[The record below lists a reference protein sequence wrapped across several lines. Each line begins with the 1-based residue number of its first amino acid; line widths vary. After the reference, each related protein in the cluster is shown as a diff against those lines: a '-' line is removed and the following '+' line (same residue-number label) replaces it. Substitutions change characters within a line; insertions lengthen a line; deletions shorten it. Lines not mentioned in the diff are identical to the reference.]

1 MANKYVDIQ
10 VLTYAVQSLAQ
21 SITNTF
27 AMRKMAVSAL
37 EIIKDIPTGST
48 STDTEWC
55 IKVTYADD
63 ATATPHFVLLGL
75 KQIFSDIDLSK
86 YYTKDEID
94 TTLADYYLKTEI
106 DTILND
112 YYLKTEIDTILL
124 DYYDK
129 TEVDTKLGDY
139 YTKTETDTKLGDYY
153 KKTETYSKTE
163 VDGLI
168 PDVSN
173 FITDGDVNTKL
184 TDYYKKTEVDGLIPD
199 VSNFVTDT
207 DVNNKL
213 TNYYDKTTIDGMIPD
228 VSTYYTKT
236 EVDGLIPDVS
246 NFVTDSDVDTKLGNY
261 YDKTTVDGM
270 IPDTSSF
277 ITDSDVNTKLTDY
290 YKKTEVDGLI
300 PDVSNFVTD
309 SDVNTKLG
317 DYYKKTETYN
327 KIELDQK
334 LVDITPD
341 MTDYYTKTE
350 IDTTFTNYYDKPEI
364 DTKFADYY
372 KKTETYSKT
381 ETDGFLDKKAQQSD
395 VDVLSSKVA
404 QIFSSMVDNTTLDSI
419 IQDVKTEVA
428 NKLEDSDLN
437 VIRSDITILQNRA
450 KNLEDG
456 KLDKKDLPKKVSAFE
471 NDAKYQTDLEVSSA
485 VSTSATKT
493 LDDAK
498 KYVNERISDINT
510 LDPNDFYNK
519 NQVDNKFHDYYLKT
533 ETYNKTEIDGKLDT
547 KAGLDTATDTADG
560 LLSHE
565 LYSII
570 KEIDPDAMGK
580 NGADG
585 LTPECEI
592 TTVGNVHTITFI
604 TGDQSKSF
612 QLIDGKDG
620 TNGKDG
626 KNGTNGTN
634 GTNGISVTSAKIN
647 TKNHLIM
654 YLSNGTTVDCGNIDS
669 EALDIHKIEIVN
681 DQLTVTMSDGSVKKL
696 GNVKGA
702 TGKGI
707 DKMVLDETTHE
718 IMVYYDDG
726 TVNNA
731 GLIQGVKGDKGDKG
745 DSGTG
750 LTHLDITDGENIIA
764 TYADGS
770 TQNLGTITG
779 AKGDKG
785 DPGKNGTSI
794 SAVSADKNNNLIVT
808 LSDGQKFNL
817 GNYVGPTGRG
827 IKSVGVN
834 GDYELILT
842 MTDGTVINTGKL
854 EVNVK
859 DIFVTDA
866 KLNDEGELIFT
877 FSDGSTQ
884 NNGRINGAEGFSIR
898 EYAKL
903 TNGQT
908 IHAGCMM
915 LWENMIYKVDKDF
928 TCTTNFNVDKA
939 NMSKITTDA
948 TLIDLYNASIASLPS
963 TATPPTFD
971 EWMHEWMEQKFD
983 NPIVSYATV
992 VNRTSFSANAV
1003 YNLTYKDCI
1012 GGTTFNGDL
1021 ITLPDDGAY
1030 MLMLETPYYGSS
1042 TATGYRYSYIYDL
1055 QQNKYIYD
1063 ECIHSYTG
1071 TIEYR
1076 FAYPSMK
1083 CILTGCAGDMFQIK
1097 VKNRT
1102 ATNYGGAPENKIY
1115 LYKLT
1120 TPNHVVNIHD
1130 LYKVYLDSTADT
1142 DPMSEEEWIKS
1153 IYNRDSFRM
1162 EGVFNQSY
1170 TDATDVLLT
1179 GFSFSNGNEDM
1190 MCDDFGR
1197 FTALY
1202 SGLYYVRLQLRLETT
1217 NNYPSRFYLIKNG
1230 KYGESGYSTKVIA
1243 QSTEGYQTNSAFLQS
1258 LNAVFW
1264 LTKGDY
1270 FTIGF
1275 QSSVQDT
1282 NTLKSISNG
1291 FEYGLLG
1298 GGSGS
1303 SGGGGSSDSGASTG
1317 AGIQLYDTLGI
1328 GSLVRENAVVQYQ
1341 RRLYRVVE
1349 NFFCTNVFV
1358 NDRVHMIQFYGS
1370 GHGII
1375 DYDDT
1380 RLDHTEEFLPGE
1392 FILKRVK
1399 REITDI
1405 DGEHYTADVDDIY
1418 EVVSAFKWSGNFD
1431 YDKVNLVK
1439 ILGSFDDYDQVI
1451 KRLEGQIDAI
1461 NQTNKDLEDI
1471 IDDLGLIL
1479 DDINRTVV

>member
-1 MANKYVDIQ
+1 MANKYVDIR

-63 ATATPHFVLLGL
+63 NTTIPHFVLLGL

-94 TTLADYYLKTEI
+94 TTLADYYLKTDI

-112 YYLKTEIDTILL
+112 YYLKSEIDTILL
-124 DYYDK
+124 DYYTK
-129 TEVDTKLGDY
+129 TEVDTKLD
-139 YTKTETDTKLGDYY
+139 
-153 KKTETYSKTE
+153 
-163 VDGLI
+163 
-168 PDVSN
+168 
-173 FITDGDVNTKL
+173 
-184 TDYYKKTEVDGLIPD
+184 
-199 VSNFVTDT
+199 
-207 DVNNKL
+207 
-213 TNYYDKTTIDGMIPD
+213 
-228 VSTYYTKT
+228 
-236 EVDGLIPDVS
+236 
-246 NFVTDSDVDTKLGNY
+246 
-261 YDKTTVDGM
+261 
-270 IPDTSSF
+270 
-277 ITDSDVNTKLTDY
+277 
-290 YKKTEVDGLI
+290 
-300 PDVSNFVTD
+300 
-309 SDVNTKLG
+309 

-327 KIELDQK
+327 QAEVDALIPDISSFITDTEVDTK
-334 LVDITPD
+334 LNDYVKSADVYTKTEVDSKLTSITPD
-341 MTDYYTKTE
+341 MSDYYKKTE
-350 IDTTFTNYYDKPEI
+350 IDTTFANYYDKPEI

-372 KKTETYSKT
+372 KKSETYNKT
-381 ETDGFLDKKAQQSD
+381 ETDGLLDKKAQQSD
-395 VDVLSSKVA
+395 VDILSSKVS

-437 VIRSDITILQNRA
+437 VIRSDITILQNKA
-450 KNLEDG
+450 KSLDEN
-456 KLDKKDLPKKVSAFE
+456 KLDKKDLPTKVSAFE
-471 NDAKYQTDLEVSSA
+471 NDAKYQTDIEVASA
-485 VSTSATKT
+485 VSTSAIKT

-498 KYVNERISDINT
+498 KYVSERITDINT

-533 ETYNKTEIDGKLDT
+533 ETYNKTEIDGKLNT
-547 KAGLDTATDTADG
+547 KAGLDIATDTADG

-592 TTVGNVHTITFI
+592 TTIGNVHTITFT
-604 TGDQSKSF
+604 TGDQIKSF
-612 QLIDGKDG
+612 QLVDGKDG
-620 TNGKDG
+620 ANGKDG

-647 TKNHLIM
+647 TQNHLIM
-654 YLSNGTTVDCGNIDS
+654 TLSNGTTVDCGNIDS
-669 EALDIHKIEIVN
+669 EALEIHKIEILN
-681 DQLTVTMSDGSVKKL
+681 DQLTVTMSDGSIKKL

-702 TGKGI
+702 PGRGI
-707 DKMVLDETTHE
+707 DKMVLDENTHE

-726 TVNNA
+726 TSNNA
-731 GLIQGVKGDKGDKG
+731 GLIQGIKGDKGDKG
-745 DSGTG
+745 DTGTG
-750 LTHLDITDGENIIA
+750 LTNLDITDGENIIA

-794 SAVSADKNNNLIVT
+794 SAVSADKNKNLIVT

-817 GNYVGPTGRG
+817 GSYVGPTGRG

-834 GDYELILT
+834 GNYELILT
-842 MTDGTVINTGKL
+842 MTDGTIINTGKL

-884 NNGRINGAEGFSIR
+884 NNGKINGAEGFSIR
-898 EYAKL
+898 EYVKL
-903 TNGQT
+903 TNGQI

-915 LWENMIYKVDKDF
+915 LWKNMIYKVVNDF
-928 TCTTNFNVDKA
+928 TCTTNFQIDKA
-939 NMSKITTDA
+939 NMQKITTDA
-948 TLIDLYNASIASLPS
+948 TLIDLYNAYIAELP
-963 TATPPTFD
+963 AEAANPTFD

-992 VNRTSFSANAV
+992 VNRTSFGANVA
-1003 YNLTYKDCI
+1003 YNLSYKNCV
-1012 GGTTFNGDL
+1012 GGAVFNGDL
-1021 ITLPDDGAY
+1021 ITLPDDGVY
-1030 MLMLETPYYGSS
+1030 ILELETPYYSNS
-1042 TATGYRYSYIYDL
+1042 NNSGYRYTYVYDMQKNVYIH
-1055 QQNKYIYD
+1055 D
-1063 ECIHSYTG
+1063 EFAYGYSG
-1071 TIEYR
+1071 TIGYR
-1076 FAYPSMK
+1076 IAYPSIK
-1083 CILTGCAGDMFQIK
+1083 CILAGSAGDMFQ
-1097 VKNRT
+1097 VRTQNRS
-1102 ATNYGGAPENKIY
+1102 ATTYSGAPENKIY

-1120 TPNHVVNIHD
+1120 TQNHVVNVHD
-1130 LYKVYLDSTADT
+1130 LYKVYLDSTSDT
-1142 DPMSEEEWIKS
+1142 DPMSEEEWVKS
-1153 IYNRDSFRM
+1153 IYNHDSFRM

-1190 MCDDFGR
+1190 MCDDNGK

-1202 SGLYYVRLQLRLETT
+1202 SGLYYIRLQLRLETT

-1230 KYGESGYSTKVIA
+1230 MYGEPGYSTKVIA
-1243 QSTEGYQTNSAFLQS
+1243 QSTEGYQTSSAFLQS

-1275 QSSVQDT
+1275 QSSVQDS

-1303 SGGGGSSDSGASTG
+1303 SGGDSSGSGVSAG
-1317 AGIQLYDTLGI
+1317 AGIQLYDTIGI
-1328 GSLVRENAVVQYQ
+1328 GSLVRENAVIQYQ

-1358 NDRVHMIQFYGS
+1358 NDRAHMVQFYGS

-1392 FILKRVK
+1392 FILKRVE

-1405 DGEHYTADVDDIY
+1405 DGNHYTADVDDIY

-1451 KRLEGQIDAI
+1451 KRLENQIDAI
-1461 NQTNKDLEDI
+1461 NQTNQNLEDI
-1471 IDDLGLIL
+1471 IADLASIL

>member
-1 MANKYVDIQ
+1 MANKYVDIR

-48 STDTEWC
+48 STDTEWY

-63 ATATPHFVLLGL
+63 NTTIPHFVLLGL

-94 TTLADYYLKTEI
+94 TTLADYYLKTDI

-112 YYLKTEIDTILL
+112 YYLKSEIDTILL
-124 DYYDK
+124 DYYTK
-129 TEVDTKLGDY
+129 TEVDTKLD
-139 YTKTETDTKLGDYY
+139 DYY
-153 KKTETYSKTE
+153 KKTETYSQAE
-163 VDGLI
+163 VNALI
-168 PDVSN
+168 PDVSG
-173 FITDGDVNTKL
+173 FITDSEVDTKL
-184 TDYYKKTEVDGLIPD
+184 NDYAKSVD
-199 VSNFVTDT
+199 V
-207 DVNNKL
+207 
-213 TNYYDKTTIDGMIPD
+213 
-228 VSTYYTKT
+228 YTKT
-236 EVDGLIPDVS
+236 EVDS
-246 NFVTDSDVDTKLGNY
+246 
-261 YDKTTVDGM
+261 
-270 IPDTSSF
+270 
-277 ITDSDVNTKLTDY
+277 KLT
-290 YKKTEVDGLI
+290 
-300 PDVSNFVTD
+300 S
-309 SDVNTKLG
+309 
-317 DYYKKTETYN
+317 
-327 KIELDQK
+327 
-334 LVDITPD
+334 ITPD
-341 MTDYYTKTE
+341 MSDYYKKTE
-350 IDTTFTNYYDKPEI
+350 IDTTFANYYDKPEI

-372 KKTETYSKT
+372 KKSETYNKT
-381 ETDGFLDKKAQQSD
+381 ETDGLLDKKAQQSD
-395 VDVLSSKVA
+395 VDILSSKVS

-437 VIRSDITILQNRA
+437 VIRSDITILQNKA
-450 KNLEDG
+450 KSLDEN
-456 KLDKKDLPKKVSAFE
+456 KLDKKDLPTKVSAFE
-471 NDAKYQTDLEVSSA
+471 NDAKYQTDIEVASA
-485 VSTSATKT
+485 VSTSAIKT

-498 KYVNERISDINT
+498 KYVSERITDINT

-547 KAGLDTATDTADG
+547 KAGLDIATDTADG

-592 TTVGNVHTITFI
+592 TTIGNVHTITFT
-604 TGDQSKSF
+604 TGDQIKSF
-612 QLIDGKDG
+612 QLVDGKDG
-620 TNGKDG
+620 ANGKDG

-647 TKNHLIM
+647 TQNHLIM
-654 YLSNGTTVDCGNIDS
+654 TLSNGTTVDCGNIDS
-669 EALDIHKIEIVN
+669 EALEIHKIEILN
-681 DQLTVTMSDGSVKKL
+681 DQLTVTMSDGSIKKL

-702 TGKGI
+702 PGRGI
-707 DKMVLDETTHE
+707 DKMVLDENTHE

-726 TVNNA
+726 TSNNA
-731 GLIQGVKGDKGDKG
+731 GLIQGIKGDKGDKG
-745 DSGTG
+745 DTGTG
-750 LTHLDITDGENIIA
+750 LTNLDITDGENIIA

-794 SAVSADKNNNLIVT
+794 SAVSADKNKNLIVT

-817 GNYVGPTGRG
+817 GSYVGPTGRG

-834 GDYELILT
+834 GNYELILT
-842 MTDGTVINTGKL
+842 MTDGTIINTGKL

-884 NNGRINGAEGFSIR
+884 NNGKINGAEGFSIR
-898 EYAKL
+898 EYVKL
-903 TNGQT
+903 TNGQI

-915 LWENMIYKVDKDF
+915 LWKNMIYKVVNDF
-928 TCTTNFNVDKA
+928 TCTTNFQIDKA
-939 NMSKITTDA
+939 NMQKITTDA
-948 TLIDLYNASIASLPS
+948 TLIDLYNAYIAELP
-963 TATPPTFD
+963 AEAANPTFD

-992 VNRTSFSANAV
+992 VNRTSFGANVA
-1003 YNLTYKDCI
+1003 YNLSYKNCV
-1012 GGTTFNGDL
+1012 GGAVFNGDL
-1021 ITLPDDGAY
+1021 ITLPDDGVY
-1030 MLMLETPYYGSS
+1030 ILELETPYYSNS
-1042 TATGYRYSYIYDL
+1042 NNSGYRYTYVYDMQKNVYIH
-1055 QQNKYIYD
+1055 D
-1063 ECIHSYTG
+1063 EFAYGYSG
-1071 TIEYR
+1071 TIGYR
-1076 FAYPSMK
+1076 IAYPSIK
-1083 CILTGCAGDMFQIK
+1083 CILAGSAGDMFQ
-1097 VKNRT
+1097 VRTQNRS
-1102 ATNYGGAPENKIY
+1102 ATTYSGAPENKIY

-1120 TPNHVVNIHD
+1120 TQNHVVNVHD
-1130 LYKVYLDSTADT
+1130 LYKVYLDSTSDT
-1142 DPMSEEEWIKS
+1142 DPMSEEEWVKS
-1153 IYNRDSFRM
+1153 IYNHDSFRM

-1190 MCDDFGR
+1190 MCDDNGK

-1202 SGLYYVRLQLRLETT
+1202 SGLYYIRLQLRLETT

-1230 KYGESGYSTKVIA
+1230 KYGEPGYSTKVIA
-1243 QSTEGYQTNSAFLQS
+1243 QSTEGYQTSSAFLQS

-1275 QSSVQDT
+1275 QSSVQDS

-1303 SGGGGSSDSGASTG
+1303 SGGDSSGSGVSAG
-1317 AGIQLYDTLGI
+1317 AGIQLYDTIGI
-1328 GSLVRENAVVQYQ
+1328 GSLVRENAVIQYQ

-1358 NDRVHMIQFYGS
+1358 NDRAHMVQFYGS

-1392 FILKRVK
+1392 FILKRVE

-1405 DGEHYTADVDDIY
+1405 DGNHYTADVDDIY

-1451 KRLEGQIDAI
+1451 KRLENQIDAI
-1461 NQTNKDLEDI
+1461 NQTNQNLTDI
-1471 IDDLGLIL
+1471 IADLASIL

>member
-1 MANKYVDIQ
+1 MANKYVDIR

-63 ATATPHFVLLGL
+63 NTTIPHFVLLGL

-94 TTLADYYLKTEI
+94 TTLADYYLKTDI

-112 YYLKTEIDTILL
+112 YYLKSEIDTILL
-124 DYYDK
+124 DYYTK
-129 TEVDTKLGDY
+129 TEVDTKLD
-139 YTKTETDTKLGDYY
+139 
-153 KKTETYSKTE
+153 
-163 VDGLI
+163 
-168 PDVSN
+168 
-173 FITDGDVNTKL
+173 
-184 TDYYKKTEVDGLIPD
+184 
-199 VSNFVTDT
+199 
-207 DVNNKL
+207 
-213 TNYYDKTTIDGMIPD
+213 
-228 VSTYYTKT
+228 
-236 EVDGLIPDVS
+236 
-246 NFVTDSDVDTKLGNY
+246 
-261 YDKTTVDGM
+261 
-270 IPDTSSF
+270 
-277 ITDSDVNTKLTDY
+277 
-290 YKKTEVDGLI
+290 
-300 PDVSNFVTD
+300 
-309 SDVNTKLG
+309 

-327 KIELDQK
+327 QAEVDALIPDISSFITDTEVDTK
-334 LVDITPD
+334 LNDYVKSADVYTKTEVDSKLTSITPD
-341 MTDYYTKTE
+341 MSDYYKKTE
-350 IDTTFTNYYDKPEI
+350 IDTTFANYYDKPEI

-372 KKTETYSKT
+372 KKSETYNKT
-381 ETDGFLDKKAQQSD
+381 ETDGLLDKKAQQSD
-395 VDVLSSKVA
+395 VDILSSKVS

-437 VIRSDITILQNRA
+437 VIRSDITILQNKA
-450 KNLEDG
+450 KSLDEN
-456 KLDKKDLPKKVSAFE
+456 KLDKKDLPTKVSAFE
-471 NDAKYQTDLEVSSA
+471 NDAKYQTDIEVASA
-485 VSTSATKT
+485 VSTSAIKT

-498 KYVNERISDINT
+498 KYVSERITDINT

-547 KAGLDTATDTADG
+547 KAGLDIATDTADG

-592 TTVGNVHTITFI
+592 TTIGNVHTITFT
-604 TGDQSKSF
+604 TGDQIKSF
-612 QLIDGKDG
+612 QLVDGKDG
-620 TNGKDG
+620 ANGKDG

-647 TKNHLIM
+647 TQNHLIM
-654 YLSNGTTVDCGNIDS
+654 TLSNGTTVDCGNIDS
-669 EALDIHKIEIVN
+669 EALEIHKIEILN
-681 DQLTVTMSDGSVKKL
+681 DQLTVTMSDGSIKKL

-702 TGKGI
+702 PGRGI
-707 DKMVLDETTHE
+707 DKMVLDENTHE

-726 TVNNA
+726 TSNNA
-731 GLIQGVKGDKGDKG
+731 GLIQGIKGDKGDKG
-745 DSGTG
+745 DTGTG
-750 LTHLDITDGENIIA
+750 LTNLDITDGENIIA

-794 SAVSADKNNNLIVT
+794 SAVSADKNKNLIVT

-817 GNYVGPTGRG
+817 GSYVGPTGRG

-834 GDYELILT
+834 GNYELILT
-842 MTDGTVINTGKL
+842 MTDGTIINTGKL

-884 NNGRINGAEGFSIR
+884 NNGKINGAEGFSIR
-898 EYAKL
+898 EYVKL
-903 TNGQT
+903 TNGQI

-915 LWENMIYKVDKDF
+915 LWKNMIYKVVNDF
-928 TCTTNFNVDKA
+928 TCTTNFQIDKA
-939 NMSKITTDA
+939 NMQKITTDA
-948 TLIDLYNASIASLPS
+948 TLIDLYNAYIAELP
-963 TATPPTFD
+963 AEAANPTFD

-992 VNRTSFSANAV
+992 VNRTSFGANVA
-1003 YNLTYKDCI
+1003 YNLSYKNCV
-1012 GGTTFNGDL
+1012 GGAVFNGDL
-1021 ITLPDDGAY
+1021 ITLPDDGVY
-1030 MLMLETPYYGSS
+1030 ILELETPYYSNS
-1042 TATGYRYSYIYDL
+1042 NNSGYRYTYVYDMQKNVYIH
-1055 QQNKYIYD
+1055 D
-1063 ECIHSYTG
+1063 EFAYGYSG
-1071 TIEYR
+1071 TIGYR
-1076 FAYPSMK
+1076 IAYPSIK
-1083 CILTGCAGDMFQIK
+1083 CILAGSAGDMFQ
-1097 VKNRT
+1097 VRTQNRS
-1102 ATNYGGAPENKIY
+1102 ATTYSGAPENKIY

-1120 TPNHVVNIHD
+1120 TQNHVVNVHD
-1130 LYKVYLDSTADT
+1130 LYKVYLDSTSDT
-1142 DPMSEEEWIKS
+1142 DPMSEEEWVKS
-1153 IYNRDSFRM
+1153 IYNHDSFRM

-1190 MCDDFGR
+1190 MCDDNGK

-1202 SGLYYVRLQLRLETT
+1202 SGLYYIRLQLRLETT

-1230 KYGESGYSTKVIA
+1230 MYGEPGYSTKVIA
-1243 QSTEGYQTNSAFLQS
+1243 QSTEGYQTSSAFLQS

-1275 QSSVQDT
+1275 QSSVQDS

-1303 SGGGGSSDSGASTG
+1303 SGGDSSGSGVSAG
-1317 AGIQLYDTLGI
+1317 AGIQLYDTIGI
-1328 GSLVRENAVVQYQ
+1328 GSLVRENAVIQYQ

-1358 NDRVHMIQFYGS
+1358 NDRAHMVQFYGS

-1392 FILKRVK
+1392 FILKRVE

-1405 DGEHYTADVDDIY
+1405 DGNHYTADVDDIY

-1451 KRLEGQIDAI
+1451 KRLENQIDAI
-1461 NQTNKDLEDI
+1461 NQTNQNLEDI
-1471 IDDLGLIL
+1471 IADLASIL

>member
-1 MANKYVDIQ
+1 MANKYVDIR

-63 ATATPHFVLLGL
+63 NTTIPHFVLLGL

-94 TTLADYYLKTEI
+94 TTLADYYLKTDI

-112 YYLKTEIDTILL
+112 YYLKSEIDTILL
-124 DYYDK
+124 DYYTK
-129 TEVDTKLGDY
+129 TEVDTKLD
-139 YTKTETDTKLGDYY
+139 
-153 KKTETYSKTE
+153 
-163 VDGLI
+163 
-168 PDVSN
+168 
-173 FITDGDVNTKL
+173 
-184 TDYYKKTEVDGLIPD
+184 
-199 VSNFVTDT
+199 
-207 DVNNKL
+207 
-213 TNYYDKTTIDGMIPD
+213 
-228 VSTYYTKT
+228 
-236 EVDGLIPDVS
+236 
-246 NFVTDSDVDTKLGNY
+246 
-261 YDKTTVDGM
+261 
-270 IPDTSSF
+270 
-277 ITDSDVNTKLTDY
+277 
-290 YKKTEVDGLI
+290 
-300 PDVSNFVTD
+300 
-309 SDVNTKLG
+309 

-327 KIELDQK
+327 QAEVDALIPDISSFITDTEVDTK
-334 LVDITPD
+334 LNDYVKSADVYTKTEVDSKLTSITPD
-341 MTDYYTKTE
+341 MSDYYKKTE
-350 IDTTFTNYYDKPEI
+350 IDTTFANYYDKPEI

-372 KKTETYSKT
+372 KKSETYNKT
-381 ETDGFLDKKAQQSD
+381 ETDGLLDKKAQQSD
-395 VDVLSSKVA
+395 VDILSSKVS

-437 VIRSDITILQNRA
+437 VIRSDITILQNKA
-450 KNLEDG
+450 KSLDEN
-456 KLDKKDLPKKVSAFE
+456 KLDKKDLPTKVSAFE
-471 NDAKYQTDLEVSSA
+471 NDAKYQTDIEVASA
-485 VSTSATKT
+485 VSTSAIKT

-498 KYVNERISDINT
+498 KYVSERITDINT

-547 KAGLDTATDTADG
+547 KAGLDIATDTADG

-592 TTVGNVHTITFI
+592 TTIGNVHTITFT
-604 TGDQSKSF
+604 TGDQIKSF
-612 QLIDGKDG
+612 QLVDGKDG
-620 TNGKDG
+620 ANGKDG

-647 TKNHLIM
+647 TQNHLIM
-654 YLSNGTTVDCGNIDS
+654 TLSNGTTVDCGNIDS
-669 EALDIHKIEIVN
+669 EALEIHKIEILN
-681 DQLTVTMSDGSVKKL
+681 DQLTVTMSDGSIKKL

-702 TGKGI
+702 PGRGI
-707 DKMVLDETTHE
+707 DKMVLDENTHE

-726 TVNNA
+726 TSNNA
-731 GLIQGVKGDKGDKG
+731 GLIQGIKGDKGDKG
-745 DSGTG
+745 DTGTG
-750 LTHLDITDGENIIA
+750 LTNLDITDGENIIA

-794 SAVSADKNNNLIVT
+794 SAVSADKNKNLIVT

-817 GNYVGPTGRG
+817 GSYVGPTGRG

-842 MTDGTVINTGKL
+842 MTDGTIINTGKL

-884 NNGRINGAEGFSIR
+884 NNGKINGAEGFSIR
-898 EYAKL
+898 EYVKL
-903 TNGQT
+903 TNGQI

-915 LWENMIYKVDKDF
+915 LWKNMIYKVVNDF
-928 TCTTNFNVDKA
+928 TCTTNFQVDKA
-939 NMSKITTDA
+939 NMQKITTDA
-948 TLIDLYNASIASLPS
+948 TLIDLYNAYIAELP
-963 TATPPTFD
+963 AEAANPTFD

-992 VNRTSFSANAV
+992 VNRTSFGANVA
-1003 YNLTYKDCI
+1003 YNLSYKNCV
-1012 GGTTFNGDL
+1012 GGAVFNGDL
-1021 ITLPDDGAY
+1021 ITLPDDGVY
-1030 MLMLETPYYGSS
+1030 ILELETPYYSNS
-1042 TATGYRYSYIYDL
+1042 NNSGYRYTYVYDMQKNVYIH
-1055 QQNKYIYD
+1055 D
-1063 ECIHSYTG
+1063 EFVYGYSG
-1071 TIEYR
+1071 TIGYR
-1076 FAYPSMK
+1076 IAYPSIK
-1083 CILTGCAGDMFQIK
+1083 CILAGSAGDMFQ
-1097 VKNRT
+1097 VRTQNRS
-1102 ATNYGGAPENKIY
+1102 ATTYSGAPENKIY

-1120 TPNHVVNIHD
+1120 TQNHVVNVHD
-1130 LYKVYLDSTADT
+1130 LYKVYLDSTSDT
-1142 DPMSEEEWIKS
+1142 DPMSEEEWVKS
-1153 IYNRDSFRM
+1153 IYNHDSFRM

-1190 MCDDFGR
+1190 MCDDNGK

-1202 SGLYYVRLQLRLETT
+1202 SGLYYIRLQLRLETT

-1230 KYGESGYSTKVIA
+1230 MYGEPGYSTKVIA
-1243 QSTEGYQTNSAFLQS
+1243 QSTEGYQTSSAFLQS

-1275 QSSVQDT
+1275 QSSVQDS

-1303 SGGGGSSDSGASTG
+1303 SGGDSSGSGVSAG
-1317 AGIQLYDTLGI
+1317 AGIQLYDTIGI
-1328 GSLVRENAVVQYQ
+1328 GSLVRENAVIQYQ

-1358 NDRVHMIQFYGS
+1358 NDRAHMVQFYGS

-1392 FILKRVK
+1392 FILKRVE

-1405 DGEHYTADVDDIY
+1405 DGNHYTADVDDIY

-1451 KRLEGQIDAI
+1451 KRLENQIDAI
-1461 NQTNKDLEDI
+1461 NQTNQNLEDI
-1471 IDDLGLIL
+1471 IADLASIL

>member
-1 MANKYVDIQ
+1 MANKYVDIR

-63 ATATPHFVLLGL
+63 NTTIPHFVLLGL

-94 TTLADYYLKTEI
+94 TTLADYYLKTDI

-112 YYLKTEIDTILL
+112 YYLKSEIDTILL
-124 DYYDK
+124 DYYTK
-129 TEVDTKLGDY
+129 TEVDTKLD
-139 YTKTETDTKLGDYY
+139 
-153 KKTETYSKTE
+153 
-163 VDGLI
+163 
-168 PDVSN
+168 
-173 FITDGDVNTKL
+173 
-184 TDYYKKTEVDGLIPD
+184 
-199 VSNFVTDT
+199 
-207 DVNNKL
+207 
-213 TNYYDKTTIDGMIPD
+213 
-228 VSTYYTKT
+228 
-236 EVDGLIPDVS
+236 
-246 NFVTDSDVDTKLGNY
+246 
-261 YDKTTVDGM
+261 
-270 IPDTSSF
+270 
-277 ITDSDVNTKLTDY
+277 
-290 YKKTEVDGLI
+290 
-300 PDVSNFVTD
+300 
-309 SDVNTKLG
+309 

-327 KIELDQK
+327 QAEVDALIPDISSFITDTEVDTK
-334 LVDITPD
+334 LNDYVKSADVYTKTEVDSKLTSITPD
-341 MTDYYTKTE
+341 MSDYYKKSE
-350 IDTTFTNYYDKPEI
+350 IDTTFANYYDKPEI

-372 KKTETYSKT
+372 KKSETYNKT
-381 ETDGFLDKKAQQSD
+381 ETDGLLDKKAQQSD
-395 VDVLSSKVA
+395 VDILSSKVS

-437 VIRSDITILQNRA
+437 VIRSDITILQNKA
-450 KNLEDG
+450 KSLDEN
-456 KLDKKDLPKKVSAFE
+456 KLDKKDLPTKVSAFE
-471 NDAKYQTDLEVSSA
+471 NDAKYQTDIEVASA
-485 VSTSATKT
+485 VSTSAIKT

-498 KYVNERISDINT
+498 KYVSERITDINT

-533 ETYNKTEIDGKLDT
+533 ETYNKTEIDGKLNT
-547 KAGLDTATDTADG
+547 KAGLDIATDTADG

-592 TTVGNVHTITFI
+592 TTIGNVHTITFT
-604 TGDQSKSF
+604 TGDQIKSF
-612 QLIDGKDG
+612 QLVDGKDG
-620 TNGKDG
+620 ANGKDG

-647 TKNHLIM
+647 TQNHLIM
-654 YLSNGTTVDCGNIDS
+654 TLSNGTTVDCGNIDS
-669 EALDIHKIEIVN
+669 EALEIHKIEILN
-681 DQLTVTMSDGSVKKL
+681 DQLTVTMSDGSIKKL

-702 TGKGI
+702 PGRGI
-707 DKMVLDETTHE
+707 DKMVLDENTHE

-726 TVNNA
+726 TSNNA
-731 GLIQGVKGDKGDKG
+731 GLIQGIKGDKGDKG
-745 DSGTG
+745 DTGTG
-750 LTHLDITDGENIIA
+750 LTNLDITDGENIIA

-794 SAVSADKNNNLIVT
+794 SAVSADKNKNLIVT

-817 GNYVGPTGRG
+817 GSYVGPTGRG

-834 GDYELILT
+834 GNYELILT
-842 MTDGTVINTGKL
+842 MTDGTIINTGKL

-884 NNGRINGAEGFSIR
+884 NNGKINGAEGFSIR
-898 EYAKL
+898 EYVKL
-903 TNGQT
+903 TNGQI

-915 LWENMIYKVDKDF
+915 LWKNMIYKVVNDF
-928 TCTTNFNVDKA
+928 TCTTNFQIDKA
-939 NMSKITTDA
+939 NMQKITTDA
-948 TLIDLYNASIASLPS
+948 TLIDLYNAYIAELP
-963 TATPPTFD
+963 AEAANPTFD

-992 VNRTSFSANAV
+992 VNRTSFGANVA
-1003 YNLTYKDCI
+1003 YNLSYKNCV
-1012 GGTTFNGDL
+1012 GGAVFNGDL
-1021 ITLPDDGAY
+1021 ITLPDDGVY
-1030 MLMLETPYYGSS
+1030 ILELETPYYSNS
-1042 TATGYRYSYIYDL
+1042 NNSGYRYTYVYDMQKNVYIH
-1055 QQNKYIYD
+1055 D
-1063 ECIHSYTG
+1063 EFAYGYSG
-1071 TIEYR
+1071 TIGYR
-1076 FAYPSMK
+1076 IAYPSIK
-1083 CILTGCAGDMFQIK
+1083 CILVGSAGDMFQ
-1097 VKNRT
+1097 VRTQNRP
-1102 ATNYGGAPENKIY
+1102 ATTYSGAPENKIY

-1120 TPNHVVNIHD
+1120 TQNHVVNVHD
-1130 LYKVYLDSTADT
+1130 LYKVYLDSTSDT
-1142 DPMSEEEWIKS
+1142 DPMSEEEWVKS
-1153 IYNRDSFRM
+1153 IYNHDSFRM

-1190 MCDDFGR
+1190 MCDDNGK

-1202 SGLYYVRLQLRLETT
+1202 SGLYYIRLQLRLETT

-1230 KYGESGYSTKVIA
+1230 MYGEPGYSTKVIA
-1243 QSTEGYQTNSAFLQS
+1243 QSTEGYQTSSAFLQS

-1275 QSSVQDT
+1275 QSSVQDS

-1303 SGGGGSSDSGASTG
+1303 SGGDSSGSGVSAG
-1317 AGIQLYDTLGI
+1317 AGIQLYDTIGI
-1328 GSLVRENAVVQYQ
+1328 GSLVRENAVIQYQ

-1358 NDRVHMIQFYGS
+1358 NDRAHMVQFYGS

-1392 FILKRVK
+1392 FILKRVE

-1405 DGEHYTADVDDIY
+1405 DGNHYTADVDDIY

-1451 KRLEGQIDAI
+1451 KRLENQIDAI
-1461 NQTNKDLEDI
+1461 NQTNQNLEDI
-1471 IDDLGLIL
+1471 ITDLASIL

>member
-1 MANKYVDIQ
+1 MANKYVDIR

-63 ATATPHFVLLGL
+63 NTTIPHFVLLGL

-94 TTLADYYLKTEI
+94 TTLADYYLKTDI

-112 YYLKTEIDTILL
+112 YYLKSEIDTILL
-124 DYYDK
+124 DYYTK
-129 TEVDTKLGDY
+129 TEVDTKLD
-139 YTKTETDTKLGDYY
+139 
-153 KKTETYSKTE
+153 
-163 VDGLI
+163 
-168 PDVSN
+168 
-173 FITDGDVNTKL
+173 
-184 TDYYKKTEVDGLIPD
+184 
-199 VSNFVTDT
+199 
-207 DVNNKL
+207 
-213 TNYYDKTTIDGMIPD
+213 
-228 VSTYYTKT
+228 
-236 EVDGLIPDVS
+236 
-246 NFVTDSDVDTKLGNY
+246 
-261 YDKTTVDGM
+261 
-270 IPDTSSF
+270 
-277 ITDSDVNTKLTDY
+277 
-290 YKKTEVDGLI
+290 
-300 PDVSNFVTD
+300 
-309 SDVNTKLG
+309 

-327 KIELDQK
+327 QAEVDALIPDISSFITDTEVDTK
-334 LVDITPD
+334 LNDYVKSADVYTKTEVDSKLTSITPD
-341 MTDYYTKTE
+341 MSDYYKKTE
-350 IDTTFTNYYDKPEI
+350 IDTTFANYYDKPEI

-372 KKTETYSKT
+372 KKSETYNKT
-381 ETDGFLDKKAQQSD
+381 ETDGLLDKKAQQSD
-395 VDVLSSKVA
+395 VDILSSKVS

-437 VIRSDITILQNRA
+437 VIRSDITILQNKA
-450 KNLEDG
+450 KSLDEN
-456 KLDKKDLPKKVSAFE
+456 KLDKKDLPTKVSAFE
-471 NDAKYQTDLEVSSA
+471 NDAKYQTDIEVASA
-485 VSTSATKT
+485 VSASAIKT

-498 KYVNERISDINT
+498 KYVSERITDINT

-533 ETYNKTEIDGKLDT
+533 ETYNKTEIDGKLNT
-547 KAGLDTATDTADG
+547 KAGLDIATDTADG

-592 TTVGNVHTITFI
+592 TTIGNVHTITFT
-604 TGDQSKSF
+604 TGDQIKSF
-612 QLIDGKDG
+612 QLVDGKDG
-620 TNGKDG
+620 ANGKDG

-647 TKNHLIM
+647 TQNHLIM
-654 YLSNGTTVDCGNIDS
+654 TLSNGTTVDCGNIDS
-669 EALDIHKIEIVN
+669 EALEIHKIEILN
-681 DQLTVTMSDGSVKKL
+681 DQLTVTMSDGSIKKL

-702 TGKGI
+702 PGRGI
-707 DKMVLDETTHE
+707 DKMVLDENTHE

-726 TVNNA
+726 TSNNA
-731 GLIQGVKGDKGDKG
+731 GLIQGIKGDKGDKG
-745 DSGTG
+745 DTGTG
-750 LTHLDITDGENIIA
+750 LTNLDITDGENIIA

-794 SAVSADKNNNLIVT
+794 SAVSADKNKNLIVT

-817 GNYVGPTGRG
+817 GSYVGPTGRG

-834 GDYELILT
+834 GNYELILT
-842 MTDGTVINTGKL
+842 MTDGTIINTGKL

-884 NNGRINGAEGFSIR
+884 NNGKINGAEGFSIR
-898 EYAKL
+898 EYVKL
-903 TNGQT
+903 TNGQI

-915 LWENMIYKVDKDF
+915 LWKNMIYKVVNDF
-928 TCTTNFNVDKA
+928 TCTTNFQIDKA
-939 NMSKITTDA
+939 NMQKITTDA
-948 TLIDLYNASIASLPS
+948 TLIDLYNAYIAELP
-963 TATPPTFD
+963 AEAANPTFD

-992 VNRTSFSANAV
+992 VNRTSFGANVA
-1003 YNLTYKDCI
+1003 YNLSYKNCV
-1012 GGTTFNGDL
+1012 GGAVFNGDL
-1021 ITLPDDGAY
+1021 ITLPDDGVY
-1030 MLMLETPYYGSS
+1030 ILELETPYYSNS
-1042 TATGYRYSYIYDL
+1042 NNSGYRYTYVYDMQKNVYIH
-1055 QQNKYIYD
+1055 D
-1063 ECIHSYTG
+1063 EFAYGYSG
-1071 TIEYR
+1071 TIGYR
-1076 FAYPSMK
+1076 IAYPSIK
-1083 CILTGCAGDMFQIK
+1083 CILAGSAGDMFQ
-1097 VKNRT
+1097 VRTQNRS
-1102 ATNYGGAPENKIY
+1102 ATTYSGAPENKIY

-1120 TPNHVVNIHD
+1120 TQNHVVNVHD
-1130 LYKVYLDSTADT
+1130 LYKVYLDSTSDT
-1142 DPMSEEEWIKS
+1142 DPMSEEEWVKS
-1153 IYNRDSFRM
+1153 IYNHDSFRM

-1190 MCDDFGR
+1190 MCDDNGK

-1202 SGLYYVRLQLRLETT
+1202 SGLYYIRLQLRLETT

-1230 KYGESGYSTKVIA
+1230 KYGEPGYSTKVIA
-1243 QSTEGYQTNSAFLQS
+1243 QSTEGYQTSSAFLQS

-1275 QSSVQDT
+1275 QSSVQDS

-1303 SGGGGSSDSGASTG
+1303 SGGDSSGSGVSAG
-1317 AGIQLYDTLGI
+1317 AGIQLYDTIGI
-1328 GSLVRENAVVQYQ
+1328 GSLVRENAVIQYQ

-1358 NDRVHMIQFYGS
+1358 NDRAHMVQFYGS

-1392 FILKRVK
+1392 FILKRVE

-1405 DGEHYTADVDDIY
+1405 DGNHYTADVDDIY

-1451 KRLEGQIDAI
+1451 KRLENQIDAI
-1461 NQTNKDLEDI
+1461 NQTNQNLEDI
-1471 IDDLGLIL
+1471 IADLASIL

>member
-1 MANKYVDIQ
+1 MANKYVDIR

-63 ATATPHFVLLGL
+63 NTTIPHFVLLGL

-94 TTLADYYLKTEI
+94 TTLADYYLKTDI

-112 YYLKTEIDTILL
+112 YYLKSEIDTILL
-124 DYYDK
+124 DYYTK
-129 TEVDTKLGDY
+129 TEVDTKLD
-139 YTKTETDTKLGDYY
+139 
-153 KKTETYSKTE
+153 
-163 VDGLI
+163 
-168 PDVSN
+168 
-173 FITDGDVNTKL
+173 
-184 TDYYKKTEVDGLIPD
+184 
-199 VSNFVTDT
+199 
-207 DVNNKL
+207 
-213 TNYYDKTTIDGMIPD
+213 
-228 VSTYYTKT
+228 
-236 EVDGLIPDVS
+236 
-246 NFVTDSDVDTKLGNY
+246 
-261 YDKTTVDGM
+261 
-270 IPDTSSF
+270 
-277 ITDSDVNTKLTDY
+277 
-290 YKKTEVDGLI
+290 
-300 PDVSNFVTD
+300 
-309 SDVNTKLG
+309 

-327 KIELDQK
+327 QAEVDALIPDISSFITDTEVDTK
-334 LVDITPD
+334 LNDYAKSVDVYTKTEVDSKLTSITPD
-341 MTDYYTKTE
+341 MSDYYKKTE
-350 IDTTFTNYYDKPEI
+350 IDTTFANYYDKPEI

-372 KKTETYSKT
+372 KKSETYNKT
-381 ETDGFLDKKAQQSD
+381 ETDGLLDKKAQQSD
-395 VDVLSSKVA
+395 VDILSSKVS

-437 VIRSDITILQNRA
+437 VIRSDITILQNKA
-450 KNLEDG
+450 KSLDEN
-456 KLDKKDLPKKVSAFE
+456 KLDKKDLPTKVSAFE
-471 NDAKYQTDLEVSSA
+471 NDAKYQTDIEVASA
-485 VSTSATKT
+485 VSTSAIKT

-498 KYVNERISDINT
+498 KYVSERITDINT

-533 ETYNKTEIDGKLDT
+533 ETYNKTEIDGKLNT
-547 KAGLDTATDTADG
+547 KAGLDIATDTADG

-592 TTVGNVHTITFI
+592 TTIGNVHTITFT
-604 TGDQSKSF
+604 TGDQIKSF
-612 QLIDGKDG
+612 QLVDGKDG
-620 TNGKDG
+620 ANGKDG
-626 KNGTNGTN
+626 KNGTN

-647 TKNHLIM
+647 TQNHLIM
-654 YLSNGTTVDCGNIDS
+654 TLSNGTTVDCGNIDS
-669 EALDIHKIEIVN
+669 EALEIHKIEILN
-681 DQLTVTMSDGSVKKL
+681 DQLTVTMSDGSIKKL

-702 TGKGI
+702 PGRGI
-707 DKMVLDETTHE
+707 DKMVLDENTHE

-726 TVNNA
+726 TSNNA
-731 GLIQGVKGDKGDKG
+731 GLIQGIKGDKGDKG
-745 DSGTG
+745 DTGTG
-750 LTHLDITDGENIIA
+750 LTNLDITDGENIIA

-794 SAVSADKNNNLIVT
+794 SAVSADKNKNLIVT

-817 GNYVGPTGRG
+817 GSYVGPTGRG

-834 GDYELILT
+834 GNYELILT
-842 MTDGTVINTGKL
+842 MTDGTIINTGKL

-884 NNGRINGAEGFSIR
+884 NNGKINGAEGFSIR
-898 EYAKL
+898 EYVKL
-903 TNGQT
+903 TNGQI

-915 LWENMIYKVDKDF
+915 LWKNMIYKVVNDF
-928 TCTTNFNVDKA
+928 TCTTNFQIDKA
-939 NMSKITTDA
+939 NMQKITTDA
-948 TLIDLYNASIASLPS
+948 TLIDLYNAYIAELP
-963 TATPPTFD
+963 AEAANPTFD

-992 VNRTSFSANAV
+992 VNRTSFGANVA
-1003 YNLTYKDCI
+1003 YNLSYKNCV
-1012 GGTTFNGDL
+1012 GGAVFNGDL
-1021 ITLPDDGAY
+1021 ITLPDDGVY
-1030 MLMLETPYYGSS
+1030 ILELETPYYSNS
-1042 TATGYRYSYIYDL
+1042 NNSGYRYTYVYDMQKNVYIH
-1055 QQNKYIYD
+1055 D
-1063 ECIHSYTG
+1063 EFVYGYSG
-1071 TIEYR
+1071 TIGYR
-1076 FAYPSMK
+1076 IAYPSIK
-1083 CILTGCAGDMFQIK
+1083 CILAGSAGDMFQ
-1097 VKNRT
+1097 VRTQNRS
-1102 ATNYGGAPENKIY
+1102 ATTYSGAPENKIY

-1120 TPNHVVNIHD
+1120 TQNHVVNVHD
-1130 LYKVYLDSTADT
+1130 LYKVYLDSTSDT
-1142 DPMSEEEWIKS
+1142 DPMSEEEWVKS
-1153 IYNRDSFRM
+1153 IYNHDSFRM

-1190 MCDDFGR
+1190 MCDDNGK

-1202 SGLYYVRLQLRLETT
+1202 SGLYYIRLQLRLETT

-1230 KYGESGYSTKVIA
+1230 MYGEPGYSTKVIA
-1243 QSTEGYQTNSAFLQS
+1243 QSTEGYQTSSAFLQS

-1275 QSSVQDT
+1275 QSSVQDS

-1303 SGGGGSSDSGASTG
+1303 SGGDSSGSGVSAG
-1317 AGIQLYDTLGI
+1317 AGIQLYDTIGI
-1328 GSLVRENAVVQYQ
+1328 GSLVRENAVIQYQ

-1358 NDRVHMIQFYGS
+1358 NDRAHMVQFYGS

-1392 FILKRVK
+1392 FILKRVE

-1405 DGEHYTADVDDIY
+1405 DGNHYTADVDDIY

-1451 KRLEGQIDAI
+1451 KRLENQIDAI
-1461 NQTNKDLEDI
+1461 NQTNQNLEDI
-1471 IDDLGLIL
+1471 IADLASIL

>member
-1 MANKYVDIQ
+1 MANKYVDIR

-63 ATATPHFVLLGL
+63 NTTIPHFVLLGL

-94 TTLADYYLKTEI
+94 TTLADYYLKTDI

-112 YYLKTEIDTILL
+112 YYLKSEIDTILL
-124 DYYDK
+124 DYYTK
-129 TEVDTKLGDY
+129 TEVDTKLD
-139 YTKTETDTKLGDYY
+139 DYY
-153 KKTETYSKTE
+153 KKTETYSQAE
-163 VDGLI
+163 VNALI
-168 PDVSN
+168 PDVSG
-173 FITDGDVNTKL
+173 FITDSEVDTKL
-184 TDYYKKTEVDGLIPD
+184 NDYAKSVD
-199 VSNFVTDT
+199 V
-207 DVNNKL
+207 
-213 TNYYDKTTIDGMIPD
+213 
-228 VSTYYTKT
+228 YTKT
-236 EVDGLIPDVS
+236 EVDS
-246 NFVTDSDVDTKLGNY
+246 
-261 YDKTTVDGM
+261 
-270 IPDTSSF
+270 
-277 ITDSDVNTKLTDY
+277 KLT
-290 YKKTEVDGLI
+290 
-300 PDVSNFVTD
+300 S
-309 SDVNTKLG
+309 
-317 DYYKKTETYN
+317 
-327 KIELDQK
+327 
-334 LVDITPD
+334 ITPD
-341 MTDYYTKTE
+341 MSDYYKKTE
-350 IDTTFTNYYDKPEI
+350 IDTTFANYYDKPEI

-372 KKTETYSKT
+372 KKSETYNKT
-381 ETDGFLDKKAQQSD
+381 ETDGLLDKKAQQSD
-395 VDVLSSKVA
+395 VDILSSKVS

-437 VIRSDITILQNRA
+437 VIRSDITILQNKA
-450 KNLEDG
+450 KSLDEN
-456 KLDKKDLPKKVSAFE
+456 KLDKKDLPTKVSAFE
-471 NDAKYQTDLEVSSA
+471 NDAKYQTDIEVASA
-485 VSTSATKT
+485 VSTSAIKT

-498 KYVNERISDINT
+498 KYVSERITDINT

-547 KAGLDTATDTADG
+547 KAGLDIATDTADG

-592 TTVGNVHTITFI
+592 TTIGNVHTITFT
-604 TGDQSKSF
+604 TGDQIKSF
-612 QLIDGKDG
+612 QLVDGKDG
-620 TNGKDG
+620 ANGKDG

-647 TKNHLIM
+647 TQNHLIM
-654 YLSNGTTVDCGNIDS
+654 TLSNGTTVDCGNIDS
-669 EALDIHKIEIVN
+669 EALEIHKIEILN
-681 DQLTVTMSDGSVKKL
+681 DQLTVTMSDGSIKKL

-702 TGKGI
+702 PGRGI
-707 DKMVLDETTHE
+707 DKMVLDENTHE

-726 TVNNA
+726 TSNNA
-731 GLIQGVKGDKGDKG
+731 GLIQGIKGDKGDKG
-745 DSGTG
+745 DTGTG
-750 LTHLDITDGENIIA
+750 LTNLDITDGENIIA

-794 SAVSADKNNNLIVT
+794 SAVSADKNKNLIVT

-817 GNYVGPTGRG
+817 GSYVGPTGRG

-834 GDYELILT
+834 GNYELILT
-842 MTDGTVINTGKL
+842 MTDGTIINTGKL

-884 NNGRINGAEGFSIR
+884 NNGKINGAEGFSIR
-898 EYAKL
+898 EYVKL
-903 TNGQT
+903 TNGQI

-915 LWENMIYKVDKDF
+915 LWKNMIYKVVNDF
-928 TCTTNFNVDKA
+928 TCTTNFQIDKA
-939 NMSKITTDA
+939 NMQKITTDA
-948 TLIDLYNASIASLPS
+948 TLIDLYNAYIAELP
-963 TATPPTFD
+963 AEAANPTFD

-992 VNRTSFSANAV
+992 VNRTSFGANVA
-1003 YNLTYKDCI
+1003 YNLSYKNCV
-1012 GGTTFNGDL
+1012 GGAVFNGDL
-1021 ITLPDDGAY
+1021 ITLPDDGVY
-1030 MLMLETPYYGSS
+1030 ILELETPYYSNS
-1042 TATGYRYSYIYDL
+1042 NNSGYRYTYVYDMQKNVYIH
-1055 QQNKYIYD
+1055 D
-1063 ECIHSYTG
+1063 EFVYGYSG
-1071 TIEYR
+1071 TIGYR
-1076 FAYPSMK
+1076 IAYPSIK
-1083 CILTGCAGDMFQIK
+1083 CILAGSAGDMFQ
-1097 VKNRT
+1097 VRTQNRS
-1102 ATNYGGAPENKIY
+1102 ATTYSGAPENKIY

-1120 TPNHVVNIHD
+1120 TQNHVVNVHD
-1130 LYKVYLDSTADT
+1130 LYKVYLDSTSDT
-1142 DPMSEEEWIKS
+1142 DPMSEEEWVKS
-1153 IYNRDSFRM
+1153 IYNHDSFRM

-1190 MCDDFGR
+1190 MCDDNGK

-1202 SGLYYVRLQLRLETT
+1202 SGLYYIRLQLRLETT

-1230 KYGESGYSTKVIA
+1230 MYGEPGYSTKVIA
-1243 QSTEGYQTNSAFLQS
+1243 QSTEGYQTSSAFLQS

-1275 QSSVQDT
+1275 QSSVQDS

-1303 SGGGGSSDSGASTG
+1303 SGGDSSGSGVSAG
-1317 AGIQLYDTLGI
+1317 AGIQLYDTIGI
-1328 GSLVRENAVVQYQ
+1328 GSLVRENAVIQYQ

-1358 NDRVHMIQFYGS
+1358 NDRAHMVQFYGS

-1392 FILKRVK
+1392 FILKRVE

-1405 DGEHYTADVDDIY
+1405 DGNHYTADVDDIY

-1451 KRLEGQIDAI
+1451 KRLENQIDAI
-1461 NQTNKDLEDI
+1461 NQTNQNLTDI
-1471 IDDLGLIL
+1471 IADLASIL

>member
-1 MANKYVDIQ
+1 MANKYVDIR

-63 ATATPHFVLLGL
+63 NTTIPHFVLLGL

-94 TTLADYYLKTEI
+94 TTLADYYLKTDI

-112 YYLKTEIDTILL
+112 YYLKSEIDTILL
-124 DYYDK
+124 DYYTK
-129 TEVDTKLGDY
+129 TEVDTKLD
-139 YTKTETDTKLGDYY
+139 
-153 KKTETYSKTE
+153 
-163 VDGLI
+163 
-168 PDVSN
+168 
-173 FITDGDVNTKL
+173 
-184 TDYYKKTEVDGLIPD
+184 
-199 VSNFVTDT
+199 
-207 DVNNKL
+207 
-213 TNYYDKTTIDGMIPD
+213 
-228 VSTYYTKT
+228 
-236 EVDGLIPDVS
+236 
-246 NFVTDSDVDTKLGNY
+246 
-261 YDKTTVDGM
+261 
-270 IPDTSSF
+270 
-277 ITDSDVNTKLTDY
+277 
-290 YKKTEVDGLI
+290 
-300 PDVSNFVTD
+300 
-309 SDVNTKLG
+309 

-327 KIELDQK
+327 QAEVDALIPDISSFITDTEVDTK
-334 LVDITPD
+334 LNDYVKSADVYTKTEVDSKLTSITPD
-341 MTDYYTKTE
+341 MSDYYKKTE
-350 IDTTFTNYYDKPEI
+350 IDTTFANYYDKPEI

-372 KKTETYSKT
+372 KKSETYNKT
-381 ETDGFLDKKAQQSD
+381 ETDGLLDKKAQQSD
-395 VDVLSSKVA
+395 VDILSSKVS

-437 VIRSDITILQNRA
+437 VIRSDITILQNKA
-450 KNLEDG
+450 KSLDEN
-456 KLDKKDLPKKVSAFE
+456 KLDKKDLPTKVSAFE
-471 NDAKYQTDLEVSSA
+471 NDAKYQTDIEVASA
-485 VSTSATKT
+485 VSTSAIKT

-498 KYVNERISDINT
+498 KYVSERITDINT

-547 KAGLDTATDTADG
+547 KAGLDIATDTADG

-592 TTVGNVHTITFI
+592 TTIGNVHTITFT
-604 TGDQSKSF
+604 TGDQIKSF
-612 QLIDGKDG
+612 QLVDGKDG
-620 TNGKDG
+620 ANGKDG
-626 KNGTNGTN
+626 KNGTN

-647 TKNHLIM
+647 TQNHLIM
-654 YLSNGTTVDCGNIDS
+654 TLSNGTTVDCGNIDS
-669 EALDIHKIEIVN
+669 EALEIHKIEILN
-681 DQLTVTMSDGSVKKL
+681 DQLTVTMSDGSIKKL

-702 TGKGI
+702 PGRGI
-707 DKMVLDETTHE
+707 DKMVLDENTHE

-726 TVNNA
+726 TSNNA
-731 GLIQGVKGDKGDKG
+731 GLIQGIKGDKGDKG
-745 DSGTG
+745 DTGTG
-750 LTHLDITDGENIIA
+750 LTNLDITDGENIIA

-794 SAVSADKNNNLIVT
+794 SAVSADKNKNLIVT

-817 GNYVGPTGRG
+817 GSYVGPTGRG

-834 GDYELILT
+834 GNYELILT
-842 MTDGTVINTGKL
+842 MTDGTIINTGKL

-884 NNGRINGAEGFSIR
+884 NNGKINGAEGFSIR
-898 EYAKL
+898 EYVKL
-903 TNGQT
+903 TNGQI

-915 LWENMIYKVDKDF
+915 LWKNMIYKVVNDF
-928 TCTTNFNVDKA
+928 TCTTNFQIDKA
-939 NMSKITTDA
+939 NMQKITTDA
-948 TLIDLYNASIASLPS
+948 TLIDLYNAYIAELP
-963 TATPPTFD
+963 AEAANPTFD

-992 VNRTSFSANAV
+992 VNRTSFGANVA
-1003 YNLTYKDCI
+1003 YNLSYKNCV
-1012 GGTTFNGDL
+1012 GGAVFNGDL
-1021 ITLPDDGAY
+1021 ITLPDDGVY
-1030 MLMLETPYYGSS
+1030 ILELETPYYSNS
-1042 TATGYRYSYIYDL
+1042 NNSGYRYTYVYDMQKNVYIH
-1055 QQNKYIYD
+1055 D
-1063 ECIHSYTG
+1063 EFVYGYSG
-1071 TIEYR
+1071 TIGYR
-1076 FAYPSMK
+1076 IAYPSIK
-1083 CILTGCAGDMFQIK
+1083 CILAGSAGDMFQ
-1097 VKNRT
+1097 VRTQNRS
-1102 ATNYGGAPENKIY
+1102 ATTYSGAPENKIY

-1120 TPNHVVNIHD
+1120 TQNHVVNVHD
-1130 LYKVYLDSTADT
+1130 LYKVYLDSTSDT
-1142 DPMSEEEWIKS
+1142 DPMSEEEWVKS
-1153 IYNRDSFRM
+1153 IYNHDSFRM

-1190 MCDDFGR
+1190 MCDDNGK

-1202 SGLYYVRLQLRLETT
+1202 SGLYYIRLQLRLETT

-1230 KYGESGYSTKVIA
+1230 KYGEPGYSTKVIA
-1243 QSTEGYQTNSAFLQS
+1243 QSTEGYQTSSAFLQS

-1275 QSSVQDT
+1275 QSSVQDS

-1303 SGGGGSSDSGASTG
+1303 SGGDSSGSGVSAG
-1317 AGIQLYDTLGI
+1317 AGIQLYDTIGI
-1328 GSLVRENAVVQYQ
+1328 GSLVRENAVIQYQ

-1358 NDRVHMIQFYGS
+1358 NDRAHMVQFYGS

-1392 FILKRVK
+1392 FILKRVE

-1405 DGEHYTADVDDIY
+1405 DGNHYTADVDDIY

-1451 KRLEGQIDAI
+1451 KRLENQIDAI
-1461 NQTNKDLEDI
+1461 NQTNQNLEDI
-1471 IDDLGLIL
+1471 ITDLASIL

>member
-1 MANKYVDIQ
+1 MANKYVDIR

-63 ATATPHFVLLGL
+63 NTTIPHFVLLGL

-94 TTLADYYLKTEI
+94 TTLADYYLKTDI

-112 YYLKTEIDTILL
+112 YYLKSEIDTILL
-124 DYYDK
+124 DYYTK
-129 TEVDTKLGDY
+129 TEVDTKLD
-139 YTKTETDTKLGDYY
+139 
-153 KKTETYSKTE
+153 
-163 VDGLI
+163 
-168 PDVSN
+168 
-173 FITDGDVNTKL
+173 
-184 TDYYKKTEVDGLIPD
+184 
-199 VSNFVTDT
+199 
-207 DVNNKL
+207 
-213 TNYYDKTTIDGMIPD
+213 
-228 VSTYYTKT
+228 
-236 EVDGLIPDVS
+236 
-246 NFVTDSDVDTKLGNY
+246 
-261 YDKTTVDGM
+261 
-270 IPDTSSF
+270 
-277 ITDSDVNTKLTDY
+277 
-290 YKKTEVDGLI
+290 
-300 PDVSNFVTD
+300 
-309 SDVNTKLG
+309 

-327 KIELDQK
+327 QAEVDALIPDISSFITDTEVDTK
-334 LVDITPD
+334 LNDYVKSADVYTKTEVDSKLTSITPD
-341 MTDYYTKTE
+341 MSDYYKKTE
-350 IDTTFTNYYDKPEI
+350 IDTTFANYYDKPEI

-372 KKTETYSKT
+372 KKSETYNKT
-381 ETDGFLDKKAQQSD
+381 ETDGLLDKKAQQSD
-395 VDVLSSKVA
+395 VDILSSKVS

-437 VIRSDITILQNRA
+437 VIRSDITILQNKA
-450 KNLEDG
+450 KSLDEN
-456 KLDKKDLPKKVSAFE
+456 KLDKKDLPTKVSAFE
-471 NDAKYQTDLEVSSA
+471 NDAKYQTDIEVASA
-485 VSTSATKT
+485 VSASAIKT

-498 KYVNERISDINT
+498 KYVSERITDINT

-547 KAGLDTATDTADG
+547 KAGLDIATDTADG

-592 TTVGNVHTITFI
+592 TTIGNVHTITFT
-604 TGDQSKSF
+604 TGDQIKSF
-612 QLIDGKDG
+612 QLVDGKDG
-620 TNGKDG
+620 ANGKDG

-647 TKNHLIM
+647 TQNHLIM
-654 YLSNGTTVDCGNIDS
+654 TLSNGTTVDCGNIDS
-669 EALDIHKIEIVN
+669 EALEIHKIEILN
-681 DQLTVTMSDGSVKKL
+681 DQLTVTMSDGSIKKL

-702 TGKGI
+702 PGRGI
-707 DKMVLDETTHE
+707 DKMVLDENTHE

-726 TVNNA
+726 TSNNA
-731 GLIQGVKGDKGDKG
+731 GLIQGIKGDKGDKG
-745 DSGTG
+745 DTGTG
-750 LTHLDITDGENIIA
+750 LTNLDITDGENIIA

-794 SAVSADKNNNLIVT
+794 SAVSADKNKNLIVT

-817 GNYVGPTGRG
+817 GSYVGPTGRG

-834 GDYELILT
+834 GNYELILT
-842 MTDGTVINTGKL
+842 MTDGTIINTGKL

-884 NNGRINGAEGFSIR
+884 NNGKINGAEGFSIR
-898 EYAKL
+898 EYVKL
-903 TNGQT
+903 TNGQI

-915 LWENMIYKVDKDF
+915 LWKNMIYKVVNDF
-928 TCTTNFNVDKA
+928 TCTTNFQIDKA
-939 NMSKITTDA
+939 NMQKITTDA
-948 TLIDLYNASIASLPS
+948 TLIDLYNAYIAELP
-963 TATPPTFD
+963 AEAANPTFD

-992 VNRTSFSANAV
+992 VNRTSFGANVA
-1003 YNLTYKDCI
+1003 YNLSYKNCV
-1012 GGTTFNGDL
+1012 GGAVFNGDL
-1021 ITLPDDGAY
+1021 ITLPDDGVY
-1030 MLMLETPYYGSS
+1030 ILELETPYYSNS
-1042 TATGYRYSYIYDL
+1042 NNSGYRYTYVYDMQKNVYIH
-1055 QQNKYIYD
+1055 D
-1063 ECIHSYTG
+1063 EFAYGYSG
-1071 TIEYR
+1071 TIGYR
-1076 FAYPSMK
+1076 IAYPSIK
-1083 CILTGCAGDMFQIK
+1083 CILASSAGDMFQ
-1097 VKNRT
+1097 VRTQNRS
-1102 ATNYGGAPENKIY
+1102 ATTYSGAPENKIY

-1120 TPNHVVNIHD
+1120 TQNHVVNVHD
-1130 LYKVYLDSTADT
+1130 LYKVYLDSTSDT
-1142 DPMSEEEWIKS
+1142 DPMSEEEWVKS
-1153 IYNRDSFRM
+1153 IYNHDSFRM

-1190 MCDDFGR
+1190 MCDDNGK

-1202 SGLYYVRLQLRLETT
+1202 SGLYYIRLQLRLETT

-1230 KYGESGYSTKVIA
+1230 MYGEPGYSTKVIA
-1243 QSTEGYQTNSAFLQS
+1243 QSTEGYQTSSAFLQS

-1275 QSSVQDT
+1275 QSSVQDS

-1303 SGGGGSSDSGASTG
+1303 SGGDSSGSGVSAG
-1317 AGIQLYDTLGI
+1317 AGIQLYDTIGI
-1328 GSLVRENAVVQYQ
+1328 GSLVRENAVIQYQ

-1358 NDRVHMIQFYGS
+1358 NDRAHMVQFYGS

-1392 FILKRVK
+1392 FILKRVE

-1405 DGEHYTADVDDIY
+1405 DGNHYTADVDDIY

-1451 KRLEGQIDAI
+1451 KRLENQIDAI
-1461 NQTNKDLEDI
+1461 NQTNQNLEDI
-1471 IDDLGLIL
+1471 ITDLASIL

>member
-1 MANKYVDIQ
+1 MANKYVDIR

-63 ATATPHFVLLGL
+63 NTTIPHFVLLGL

-94 TTLADYYLKTEI
+94 TTLADYYLKTDI

-112 YYLKTEIDTILL
+112 YYLKSEIDTILL
-124 DYYDK
+124 DYYTK
-129 TEVDTKLGDY
+129 TEVDTKLD
-139 YTKTETDTKLGDYY
+139 
-153 KKTETYSKTE
+153 
-163 VDGLI
+163 
-168 PDVSN
+168 
-173 FITDGDVNTKL
+173 
-184 TDYYKKTEVDGLIPD
+184 
-199 VSNFVTDT
+199 
-207 DVNNKL
+207 
-213 TNYYDKTTIDGMIPD
+213 
-228 VSTYYTKT
+228 
-236 EVDGLIPDVS
+236 
-246 NFVTDSDVDTKLGNY
+246 
-261 YDKTTVDGM
+261 
-270 IPDTSSF
+270 
-277 ITDSDVNTKLTDY
+277 
-290 YKKTEVDGLI
+290 
-300 PDVSNFVTD
+300 
-309 SDVNTKLG
+309 

-327 KIELDQK
+327 QAEVDALIPDISSFITDTEVDTK
-334 LVDITPD
+334 LNDYVKSADVYTKTEVDSKLTSITPD
-341 MTDYYTKTE
+341 MSDYYKKTE
-350 IDTTFTNYYDKPEI
+350 IDTTFANYYDKPEI

-372 KKTETYSKT
+372 KKSETYNKT
-381 ETDGFLDKKAQQSD
+381 ETDGLLDKKAQQSD
-395 VDVLSSKVA
+395 VDILSSKVS

-437 VIRSDITILQNRA
+437 VIRSDITILQNKA
-450 KNLEDG
+450 KSLDEN
-456 KLDKKDLPKKVSAFE
+456 KLDKKDLPTKVSAFE
-471 NDAKYQTDLEVSSA
+471 NDAKYQTDIEVASA
-485 VSTSATKT
+485 VSTSAIKT

-498 KYVNERISDINT
+498 KYVSERITDINT

-547 KAGLDTATDTADG
+547 KAGLDIATDTADC

-592 TTVGNVHTITFI
+592 TTIGNVHTITFT
-604 TGDQSKSF
+604 TGDQIKSF
-612 QLIDGKDG
+612 QLVDGKDG
-620 TNGKDG
+620 ANGKDG

-647 TKNHLIM
+647 TQNHLIM
-654 YLSNGTTVDCGNIDS
+654 TLSNGTTVDCGNIDS
-669 EALDIHKIEIVN
+669 EALEIHKIEILN
-681 DQLTVTMSDGSVKKL
+681 DQLTVTMSDGSIKKL

-702 TGKGI
+702 PGRGI
-707 DKMVLDETTHE
+707 DKMVLDENTHE

-726 TVNNA
+726 TSNNA
-731 GLIQGVKGDKGDKG
+731 GLIQGIKGDKGDKG
-745 DSGTG
+745 DTGTG
-750 LTHLDITDGENIIA
+750 LTNLDITDGENIIA

-794 SAVSADKNNNLIVT
+794 SAVSADKNKNLIVT

-817 GNYVGPTGRG
+817 GSYVGPTGRG

-834 GDYELILT
+834 GNYELILT
-842 MTDGTVINTGKL
+842 MTDGTIINTGKL

-884 NNGRINGAEGFSIR
+884 NNGKINGAEGFSIR
-898 EYAKL
+898 EYVKL
-903 TNGQT
+903 TNGQI

-915 LWENMIYKVDKDF
+915 LWKNMIYKVVNDF
-928 TCTTNFNVDKA
+928 TCTTNFQIDKA
-939 NMSKITTDA
+939 NMQKITTDA
-948 TLIDLYNASIASLPS
+948 TLIDLYNAYIAELP
-963 TATPPTFD
+963 AEAANPTFD

-992 VNRTSFSANAV
+992 VNRTSFGANVA
-1003 YNLTYKDCI
+1003 YNLSYKNCV
-1012 GGTTFNGDL
+1012 GGAVFNGDL
-1021 ITLPDDGAY
+1021 ITLPDDGVY
-1030 MLMLETPYYGSS
+1030 ILELETPYYSNS
-1042 TATGYRYSYIYDL
+1042 NNSGYRYTYVYDMQKNVYIH
-1055 QQNKYIYD
+1055 D
-1063 ECIHSYTG
+1063 EFVYGYSG
-1071 TIEYR
+1071 TIGYR
-1076 FAYPSMK
+1076 IAYPSIK
-1083 CILTGCAGDMFQIK
+1083 CILAGSAGDMFQ
-1097 VKNRT
+1097 VRTQNRS
-1102 ATNYGGAPENKIY
+1102 ATTYSGAPENKIY

-1120 TPNHVVNIHD
+1120 TQNHVVNVHD
-1130 LYKVYLDSTADT
+1130 LYKVYLDSTSDT
-1142 DPMSEEEWIKS
+1142 DPMSEEEWVKS
-1153 IYNRDSFRM
+1153 IYNHDSFRM

-1190 MCDDFGR
+1190 MCDDNGK

-1202 SGLYYVRLQLRLETT
+1202 SGLYYIRLQLRLETT

-1230 KYGESGYSTKVIA
+1230 MYGEPGYSTKVIA
-1243 QSTEGYQTNSAFLQS
+1243 QSTEGYQTSSAFLQS

-1275 QSSVQDT
+1275 QSSVQDS

-1303 SGGGGSSDSGASTG
+1303 SGGDSSGSGVSAG
-1317 AGIQLYDTLGI
+1317 AGIQLYDTIGI
-1328 GSLVRENAVVQYQ
+1328 GSLVRENAVIQYQ

-1358 NDRVHMIQFYGS
+1358 NDRAHMVQFYGS

-1392 FILKRVK
+1392 FILKRVE

-1405 DGEHYTADVDDIY
+1405 DGNHYTADVDDIY

-1451 KRLEGQIDAI
+1451 KRLENQIDAI
-1461 NQTNKDLEDI
+1461 NQTNQNLEDI
-1471 IDDLGLIL
+1471 IADLASIL

>member
-1 MANKYVDIQ
+1 MANKYVDIR

-63 ATATPHFVLLGL
+63 NTTIPHFVLLGL

-94 TTLADYYLKTEI
+94 TTLADYYLKTDI

-112 YYLKTEIDTILL
+112 YYLKSEIDTILL
-124 DYYDK
+124 DYYTK
-129 TEVDTKLGDY
+129 TEVDTKLD
-139 YTKTETDTKLGDYY
+139 DYY
-153 KKTETYSKTE
+153 KKTETYSQAE
-163 VDGLI
+163 VNALI
-168 PDVSN
+168 PDVSG
-173 FITDGDVNTKL
+173 FITDSEVDTKL
-184 TDYYKKTEVDGLIPD
+184 NDYAKSVD
-199 VSNFVTDT
+199 V
-207 DVNNKL
+207 
-213 TNYYDKTTIDGMIPD
+213 
-228 VSTYYTKT
+228 YTKT
-236 EVDGLIPDVS
+236 EVDS
-246 NFVTDSDVDTKLGNY
+246 
-261 YDKTTVDGM
+261 
-270 IPDTSSF
+270 
-277 ITDSDVNTKLTDY
+277 KLT
-290 YKKTEVDGLI
+290 
-300 PDVSNFVTD
+300 S
-309 SDVNTKLG
+309 
-317 DYYKKTETYN
+317 
-327 KIELDQK
+327 
-334 LVDITPD
+334 ITPD
-341 MTDYYTKTE
+341 MSDYYKKTE
-350 IDTTFTNYYDKPEI
+350 IDTTFANYYDKPEI

-372 KKTETYSKT
+372 KKSETYNKT
-381 ETDGFLDKKAQQSD
+381 ETDGLLDKKAQQSD
-395 VDVLSSKVA
+395 VDILSSKVS

-437 VIRSDITILQNRA
+437 VIRSDITILQNKA
-450 KNLEDG
+450 KSLDEN
-456 KLDKKDLPKKVSAFE
+456 KLDKTDLPTKVSAFE
-471 NDAKYQTDLEVSSA
+471 NDAKYQTDIEVASA
-485 VSTSATKT
+485 VSTSAIKT

-498 KYVNERISDINT
+498 KYVSERITDINT

-547 KAGLDTATDTADG
+547 KAGLDIATDTADG

-592 TTVGNVHTITFI
+592 TTIGNVHTITFT
-604 TGDQSKSF
+604 TGDQIKSF
-612 QLIDGKDG
+612 QLVDGKDG
-620 TNGKDG
+620 ANGKDG

-647 TKNHLIM
+647 TQNHLIM
-654 YLSNGTTVDCGNIDS
+654 TLSNGTTVDCGNIDS
-669 EALDIHKIEIVN
+669 EALEIHKIEILN
-681 DQLTVTMSDGSVKKL
+681 DQLTVTMSDGSIKKL
-696 GNVKGA
+696 GNIKGA
-702 TGKGI
+702 PGRGI
-707 DKMVLDETTHE
+707 DKMVLDENTHE

-726 TVNNA
+726 TSNNA
-731 GLIQGVKGDKGDKG
+731 GLIQGIKGDKGDKG
-745 DSGTG
+745 DTGTG
-750 LTHLDITDGENIIA
+750 LTNLDITDGENIIA

-794 SAVSADKNNNLIVT
+794 SAVSADKNKNLIVT

-817 GNYVGPTGRG
+817 GSYVGPTGRG

-834 GDYELILT
+834 GNYELILT
-842 MTDGTVINTGKL
+842 MTDGTIINTGKL

-884 NNGRINGAEGFSIR
+884 NNGKINGAEGFSIR
-898 EYAKL
+898 EYVKL
-903 TNGQT
+903 TNGQI

-915 LWENMIYKVDKDF
+915 LWKNMIYKVVNDF
-928 TCTTNFNVDKA
+928 TCTTNFQIDKA
-939 NMSKITTDA
+939 NMQKITTDA
-948 TLIDLYNASIASLPS
+948 TLIDLYNAYIAELP
-963 TATPPTFD
+963 AEAANPTFD

-992 VNRTSFSANAV
+992 VNRTSFGANVA
-1003 YNLTYKDCI
+1003 YNLSYKNCV
-1012 GGTTFNGDL
+1012 GGAVFNGDL
-1021 ITLPDDGAY
+1021 ITLPDDGVY
-1030 MLMLETPYYGSS
+1030 ILELETPYYSNS
-1042 TATGYRYSYIYDL
+1042 NNSGYRYTYVYDMQKNVYIH
-1055 QQNKYIYD
+1055 D
-1063 ECIHSYTG
+1063 EFAYGYSG
-1071 TIEYR
+1071 TIGYR
-1076 FAYPSMK
+1076 IAYPSIK
-1083 CILTGCAGDMFQIK
+1083 CILAGSAGDMFQ
-1097 VKNRT
+1097 VRTQNRS
-1102 ATNYGGAPENKIY
+1102 ATTYSGAPENKIY

-1120 TPNHVVNIHD
+1120 TQNHVVNVHD
-1130 LYKVYLDSTADT
+1130 LYKVYLDSTSDT
-1142 DPMSEEEWIKS
+1142 NPMSEEEWVKS
-1153 IYNRDSFRM
+1153 IYNHDSFRM

-1190 MCDDFGR
+1190 MCDDNGK

-1202 SGLYYVRLQLRLETT
+1202 SGLYYIRLQLRLETT

-1230 KYGESGYSTKVIA
+1230 KYGEPGYSTKVIA
-1243 QSTEGYQTNSAFLQS
+1243 QSTEGYQTSSAFLQS

-1275 QSSVQDT
+1275 QSSVQDS

-1303 SGGGGSSDSGASTG
+1303 SGGDSSGSGVSAG
-1317 AGIQLYDTLGI
+1317 AGIQLYDTIGI
-1328 GSLVRENAVVQYQ
+1328 GSLVRENAVIQYQ

-1358 NDRVHMIQFYGS
+1358 NDRAHMVQFYGS

-1392 FILKRVK
+1392 FILKRVE

-1405 DGEHYTADVDDIY
+1405 DGNHYTADVDDIY

-1451 KRLEGQIDAI
+1451 KRLENQIDAI
-1461 NQTNKDLEDI
+1461 NQTNQNLTDI
-1471 IDDLGLIL
+1471 IADLASIL

>member
-1 MANKYVDIQ
+1 MANKYVDIR

-63 ATATPHFVLLGL
+63 NTTIPHFVLLGL

-94 TTLADYYLKTEI
+94 TTLADYYLKTDI

-112 YYLKTEIDTILL
+112 YYLKSEIDTILL
-124 DYYDK
+124 DYYTK
-129 TEVDTKLGDY
+129 TEVDTKLD
-139 YTKTETDTKLGDYY
+139 DYY
-153 KKTETYSKTE
+153 KKTETYSQAE
-163 VDGLI
+163 VNALI
-168 PDVSN
+168 PDVSG
-173 FITDGDVNTKL
+173 FITDSEVDTKL
-184 TDYYKKTEVDGLIPD
+184 NDYAKSVD
-199 VSNFVTDT
+199 V
-207 DVNNKL
+207 
-213 TNYYDKTTIDGMIPD
+213 
-228 VSTYYTKT
+228 YTKT
-236 EVDGLIPDVS
+236 EVDS
-246 NFVTDSDVDTKLGNY
+246 
-261 YDKTTVDGM
+261 
-270 IPDTSSF
+270 
-277 ITDSDVNTKLTDY
+277 KLT
-290 YKKTEVDGLI
+290 
-300 PDVSNFVTD
+300 S
-309 SDVNTKLG
+309 
-317 DYYKKTETYN
+317 
-327 KIELDQK
+327 
-334 LVDITPD
+334 ITPD
-341 MTDYYTKTE
+341 MSDYYKKTE
-350 IDTTFTNYYDKPEI
+350 IDTTFANYYDKPEI

-372 KKTETYSKT
+372 KKSETYNKT
-381 ETDGFLDKKAQQSD
+381 ETDGLLDKKAQQSD
-395 VDVLSSKVA
+395 VDILSSKVS

-437 VIRSDITILQNRA
+437 VIRSDITILQNKA
-450 KNLEDG
+450 KSLDEN
-456 KLDKKDLPKKVSAFE
+456 KLDKKDLPTKVSAFE
-471 NDAKYQTDLEVSSA
+471 NDAKYQTDIEVASA
-485 VSTSATKT
+485 VSTSAIKT

-498 KYVNERISDINT
+498 KYVSERITDINT

-547 KAGLDTATDTADG
+547 KAGLDIATDTADG

-592 TTVGNVHTITFI
+592 TTIGNVHTITFT
-604 TGDQSKSF
+604 TGDQIKSF
-612 QLIDGKDG
+612 QLVDGKDG
-620 TNGKDG
+620 ANGKDG

-647 TKNHLIM
+647 TQNHLIM
-654 YLSNGTTVDCGNIDS
+654 TLSNGTTVDCGNIDS
-669 EALDIHKIEIVN
+669 EALEIHKIEILN
-681 DQLTVTMSDGSVKKL
+681 DQLTVTMSDGSIKKL

-702 TGKGI
+702 PGRGI
-707 DKMVLDETTHE
+707 DKMVLDENTHE

-726 TVNNA
+726 TSNNA
-731 GLIQGVKGDKGDKG
+731 GLIQGIKGDKGDKG
-745 DSGTG
+745 DTGTG
-750 LTHLDITDGENIIA
+750 LTNLDITDGENIIA

-794 SAVSADKNNNLIVT
+794 SAVSADKNKNLIVT

-817 GNYVGPTGRG
+817 GSYVGPTGRG

-834 GDYELILT
+834 GNYELILT
-842 MTDGTVINTGKL
+842 MTDGTIINTGKL

-884 NNGRINGAEGFSIR
+884 NNGKINGAEGFSIR
-898 EYAKL
+898 EYVKL
-903 TNGQT
+903 TNGQI

-915 LWENMIYKVDKDF
+915 LWKNMIYKVVNDF
-928 TCTTNFNVDKA
+928 TCTTNFQIDKA
-939 NMSKITTDA
+939 NMQKITTDA
-948 TLIDLYNASIASLPS
+948 TLIDLYNAYIAELP
-963 TATPPTFD
+963 AEAANPTFD

-992 VNRTSFSANAV
+992 VNRTSFGANVA
-1003 YNLTYKDCI
+1003 YNLSYKNCV
-1012 GGTTFNGDL
+1012 GGAVFNGDL
-1021 ITLPDDGAY
+1021 ITLPDDGVY
-1030 MLMLETPYYGSS
+1030 ILELETPYYSNS
-1042 TATGYRYSYIYDL
+1042 NNSGYRYTYVYDMQKNVYIH
-1055 QQNKYIYD
+1055 D
-1063 ECIHSYTG
+1063 EFAYGYSG
-1071 TIEYR
+1071 TIGYR
-1076 FAYPSMK
+1076 IAYPSIK
-1083 CILTGCAGDMFQIK
+1083 CILAGSAGDMFQ
-1097 VKNRT
+1097 VRTQNRS
-1102 ATNYGGAPENKIY
+1102 ATTYSGAPENKIY

-1120 TPNHVVNIHD
+1120 TQNHVVNVHD
-1130 LYKVYLDSTADT
+1130 LYKVYLDSTSDT
-1142 DPMSEEEWIKS
+1142 NPMSEEEWVKS
-1153 IYNRDSFRM
+1153 IYNHDSFRM

-1190 MCDDFGR
+1190 MCDDNGK

-1202 SGLYYVRLQLRLETT
+1202 SGLYYIRLQLRLETT

-1230 KYGESGYSTKVIA
+1230 KYGEPGYSTKVIA
-1243 QSTEGYQTNSAFLQS
+1243 QSTEGYQTSSAFLQS

-1275 QSSVQDT
+1275 QSSVQDS

-1303 SGGGGSSDSGASTG
+1303 SGGDSSGSGVSAG
-1317 AGIQLYDTLGI
+1317 AGIQLYDTIGI
-1328 GSLVRENAVVQYQ
+1328 GSLVRENAVIQYQ

-1358 NDRVHMIQFYGS
+1358 NDRAHMVQFYGS

-1392 FILKRVK
+1392 FILKRVE

-1405 DGEHYTADVDDIY
+1405 DGNHYTADVDDIY

-1451 KRLEGQIDAI
+1451 KRLENQIDAI
-1461 NQTNKDLEDI
+1461 NQTNQNLTDI
-1471 IDDLGLIL
+1471 IADLASIL

>member
-1 MANKYVDIQ
+1 MANKYVDIR

-63 ATATPHFVLLGL
+63 NTTIPHFVLLGL

-94 TTLADYYLKTEI
+94 TTLADYYLKTDI

-112 YYLKTEIDTILL
+112 YYLKSEIDTILL
-124 DYYDK
+124 DYYTK
-129 TEVDTKLGDY
+129 TEVDTKLD
-139 YTKTETDTKLGDYY
+139 
-153 KKTETYSKTE
+153 
-163 VDGLI
+163 
-168 PDVSN
+168 
-173 FITDGDVNTKL
+173 
-184 TDYYKKTEVDGLIPD
+184 
-199 VSNFVTDT
+199 
-207 DVNNKL
+207 
-213 TNYYDKTTIDGMIPD
+213 
-228 VSTYYTKT
+228 
-236 EVDGLIPDVS
+236 
-246 NFVTDSDVDTKLGNY
+246 
-261 YDKTTVDGM
+261 
-270 IPDTSSF
+270 
-277 ITDSDVNTKLTDY
+277 
-290 YKKTEVDGLI
+290 
-300 PDVSNFVTD
+300 
-309 SDVNTKLG
+309 

-327 KIELDQK
+327 QAEVDALIPDISSFITDTEVDTK
-334 LVDITPD
+334 LNDYVKSADVYTKTEVDSKLTSITPD
-341 MTDYYTKTE
+341 MSDYYKKTE
-350 IDTTFTNYYDKPEI
+350 IDTTFANYYDKPEI

-372 KKTETYSKT
+372 KKSETYNKT
-381 ETDGFLDKKAQQSD
+381 ETDGLLDKKAQQSD
-395 VDVLSSKVA
+395 VDILSSKVS

-437 VIRSDITILQNRA
+437 VIRSDITILQNKA
-450 KNLEDG
+450 KSLDEN
-456 KLDKKDLPKKVSAFE
+456 KLDKKDLPTKVSAFE
-471 NDAKYQTDLEVSSA
+471 NDAKYQTDIEVASA
-485 VSTSATKT
+485 VSTSAIKT

-498 KYVNERISDINT
+498 KYVSERITDINT

-547 KAGLDTATDTADG
+547 KAGLDIATDTADG

-592 TTVGNVHTITFI
+592 TTIGNVHTITFT
-604 TGDQSKSF
+604 TGDQIKSF
-612 QLIDGKDG
+612 QLVDGKDG
-620 TNGKDG
+620 ANGKDG
-626 KNGTNGTN
+626 KNGTN

-647 TKNHLIM
+647 TQNHLIM
-654 YLSNGTTVDCGNIDS
+654 TLSNGTTVDCGNIDS
-669 EALDIHKIEIVN
+669 EALEIHKIEILN
-681 DQLTVTMSDGSVKKL
+681 DQLTVTMSDGSIKKL

-702 TGKGI
+702 PGRGI
-707 DKMVLDETTHE
+707 DKMVLDENTHE

-726 TVNNA
+726 TSNNA
-731 GLIQGVKGDKGDKG
+731 GLIQGIKGDKGDKG
-745 DSGTG
+745 DTGTG
-750 LTHLDITDGENIIA
+750 LTNLDITDGENIIA

-794 SAVSADKNNNLIVT
+794 SAVSADKNKNLIVT

-817 GNYVGPTGRG
+817 GSYVGPTGRG

-834 GDYELILT
+834 GNYELILT
-842 MTDGTVINTGKL
+842 MTDGTIINTGKL

-884 NNGRINGAEGFSIR
+884 NNGKINGAEGFSIR
-898 EYAKL
+898 EYVKL
-903 TNGQT
+903 TNGQI

-915 LWENMIYKVDKDF
+915 LWKNMIYKVVNDF
-928 TCTTNFNVDKA
+928 TCTTNFQIDKA
-939 NMSKITTDA
+939 NMQKITTDA
-948 TLIDLYNASIASLPS
+948 TLIDLYNAYIAELP
-963 TATPPTFD
+963 AEAANPTFD

-992 VNRTSFSANAV
+992 VNRTSFGANVA
-1003 YNLTYKDCI
+1003 YNLSYKNCV
-1012 GGTTFNGDL
+1012 GGAVFNGDL
-1021 ITLPDDGAY
+1021 ITLPDDGVY
-1030 MLMLETPYYGSS
+1030 ILELETPYYSNS
-1042 TATGYRYSYIYDL
+1042 NNSGYRYTYVYDMQKNVYIH
-1055 QQNKYIYD
+1055 D
-1063 ECIHSYTG
+1063 EFVYGYSG
-1071 TIEYR
+1071 TIGYR
-1076 FAYPSMK
+1076 IAYPSIK
-1083 CILTGCAGDMFQIK
+1083 CILAGSAGDMFQ
-1097 VKNRT
+1097 VRTQNRS
-1102 ATNYGGAPENKIY
+1102 ATTYSGAPENKIY

-1120 TPNHVVNIHD
+1120 TQNHVVNVHD
-1130 LYKVYLDSTADT
+1130 LYKVYLDSTSDT
-1142 DPMSEEEWIKS
+1142 DPMSEEEWVKS
-1153 IYNRDSFRM
+1153 IYNHDSFRM

-1190 MCDDFGR
+1190 MCDDNGK

-1202 SGLYYVRLQLRLETT
+1202 SGLYYIRLQLRLETT

-1230 KYGESGYSTKVIA
+1230 MYGEPGYSTKVIA
-1243 QSTEGYQTNSAFLQS
+1243 QSTEGYQTSSAFLQS

-1275 QSSVQDT
+1275 QSSVQDS

-1303 SGGGGSSDSGASTG
+1303 SGGDSSGSGVSAG
-1317 AGIQLYDTLGI
+1317 AGIQLYDTIGI
-1328 GSLVRENAVVQYQ
+1328 GSLVRENAVIQYQ

-1358 NDRVHMIQFYGS
+1358 NDRAHMVQFYGS

-1392 FILKRVK
+1392 FILKRVE

-1405 DGEHYTADVDDIY
+1405 DGNHYTADVDDIY

-1451 KRLEGQIDAI
+1451 KRLENQIDAI
-1461 NQTNKDLEDI
+1461 NQTNQNLEDI
-1471 IDDLGLIL
+1471 IADLASIL

>member
-1 MANKYVDIQ
+1 MANKYVDIR

-63 ATATPHFVLLGL
+63 NTTIPHFVLLGL

-94 TTLADYYLKTEI
+94 TTLADYYLKTDI

-112 YYLKTEIDTILL
+112 YYLKSEIDTILL
-124 DYYDK
+124 DYYTK
-129 TEVDTKLGDY
+129 TEVDTKLD
-139 YTKTETDTKLGDYY
+139 
-153 KKTETYSKTE
+153 
-163 VDGLI
+163 
-168 PDVSN
+168 
-173 FITDGDVNTKL
+173 
-184 TDYYKKTEVDGLIPD
+184 
-199 VSNFVTDT
+199 
-207 DVNNKL
+207 
-213 TNYYDKTTIDGMIPD
+213 
-228 VSTYYTKT
+228 
-236 EVDGLIPDVS
+236 
-246 NFVTDSDVDTKLGNY
+246 
-261 YDKTTVDGM
+261 
-270 IPDTSSF
+270 
-277 ITDSDVNTKLTDY
+277 
-290 YKKTEVDGLI
+290 
-300 PDVSNFVTD
+300 
-309 SDVNTKLG
+309 

-327 KIELDQK
+327 QAEVDALIPDISSFITDTEVDTK
-334 LVDITPD
+334 LNDYVKSADVYTKTEVDSKLTSITPD
-341 MTDYYTKTE
+341 MSDYYKKTE
-350 IDTTFTNYYDKPEI
+350 IDTTFANYYDKPEI

-372 KKTETYSKT
+372 KKSETYNKT
-381 ETDGFLDKKAQQSD
+381 ETDGLLDKKAQQSD
-395 VDVLSSKVA
+395 VDILSSKVS

-437 VIRSDITILQNRA
+437 VIRSDITILQNKA
-450 KNLEDG
+450 KSLDEN
-456 KLDKKDLPKKVSAFE
+456 KLDKKDLPTKVSAFE
-471 NDAKYQTDLEVSSA
+471 NDAKYQTDIEVASA
-485 VSTSATKT
+485 VSTSAIKT

-498 KYVNERISDINT
+498 KYVSERITDINT

-547 KAGLDTATDTADG
+547 KAGLDIATDTADG

-592 TTVGNVHTITFI
+592 TTIGNVHTITFT
-604 TGDQSKSF
+604 TGDQIKSF
-612 QLIDGKDG
+612 QLVDGKDG
-620 TNGKDG
+620 ANGKDG
-626 KNGTNGTN
+626 KNGTN

-647 TKNHLIM
+647 TQNHLIM
-654 YLSNGTTVDCGNIDS
+654 TLSNGTTVDCGNIDS
-669 EALDIHKIEIVN
+669 EALEIHKIEILN
-681 DQLTVTMSDGSVKKL
+681 DQLTVTMSDGSIKKL

-702 TGKGI
+702 PGRGI
-707 DKMVLDETTHE
+707 DKMVLDENTYE

-726 TVNNA
+726 TSNNA
-731 GLIQGVKGDKGDKG
+731 GLIQGIKGDKGDKG
-745 DSGTG
+745 DTGTG
-750 LTHLDITDGENIIA
+750 LTNLDITDGENIIA

-794 SAVSADKNNNLIVT
+794 SAVSADKNKNLIVT

-817 GNYVGPTGRG
+817 GSYVGPTGRG

-834 GDYELILT
+834 GNYELILT
-842 MTDGTVINTGKL
+842 MTDGTIINTGKL

-884 NNGRINGAEGFSIR
+884 NNGKINGAEGFSIR
-898 EYAKL
+898 EYVKL
-903 TNGQT
+903 TNGQI

-915 LWENMIYKVDKDF
+915 LWKNMIYKVVNDF
-928 TCTTNFNVDKA
+928 TCTTNFQIDKA
-939 NMSKITTDA
+939 NMQKITTDA
-948 TLIDLYNASIASLPS
+948 TLIDLYNAYIAELP
-963 TATPPTFD
+963 AEAANPTFD

-992 VNRTSFSANAV
+992 VNRTSFGANVA
-1003 YNLTYKDCI
+1003 YNLSYKNCV
-1012 GGTTFNGDL
+1012 GGAVFNGDL
-1021 ITLPDDGAY
+1021 ITLPDDGVY
-1030 MLMLETPYYGSS
+1030 ILELETPYYSNS
-1042 TATGYRYSYIYDL
+1042 NNSGYRYTYVYDMQKNVYIH
-1055 QQNKYIYD
+1055 D
-1063 ECIHSYTG
+1063 EFAYGYSG
-1071 TIEYR
+1071 TIGYR
-1076 FAYPSMK
+1076 IAYPSIK
-1083 CILTGCAGDMFQIK
+1083 CILVGSAGDMFQ
-1097 VKNRT
+1097 VRTQNRP
-1102 ATNYGGAPENKIY
+1102 ATTYSGAPENKIY

-1120 TPNHVVNIHD
+1120 TQNHVVNVHD
-1130 LYKVYLDSTADT
+1130 LYKVYLDSTSDT
-1142 DPMSEEEWIKS
+1142 DPMSEEEWVKS
-1153 IYNRDSFRM
+1153 IYNHDSFRM

-1190 MCDDFGR
+1190 MCDDNGK

-1202 SGLYYVRLQLRLETT
+1202 SGLYYIRLQLRLETT

-1230 KYGESGYSTKVIA
+1230 MYGEPGYSTKVIA
-1243 QSTEGYQTNSAFLQS
+1243 QSTEGYQTSSAFLQS

-1275 QSSVQDT
+1275 QSSVQDS

-1303 SGGGGSSDSGASTG
+1303 SGGDSSGSGVSAG
-1317 AGIQLYDTLGI
+1317 AGIQLYDTIGI
-1328 GSLVRENAVVQYQ
+1328 GSLVRENAVIQYQ

-1358 NDRVHMIQFYGS
+1358 NDRAHMVQFYGS

-1392 FILKRVK
+1392 FILKRVE

-1405 DGEHYTADVDDIY
+1405 DGNHYTADVDDIY

-1451 KRLEGQIDAI
+1451 KRLENQIDAI
-1461 NQTNKDLEDI
+1461 NQTNQNLEDI
-1471 IDDLGLIL
+1471 ITDLASIL

>member
-1 MANKYVDIQ
+1 MANKYVDIR

-63 ATATPHFVLLGL
+63 NTTIPHFVLLGL

-94 TTLADYYLKTEI
+94 TTLADYYLKTDI

-112 YYLKTEIDTILL
+112 YYLKSEIDTILL
-124 DYYDK
+124 DYYTK
-129 TEVDTKLGDY
+129 TEVDTKLD
-139 YTKTETDTKLGDYY
+139 
-153 KKTETYSKTE
+153 
-163 VDGLI
+163 
-168 PDVSN
+168 
-173 FITDGDVNTKL
+173 
-184 TDYYKKTEVDGLIPD
+184 
-199 VSNFVTDT
+199 
-207 DVNNKL
+207 
-213 TNYYDKTTIDGMIPD
+213 
-228 VSTYYTKT
+228 
-236 EVDGLIPDVS
+236 
-246 NFVTDSDVDTKLGNY
+246 
-261 YDKTTVDGM
+261 
-270 IPDTSSF
+270 
-277 ITDSDVNTKLTDY
+277 
-290 YKKTEVDGLI
+290 
-300 PDVSNFVTD
+300 
-309 SDVNTKLG
+309 

-327 KIELDQK
+327 QAEVDALIPDISSFITDTEVDTK
-334 LVDITPD
+334 LNDYVKSADVYTKTEVDSKLTSITPD
-341 MTDYYTKTE
+341 MSDYYKKSE
-350 IDTTFTNYYDKPEI
+350 IDTTFANYYDKPEI

-372 KKTETYSKT
+372 KKSETYNKT
-381 ETDGFLDKKAQQSD
+381 ETDSLLDKKAQQSD
-395 VDVLSSKVA
+395 VDILSSKVS

-437 VIRSDITILQNRA
+437 VIRSDITILQNKA
-450 KNLEDG
+450 KSLDEN
-456 KLDKKDLPKKVSAFE
+456 KLDKKDLPTKVSAFE
-471 NDAKYQTDLEVSSA
+471 NDAKYQTDIEVASA
-485 VSTSATKT
+485 VSTSAIKT

-498 KYVNERISDINT
+498 KYVSERITDINT

-547 KAGLDTATDTADG
+547 KAGLDIATDTADG

-592 TTVGNVHTITFI
+592 TTIGNVHTITFT
-604 TGDQSKSF
+604 TGDQIKSF
-612 QLIDGKDG
+612 QLVDGKDG
-620 TNGKDG
+620 ANGKDG

-647 TKNHLIM
+647 TQNHLIM
-654 YLSNGTTVDCGNIDS
+654 TLSNGTTVDCGNIDS
-669 EALDIHKIEIVN
+669 EALEIHKIEILN
-681 DQLTVTMSDGSVKKL
+681 DQLTVTMSDGSIKKL

-702 TGKGI
+702 PGRGI
-707 DKMVLDETTHE
+707 DKMVLDENTHE

-726 TVNNA
+726 TSNNA
-731 GLIQGVKGDKGDKG
+731 GLIQGIKGDKGDKG
-745 DSGTG
+745 DTGTG
-750 LTHLDITDGENIIA
+750 LTNLDITDGENIIA

-794 SAVSADKNNNLIVT
+794 SAVSADKNKNLIVT

-817 GNYVGPTGRG
+817 GSYVGPTGRG

-834 GDYELILT
+834 GNYELILT
-842 MTDGTVINTGKL
+842 MTDGTIINTGKL

-884 NNGRINGAEGFSIR
+884 NNGKINGAEGFSIR
-898 EYAKL
+898 EYVKL
-903 TNGQT
+903 TNGQI

-915 LWENMIYKVDKDF
+915 LWKNMIYKVVNDF
-928 TCTTNFNVDKA
+928 TCTTNFQIDKA
-939 NMSKITTDA
+939 NMQKITTDA
-948 TLIDLYNASIASLPS
+948 TLIDLYNAYIAELP
-963 TATPPTFD
+963 AEAANPTFD

-992 VNRTSFSANAV
+992 VNRTSFGANVA
-1003 YNLTYKDCI
+1003 YNLSYKNCV
-1012 GGTTFNGDL
+1012 GGAVFNGDL
-1021 ITLPDDGAY
+1021 ITLPDDGVY
-1030 MLMLETPYYGSS
+1030 ILELETPYYSNS
-1042 TATGYRYSYIYDL
+1042 NNSGYRYTYVYDMQKNVYIH
-1055 QQNKYIYD
+1055 D
-1063 ECIHSYTG
+1063 EFAYGYSG
-1071 TIEYR
+1071 TIGYR
-1076 FAYPSMK
+1076 IAYPSIK
-1083 CILTGCAGDMFQIK
+1083 CILAGSAGDMFQ
-1097 VKNRT
+1097 VRTQNRS
-1102 ATNYGGAPENKIY
+1102 ATTYSGAPENKIY

-1120 TPNHVVNIHD
+1120 TQNHVVNVHD
-1130 LYKVYLDSTADT
+1130 LYKVYLDSTSDT
-1142 DPMSEEEWIKS
+1142 DPMSEEEWVKS
-1153 IYNRDSFRM
+1153 IYNHDSFRM

-1190 MCDDFGR
+1190 MCDDNGK

-1202 SGLYYVRLQLRLETT
+1202 SGLYYIRLQLRLETT

-1230 KYGESGYSTKVIA
+1230 KYGEPGYSTKVIA
-1243 QSTEGYQTNSAFLQS
+1243 QSTEGYQTSSAFLQS

-1275 QSSVQDT
+1275 QSSVQDS

-1303 SGGGGSSDSGASTG
+1303 SGGDSSGSGVSAG
-1317 AGIQLYDTLGI
+1317 AGIQLYDTIGI
-1328 GSLVRENAVVQYQ
+1328 GSLVRENAVIQYQ

-1358 NDRVHMIQFYGS
+1358 NDRAHMVQFYGS

-1392 FILKRVK
+1392 FILKRVE

-1405 DGEHYTADVDDIY
+1405 DGNHYTADVDDIY

-1451 KRLEGQIDAI
+1451 KRLENQIDAI
-1461 NQTNKDLEDI
+1461 NQTNQNLEDI
-1471 IDDLGLIL
+1471 IADLASIL

>member
-1 MANKYVDIQ
+1 MANKYVDIR

-63 ATATPHFVLLGL
+63 NTTIPHFVLLGL

-94 TTLADYYLKTEI
+94 TTLADYYLKTDI

-112 YYLKTEIDTILL
+112 YYLKSEIDTILL
-124 DYYDK
+124 DYYTK
-129 TEVDTKLGDY
+129 TEVDTKLD
-139 YTKTETDTKLGDYY
+139 
-153 KKTETYSKTE
+153 
-163 VDGLI
+163 
-168 PDVSN
+168 
-173 FITDGDVNTKL
+173 
-184 TDYYKKTEVDGLIPD
+184 
-199 VSNFVTDT
+199 
-207 DVNNKL
+207 
-213 TNYYDKTTIDGMIPD
+213 
-228 VSTYYTKT
+228 
-236 EVDGLIPDVS
+236 
-246 NFVTDSDVDTKLGNY
+246 
-261 YDKTTVDGM
+261 
-270 IPDTSSF
+270 
-277 ITDSDVNTKLTDY
+277 
-290 YKKTEVDGLI
+290 
-300 PDVSNFVTD
+300 
-309 SDVNTKLG
+309 

-327 KIELDQK
+327 QAEVDALIPDISSFITDTEVDTK
-334 LVDITPD
+334 LNDYVKSADVYTKTEVDSKLTSITPD
-341 MTDYYTKTE
+341 MSDYYKKTE
-350 IDTTFTNYYDKPEI
+350 IDTTFANYYDKPEI

-372 KKTETYSKT
+372 KKSETYNKT
-381 ETDGFLDKKAQQSD
+381 ETDGLLDKKAQQSD
-395 VDVLSSKVA
+395 VDILSSKVS

-437 VIRSDITILQNRA
+437 VIRSDITILQNKA
-450 KNLEDG
+450 KSLDEN
-456 KLDKKDLPKKVSAFE
+456 KLDKKDLPTKVSAFE
-471 NDAKYQTDLEVSSA
+471 NDAKYQTDIEVASA
-485 VSTSATKT
+485 VSTSAIKT

-498 KYVNERISDINT
+498 KYVSERITDINT

-547 KAGLDTATDTADG
+547 KAGLDIATDTADG

-592 TTVGNVHTITFI
+592 TTIGNVHTITFT
-604 TGDQSKSF
+604 TGDQIKSF
-612 QLIDGKDG
+612 QLVDGKDG
-620 TNGKDG
+620 ANGKDG
-626 KNGTNGTN
+626 KNGTN

-647 TKNHLIM
+647 TQNHLIM
-654 YLSNGTTVDCGNIDS
+654 TLSNGTTVDCGNIDS
-669 EALDIHKIEIVN
+669 EALEIHKIEILN
-681 DQLTVTMSDGSVKKL
+681 DQLTVTMSDGSIKKL

-702 TGKGI
+702 PGRGI
-707 DKMVLDETTHE
+707 DKMVLDENTHE

-726 TVNNA
+726 TSNNA
-731 GLIQGVKGDKGDKG
+731 GLIQGIKGDKGDKG
-745 DSGTG
+745 DTGTG
-750 LTHLDITDGENIIA
+750 LTNLDITDGENIIA

-794 SAVSADKNNNLIVT
+794 SAVSADKNKNLIVT

-817 GNYVGPTGRG
+817 GSYVGPTGRG

-834 GDYELILT
+834 GNYELILT
-842 MTDGTVINTGKL
+842 MTDGTIINTGKL

-884 NNGRINGAEGFSIR
+884 NNGKINGAEGFSIR
-898 EYAKL
+898 EYVKL
-903 TNGQT
+903 TNGQI

-915 LWENMIYKVDKDF
+915 LWKNMIYKVVNDF
-928 TCTTNFNVDKA
+928 TCTTNFQIDKA
-939 NMSKITTDA
+939 NMQKITTDA
-948 TLIDLYNASIASLPS
+948 TLIDLYNAYIAELP
-963 TATPPTFD
+963 AEAANPTFD

-992 VNRTSFSANAV
+992 VNRTSFGANVA
-1003 YNLTYKDCI
+1003 YNLSYKNCV
-1012 GGTTFNGDL
+1012 GGAVFNGDL
-1021 ITLPDDGAY
+1021 ITLPDDGVY
-1030 MLMLETPYYGSS
+1030 ILELETPYYSNS
-1042 TATGYRYSYIYDL
+1042 NNSGYRYTYVYDMQKNVYIH
-1055 QQNKYIYD
+1055 D
-1063 ECIHSYTG
+1063 EFVYGYSG
-1071 TIEYR
+1071 TIGYR
-1076 FAYPSMK
+1076 IAYPSIK
-1083 CILTGCAGDMFQIK
+1083 CILAGSAGDMFQ
-1097 VKNRT
+1097 VRTQNRS
-1102 ATNYGGAPENKIY
+1102 ATTYSGAPENKIY

-1120 TPNHVVNIHD
+1120 TQNHVVNVHD
-1130 LYKVYLDSTADT
+1130 LYKVYLDSTSDT
-1142 DPMSEEEWIKS
+1142 DPMSEEEWVKS
-1153 IYNRDSFRM
+1153 IYNHDSFRM

-1190 MCDDFGR
+1190 MCDDNGK

-1202 SGLYYVRLQLRLETT
+1202 SGLYYIRLQLRLETT

-1230 KYGESGYSTKVIA
+1230 MYGEPGYSTKVIA
-1243 QSTEGYQTNSAFLQS
+1243 QSTEGYQTSSAFLQS

-1275 QSSVQDT
+1275 QSSVQDS

-1303 SGGGGSSDSGASTG
+1303 SGGDSSGSGVSAG
-1317 AGIQLYDTLGI
+1317 AGIQLYDTIGI
-1328 GSLVRENAVVQYQ
+1328 GSLVRENAVIQYQ

-1358 NDRVHMIQFYGS
+1358 NDRAHMVQFYGS

-1392 FILKRVK
+1392 FILKRVE

-1405 DGEHYTADVDDIY
+1405 DGNHYTADVDDIY

-1451 KRLEGQIDAI
+1451 KRLENQIDAI
-1461 NQTNKDLEDI
+1461 NQTNQNLEDI
-1471 IDDLGLIL
+1471 ITDLASIL

>member
-1 MANKYVDIQ
+1 MANKYVDIR

-63 ATATPHFVLLGL
+63 NTTIPHFVLLGL

-94 TTLADYYLKTEI
+94 TTLADYYLKTDI

-112 YYLKTEIDTILL
+112 YYLKSEIDTILL
-124 DYYDK
+124 DYYTK
-129 TEVDTKLGDY
+129 TEVDTKLD
-139 YTKTETDTKLGDYY
+139 DYY
-153 KKTETYSKTE
+153 KKTETYSQAE
-163 VDGLI
+163 VNALI
-168 PDVSN
+168 PDVSG
-173 FITDGDVNTKL
+173 FITDSEVDTKL
-184 TDYYKKTEVDGLIPD
+184 NDYAKSVD
-199 VSNFVTDT
+199 V
-207 DVNNKL
+207 
-213 TNYYDKTTIDGMIPD
+213 
-228 VSTYYTKT
+228 YTKT
-236 EVDGLIPDVS
+236 EVDS
-246 NFVTDSDVDTKLGNY
+246 
-261 YDKTTVDGM
+261 
-270 IPDTSSF
+270 
-277 ITDSDVNTKLTDY
+277 KLT
-290 YKKTEVDGLI
+290 
-300 PDVSNFVTD
+300 S
-309 SDVNTKLG
+309 
-317 DYYKKTETYN
+317 
-327 KIELDQK
+327 
-334 LVDITPD
+334 ITPD
-341 MTDYYTKTE
+341 MSDYYKKTE
-350 IDTTFTNYYDKPEI
+350 IDTTFANYYDKPEI

-372 KKTETYSKT
+372 KKSETYNKT
-381 ETDGFLDKKAQQSD
+381 ETDGLLDKKAQQSD
-395 VDVLSSKVA
+395 VDILSSKVS

-437 VIRSDITILQNRA
+437 VIRSDITILQNKA
-450 KNLEDG
+450 KSLDEN
-456 KLDKKDLPKKVSAFE
+456 KLDKKYLPTKVSAFE
-471 NDAKYQTDLEVSSA
+471 NDAKYQTDIEVASA
-485 VSTSATKT
+485 VSTSAIKT

-498 KYVNERISDINT
+498 KYVSERITDINT

-547 KAGLDTATDTADG
+547 KAGLDIATDTADG

-592 TTVGNVHTITFI
+592 TTIGNVHTITFT
-604 TGDQSKSF
+604 TGDQIKSF
-612 QLIDGKDG
+612 QLVDGKDG
-620 TNGKDG
+620 ANGKDG

-647 TKNHLIM
+647 TQNHLIM
-654 YLSNGTTVDCGNIDS
+654 TLSNGTTVDCGNIDS
-669 EALDIHKIEIVN
+669 EALEIHKIEILN
-681 DQLTVTMSDGSVKKL
+681 DQLTVTMSDGSIKKL
-696 GNVKGA
+696 GNIKGA
-702 TGKGI
+702 PGRGI
-707 DKMVLDETTHE
+707 DKMVLDENTHE

-726 TVNNA
+726 TSNNA
-731 GLIQGVKGDKGDKG
+731 GLIQGIKGDKGDKG
-745 DSGTG
+745 DTGTG
-750 LTHLDITDGENIIA
+750 LTNLDITDGENIIA

-794 SAVSADKNNNLIVT
+794 SAVSADKNKNLIVT

-817 GNYVGPTGRG
+817 GSYVGPTGRG

-834 GDYELILT
+834 GNYELILT
-842 MTDGTVINTGKL
+842 MTDGTIINTGKL

-884 NNGRINGAEGFSIR
+884 NNGKINGAEGFSIR
-898 EYAKL
+898 EYVKL
-903 TNGQT
+903 TNGQI

-915 LWENMIYKVDKDF
+915 LWKNMIYKVVNDF
-928 TCTTNFNVDKA
+928 TCTTNFQIDKA
-939 NMSKITTDA
+939 NMQKITTDA
-948 TLIDLYNASIASLPS
+948 TLIDLYNAYIAELP
-963 TATPPTFD
+963 AEAANPTFD

-992 VNRTSFSANAV
+992 VNRTSFGANVA
-1003 YNLTYKDCI
+1003 YNLSYKNCV
-1012 GGTTFNGDL
+1012 GGAVFNGDL
-1021 ITLPDDGAY
+1021 ITLPDDGVY
-1030 MLMLETPYYGSS
+1030 ILELETPYYSNS
-1042 TATGYRYSYIYDL
+1042 NNSGYRYTYVYDMQKNVYIH
-1055 QQNKYIYD
+1055 D
-1063 ECIHSYTG
+1063 EFAYGYSG
-1071 TIEYR
+1071 TIGYR
-1076 FAYPSMK
+1076 IAYPSIK
-1083 CILTGCAGDMFQIK
+1083 CILAGSAGDMFQ
-1097 VKNRT
+1097 VRTQNRS
-1102 ATNYGGAPENKIY
+1102 ATTYSGAPENKIY

-1120 TPNHVVNIHD
+1120 TQNHVVNVHD
-1130 LYKVYLDSTADT
+1130 LYKVYLDSTSDT
-1142 DPMSEEEWIKS
+1142 NPMSEEEWVKS
-1153 IYNRDSFRM
+1153 IYNHDSFRM

-1190 MCDDFGR
+1190 MCDDNGK

-1202 SGLYYVRLQLRLETT
+1202 SGLYYIRLQLRLETT

-1230 KYGESGYSTKVIA
+1230 KYGEPGYSTKVIA
-1243 QSTEGYQTNSAFLQS
+1243 QSTEGYQTSSAFLQS

-1275 QSSVQDT
+1275 QSSVQDS

-1303 SGGGGSSDSGASTG
+1303 SGGDSSGSGVSAG
-1317 AGIQLYDTLGI
+1317 AGIQLYDTIGI
-1328 GSLVRENAVVQYQ
+1328 GSLVRENAVIQYQ

-1358 NDRVHMIQFYGS
+1358 NDRAHMVQFYGS

-1392 FILKRVK
+1392 FILKRVE

-1405 DGEHYTADVDDIY
+1405 DGNHYTADVDDIY

-1451 KRLEGQIDAI
+1451 KRLENQIDAI
-1461 NQTNKDLEDI
+1461 NQTNQNLTDI
-1471 IDDLGLIL
+1471 IADLASIL

>member
-1 MANKYVDIQ
+1 MANKYVDIR

-63 ATATPHFVLLGL
+63 NTTIPHFVLLGL

-94 TTLADYYLKTEI
+94 TTLADYYLKTDI

-112 YYLKTEIDTILL
+112 YYLKSEIDTILL
-124 DYYDK
+124 DYYTK
-129 TEVDTKLGDY
+129 TEVDTKLD
-139 YTKTETDTKLGDYY
+139 
-153 KKTETYSKTE
+153 
-163 VDGLI
+163 
-168 PDVSN
+168 
-173 FITDGDVNTKL
+173 
-184 TDYYKKTEVDGLIPD
+184 
-199 VSNFVTDT
+199 
-207 DVNNKL
+207 
-213 TNYYDKTTIDGMIPD
+213 
-228 VSTYYTKT
+228 
-236 EVDGLIPDVS
+236 
-246 NFVTDSDVDTKLGNY
+246 
-261 YDKTTVDGM
+261 
-270 IPDTSSF
+270 
-277 ITDSDVNTKLTDY
+277 
-290 YKKTEVDGLI
+290 
-300 PDVSNFVTD
+300 
-309 SDVNTKLG
+309 

-327 KIELDQK
+327 QAEVDALIPDISSFITDTEVDTK
-334 LVDITPD
+334 LNDYVKSADVYTKTEVDSKLTSITPD
-341 MTDYYTKTE
+341 MSDYYKKTE
-350 IDTTFTNYYDKPEI
+350 IDTTFANYYDKPEI

-372 KKTETYSKT
+372 KKSETYNKT
-381 ETDGFLDKKAQQSD
+381 ETDGLLDKKAQQSD
-395 VDVLSSKVA
+395 VDILSSKVS

-437 VIRSDITILQNRA
+437 VIRSDITILQNKA
-450 KNLEDG
+450 KSLDEN
-456 KLDKKDLPKKVSAFE
+456 KLDKKDLPTKVSAFE
-471 NDAKYQTDLEVSSA
+471 NDAKYQTDIEVASA
-485 VSTSATKT
+485 VSTSAIKT

-498 KYVNERISDINT
+498 KYVSERITDINT

-547 KAGLDTATDTADG
+547 KAGLDIATDTADG

-592 TTVGNVHTITFI
+592 TTIGNVHTITFT
-604 TGDQSKSF
+604 TGDQIKSF
-612 QLIDGKDG
+612 QLVDGKDG
-620 TNGKDG
+620 ANGKDG
-626 KNGTNGTN
+626 KNGTN

-647 TKNHLIM
+647 TQNHLIM
-654 YLSNGTTVDCGNIDS
+654 TLSNGTTVDCGNIDS
-669 EALDIHKIEIVN
+669 EALEIHKIEILN
-681 DQLTVTMSDGSVKKL
+681 DQLTVTMSDGSIKKL

-702 TGKGI
+702 PGRGI
-707 DKMVLDETTHE
+707 DKMVLDENTYE

-726 TVNNA
+726 TSNNA
-731 GLIQGVKGDKGDKG
+731 GLIQGIKGDKGDKG
-745 DSGTG
+745 DTGTG
-750 LTHLDITDGENIIA
+750 LTNLDITDGENIIA

-794 SAVSADKNNNLIVT
+794 SAVSADKNKNLIVT

-817 GNYVGPTGRG
+817 GSYVGPTGRG

-834 GDYELILT
+834 GNYELILT
-842 MTDGTVINTGKL
+842 MTDGTIINTGKL

-884 NNGRINGAEGFSIR
+884 NNGKINGAEGFSIR
-898 EYAKL
+898 EYVKL
-903 TNGQT
+903 TNGQI

-915 LWENMIYKVDKDF
+915 LWKNMIYKVVNDF
-928 TCTTNFNVDKA
+928 TCTTNFQIDKA
-939 NMSKITTDA
+939 NMQKITTDA
-948 TLIDLYNASIASLPS
+948 TLIDLYNAYIAELP
-963 TATPPTFD
+963 AEAANPTFD

-992 VNRTSFSANAV
+992 VNRTSFGANVA
-1003 YNLTYKDCI
+1003 YNLSYKNCV
-1012 GGTTFNGDL
+1012 GGAVFNGDL
-1021 ITLPDDGAY
+1021 ITLPDDGVY
-1030 MLMLETPYYGSS
+1030 ILELETPYYSNS
-1042 TATGYRYSYIYDL
+1042 NNSGYRYTYVYDMQKNVYIH
-1055 QQNKYIYD
+1055 D
-1063 ECIHSYTG
+1063 EFVYGYSG
-1071 TIEYR
+1071 TIGYR
-1076 FAYPSMK
+1076 IAYPSIK
-1083 CILTGCAGDMFQIK
+1083 CILAGSAGDMFQ
-1097 VKNRT
+1097 VRTQNRS
-1102 ATNYGGAPENKIY
+1102 ATTYSGAPENKIY

-1120 TPNHVVNIHD
+1120 TQNHVVNVHD
-1130 LYKVYLDSTADT
+1130 LYKVYLDSTSDT
-1142 DPMSEEEWIKS
+1142 DPMSEEEWVKS
-1153 IYNRDSFRM
+1153 IYNHDSFRM

-1190 MCDDFGR
+1190 MCDDNGK

-1202 SGLYYVRLQLRLETT
+1202 SGLYYIRLQLRLETT

-1230 KYGESGYSTKVIA
+1230 MYGEPGYSTKVIA
-1243 QSTEGYQTNSAFLQS
+1243 QSTEGYQTSSAFLQS

-1275 QSSVQDT
+1275 QSSVQDS

-1303 SGGGGSSDSGASTG
+1303 SGGDSSGSGVSAG
-1317 AGIQLYDTLGI
+1317 AGIQLYDTIGI
-1328 GSLVRENAVVQYQ
+1328 GSLVRENAVIQYQ

-1358 NDRVHMIQFYGS
+1358 NDRAHMVQFYGS

-1392 FILKRVK
+1392 FILKRVE

-1405 DGEHYTADVDDIY
+1405 DGNHYTADVDDIY

-1451 KRLEGQIDAI
+1451 KRLENQIDAI
-1461 NQTNKDLEDI
+1461 NQTNQNLEDI
-1471 IDDLGLIL
+1471 IADLASIL

>member
-1 MANKYVDIQ
+1 MANKYVDIR

-63 ATATPHFVLLGL
+63 NTTIPHFVLLGL

-94 TTLADYYLKTEI
+94 TTLADYYLKTDI

-112 YYLKTEIDTILL
+112 YYLKSEIDTILL
-124 DYYDK
+124 DYYTK
-129 TEVDTKLGDY
+129 TEVDTKLD
-139 YTKTETDTKLGDYY
+139 
-153 KKTETYSKTE
+153 
-163 VDGLI
+163 
-168 PDVSN
+168 
-173 FITDGDVNTKL
+173 
-184 TDYYKKTEVDGLIPD
+184 
-199 VSNFVTDT
+199 
-207 DVNNKL
+207 
-213 TNYYDKTTIDGMIPD
+213 
-228 VSTYYTKT
+228 
-236 EVDGLIPDVS
+236 
-246 NFVTDSDVDTKLGNY
+246 
-261 YDKTTVDGM
+261 
-270 IPDTSSF
+270 
-277 ITDSDVNTKLTDY
+277 
-290 YKKTEVDGLI
+290 
-300 PDVSNFVTD
+300 
-309 SDVNTKLG
+309 

-327 KIELDQK
+327 QAEVDALIPDISSFITDTEVDTK
-334 LVDITPD
+334 LNDYVKSADVYTKTEVDSKLTSITPD
-341 MTDYYTKTE
+341 MSDYYKKTE
-350 IDTTFTNYYDKPEI
+350 IDTTFANYYDKPEI

-372 KKTETYSKT
+372 KKSEIYNKT
-381 ETDGFLDKKAQQSD
+381 ETDGLLDKKAQQSD
-395 VDVLSSKVA
+395 VDILSSKVS

-437 VIRSDITILQNRA
+437 VIRSDITILQNKA
-450 KNLEDG
+450 KSLDEN
-456 KLDKKDLPKKVSAFE
+456 KLDKKDLPTKVSAFE
-471 NDAKYQTDLEVSSA
+471 NDAKYQTDIEVASA
-485 VSTSATKT
+485 VSASAIKT

-498 KYVNERISDINT
+498 KYVSERITDINT

-547 KAGLDTATDTADG
+547 KAGLDIATDTANG

-592 TTVGNVHTITFI
+592 TTIGNVHTITFT
-604 TGDQSKSF
+604 TGDQIKSF
-612 QLIDGKDG
+612 QLVDGKDG
-620 TNGKDG
+620 ANGKDG

-647 TKNHLIM
+647 TQNHLIM
-654 YLSNGTTVDCGNIDS
+654 TLSNGTTVDCGNIDS
-669 EALDIHKIEIVN
+669 EALEIHKIEILN
-681 DQLTVTMSDGSVKKL
+681 DQLTVTMSDGSIKKL

-702 TGKGI
+702 PGRGI
-707 DKMVLDETTHE
+707 DKMVLDENTHE

-726 TVNNA
+726 TSNNA
-731 GLIQGVKGDKGDKG
+731 GLIQGIKGDKGDKG
-745 DSGTG
+745 DTGTG
-750 LTHLDITDGENIIA
+750 LTNLDITDGENIIA

-794 SAVSADKNNNLIVT
+794 SAVSADKNKNLIVT

-817 GNYVGPTGRG
+817 GSYVGPTGRG

-834 GDYELILT
+834 GNYELILT
-842 MTDGTVINTGKL
+842 MTDGTIINTGKL

-884 NNGRINGAEGFSIR
+884 NNGKINGAEGFSIR
-898 EYAKL
+898 EYVKL
-903 TNGQT
+903 TNGQI

-915 LWENMIYKVDKDF
+915 LWKNMIYKVVNDF
-928 TCTTNFNVDKA
+928 TCTTNFQIDKA
-939 NMSKITTDA
+939 NMQKITTDA
-948 TLIDLYNASIASLPS
+948 TLIDLYNAYIAELP
-963 TATPPTFD
+963 AEAANPTFD

-992 VNRTSFSANAV
+992 VNRTSFGANVA
-1003 YNLTYKDCI
+1003 YNLSYKNCV
-1012 GGTTFNGDL
+1012 GGAVFNGDL
-1021 ITLPDDGAY
+1021 ITLPDDGVY
-1030 MLMLETPYYGSS
+1030 ILELETPYYSNS
-1042 TATGYRYSYIYDL
+1042 NNSGYRYTYVYDMQKNVYIH
-1055 QQNKYIYD
+1055 D
-1063 ECIHSYTG
+1063 EFAYGYSG
-1071 TIEYR
+1071 TIGYR
-1076 FAYPSMK
+1076 IAYPSIK
-1083 CILTGCAGDMFQIK
+1083 CILAGSAGDMFQ
-1097 VKNRT
+1097 VRTQNRS
-1102 ATNYGGAPENKIY
+1102 ATTYSGAPENKIY

-1120 TPNHVVNIHD
+1120 TQNHVVNVHD
-1130 LYKVYLDSTADT
+1130 LYKVYLDSTSDT
-1142 DPMSEEEWIKS
+1142 DPMSEEEWVKS
-1153 IYNRDSFRM
+1153 IYNHDSFRM

-1190 MCDDFGR
+1190 MCDDNGK

-1202 SGLYYVRLQLRLETT
+1202 SGLYYIRLQLRLETT

-1230 KYGESGYSTKVIA
+1230 MYGEPGYSTKVIA
-1243 QSTEGYQTNSAFLQS
+1243 QSTEGYQTSSAFLQS

-1275 QSSVQDT
+1275 QSSVQDS

-1303 SGGGGSSDSGASTG
+1303 SGGDSSGSGVSAG
-1317 AGIQLYDTLGI
+1317 AGIQLYDTIGI
-1328 GSLVRENAVVQYQ
+1328 GSLVRENAVIQYQ

-1358 NDRVHMIQFYGS
+1358 NDRAHMVQFYGS

-1392 FILKRVK
+1392 FILKRVE

-1405 DGEHYTADVDDIY
+1405 DGNHYTADVDDIY

-1451 KRLEGQIDAI
+1451 KRLENQIDAI
-1461 NQTNKDLEDI
+1461 NQTNQNLEDI
-1471 IDDLGLIL
+1471 IADLASIL

>member
-1 MANKYVDIQ
+1 MANKYVDIR

-63 ATATPHFVLLGL
+63 NTTIPHFVLLGL

-94 TTLADYYLKTEI
+94 TTLADYYLKTDI

-112 YYLKTEIDTILL
+112 YYLKSEIDTILL
-124 DYYDK
+124 DYYTK
-129 TEVDTKLGDY
+129 TEVDTKLD
-139 YTKTETDTKLGDYY
+139 DYY
-153 KKTETYSKTE
+153 KKTETYSQAE
-163 VDGLI
+163 VDALI
-168 PDVSN
+168 PDVSG
-173 FITDGDVNTKL
+173 FITD
-184 TDYYKKTEVDGLIPD
+184 TEVD
-199 VSNFVTDT
+199 T
-207 DVNNKL
+207 
-213 TNYYDKTTIDGMIPD
+213 
-228 VSTYYTKT
+228 
-236 EVDGLIPDVS
+236 
-246 NFVTDSDVDTKLGNY
+246 
-261 YDKTTVDGM
+261 
-270 IPDTSSF
+270 
-277 ITDSDVNTKLTDY
+277 
-290 YKKTEVDGLI
+290 
-300 PDVSNFVTD
+300 
-309 SDVNTKLG
+309 
-317 DYYKKTETYN
+317 
-327 KIELDQK
+327 K

-341 MTDYYTKTE
+341 MSDYYKKSE
-350 IDTTFTNYYDKPEI
+350 IDTTFANYYDKPEI

-372 KKTETYSKT
+372 KKSETYNKT
-381 ETDGFLDKKAQQSD
+381 ETDGLLDKKAQQSD
-395 VDVLSSKVA
+395 VDILSSKVS

-437 VIRSDITILQNRA
+437 VIRSDITILQNKA
-450 KNLEDG
+450 KSLDEN
-456 KLDKKDLPKKVSAFE
+456 KLDKKDLPTKVSAFE
-471 NDAKYQTDLEVSSA
+471 NDAKYQTDVEVASA
-485 VSTSATKT
+485 VSVSATKT

-498 KYVNERISDINT
+498 KYVSERITDINT

-592 TTVGNVHTITFI
+592 TTVGNVHTITFT
-604 TGDQSKSF
+604 TGDQIKSF
-612 QLIDGKDG
+612 QLVDGKDG
-620 TNGKDG
+620 ANGKDG
-626 KNGTNGTN
+626 KNGANGKDGKNGTN

-647 TKNHLIM
+647 TQNHLIM
-654 YLSNGTTVDCGNIDS
+654 TLSNGTTVDCGNIDS
-669 EALDIHKIEIVN
+669 EALEIHKIEILN
-681 DQLTVTMSDGSVKKL
+681 DQLTVTMSDGSIKKL
-696 GNVKGA
+696 GNVKGT
-702 TGKGI
+702 TGRGI

-726 TVNNA
+726 TSNNV
-731 GLIQGVKGDKGDKG
+731 GLIQGIKGDKGDKG
-745 DSGTG
+745 DTGAG
-750 LTHLDITDGENIIA
+750 LTNLDITDGENIIA
-764 TYADGS
+764 TYTDGS

-785 DPGKNGTSI
+785 DPGQNGTSI

-817 GNYVGPTGRG
+817 GNFVGPTGRG

-842 MTDGTVINTGKL
+842 MTDGTIINTGKL

-884 NNGRINGAEGFSIR
+884 NNGKINGAEGFSIR
-898 EYAKL
+898 EYVKL

-915 LWENMIYKVDKDF
+915 LWKNMIYKVVNDF
-928 TCTTNFNVDKA
+928 TCTTNFQVDKA
-939 NMSKITTDA
+939 NMQKITTDA
-948 TLIDLYNASIASLPS
+948 TLIDLYNAYIAELPAEAS
-963 TATPPTFD
+963 QPTFD

-992 VNRTSFSANAV
+992 VNRTSFGANVA
-1003 YNLTYKDCI
+1003 YNLSYKNCV
-1012 GGTTFNGDL
+1012 GGTVFNGDL
-1021 ITLPDDGAY
+1021 ITLPDDGVY
-1030 MLMLETPYYGSS
+1030 ILELETPYYNSS
-1042 TATGYRYSYIYDL
+1042 NSNGYRYTYVYDMQKNIYIH
-1055 QQNKYIYD
+1055 D
-1063 ECIHSYTG
+1063 EFAYGYSG
-1071 TIEYR
+1071 TIGYR
-1076 FAYPSMK
+1076 IAYPSVK
-1083 CILTGCAGDMFQIK
+1083 CILAGSAGDMFQ
-1097 VKNRT
+1097 VRTQNRY
-1102 ATNYGGAPENKIY
+1102 ATTYSGAPENKIY

-1120 TPNHVVNIHD
+1120 TQNHVVNVHD
-1130 LYKVYLDSTADT
+1130 LYKVYLDSTSDT

-1153 IYNRDSFRM
+1153 IYNHDSFRM

-1190 MCDDFGR
+1190 MCDDNGK

-1202 SGLYYVRLQLRLETT
+1202 SGLYYIRLQLRLETT

-1230 KYGESGYSTKVIA
+1230 KYGEPGYSTKVIA
-1243 QSTEGYQTNSAFLQS
+1243 QSTEGYQTSSAFLQS

-1275 QSSVQDT
+1275 QSSVQDS

-1303 SGGGGSSDSGASTG
+1303 SGGDSSGSGVSAG
-1317 AGIQLYDTLGI
+1317 AGIQLYDTIGI

-1358 NDRVHMIQFYGS
+1358 NDRVHMVQFYGS

-1392 FILKRVK
+1392 FILKRVE
-1399 REITDI
+1399 REITDV
-1405 DGEHYTADVDDIY
+1405 DGNHYTADVDDIY

-1451 KRLEGQIDAI
+1451 KRLENQIDAI
-1461 NQTNKDLEDI
+1461 NQTNQDLEYI
-1471 IDDLGLIL
+1471 IDDLASIL

>member
-1 MANKYVDIQ
+1 MANKYVDIR

-63 ATATPHFVLLGL
+63 NTTIPHFVLLGL

-94 TTLADYYLKTEI
+94 TTLADYYLKTDI

-112 YYLKTEIDTILL
+112 YYLKSEIDTILL
-124 DYYDK
+124 DYYTK
-129 TEVDTKLGDY
+129 TEVDTKLD
-139 YTKTETDTKLGDYY
+139 
-153 KKTETYSKTE
+153 
-163 VDGLI
+163 
-168 PDVSN
+168 
-173 FITDGDVNTKL
+173 
-184 TDYYKKTEVDGLIPD
+184 
-199 VSNFVTDT
+199 
-207 DVNNKL
+207 
-213 TNYYDKTTIDGMIPD
+213 
-228 VSTYYTKT
+228 
-236 EVDGLIPDVS
+236 
-246 NFVTDSDVDTKLGNY
+246 
-261 YDKTTVDGM
+261 
-270 IPDTSSF
+270 
-277 ITDSDVNTKLTDY
+277 
-290 YKKTEVDGLI
+290 
-300 PDVSNFVTD
+300 
-309 SDVNTKLG
+309 

-327 KIELDQK
+327 QAEVDALIPDISSFITDTEVDTK
-334 LVDITPD
+334 LNDYVKSADVYTKTEVDSKLTSITPD
-341 MTDYYTKTE
+341 MSDYYKKTE
-350 IDTTFTNYYDKPEI
+350 IDTTFANYYDKPEI

-372 KKTETYSKT
+372 KKSEIYNKT
-381 ETDGFLDKKAQQSD
+381 ETDGLLDKKAQQSD
-395 VDVLSSKVA
+395 VDILSSKVS

-437 VIRSDITILQNRA
+437 VIRSDITILQNKA
-450 KNLEDG
+450 KSLDEN
-456 KLDKKDLPKKVSAFE
+456 KLDKKDLPTKVSAFE
-471 NDAKYQTDLEVSSA
+471 NDAKYQTDIEVASA
-485 VSTSATKT
+485 VSASAIKT

-498 KYVNERISDINT
+498 KYVSERITDINT

-547 KAGLDTATDTADG
+547 KAGLDIATDTANG

-592 TTVGNVHTITFI
+592 TTIGNVHTITFT
-604 TGDQSKSF
+604 TGDQIKSF
-612 QLIDGKDG
+612 QLVDGKDG
-620 TNGKDG
+620 ANGKDG

-647 TKNHLIM
+647 TQNHLIM
-654 YLSNGTTVDCGNIDS
+654 TLSNGTTVDCGNIDS
-669 EALDIHKIEIVN
+669 EALEIHKIEILN
-681 DQLTVTMSDGSVKKL
+681 DQLTVTMSDGSIKKL

-702 TGKGI
+702 PGRGI
-707 DKMVLDETTHE
+707 DKMVLDENTHE

-726 TVNNA
+726 TSNNA
-731 GLIQGVKGDKGDKG
+731 GLIQGIKGDKGDKG
-745 DSGTG
+745 DTGTG
-750 LTHLDITDGENIIA
+750 LTNLDITDGENIIA

-794 SAVSADKNNNLIVT
+794 SAVSADKNKNLIVT

-817 GNYVGPTGRG
+817 GSYVGPTGRG

-834 GDYELILT
+834 GNYELILT
-842 MTDGTVINTGKL
+842 MTDGTIINTGKL

-884 NNGRINGAEGFSIR
+884 NNGKINGAEGFSIR
-898 EYAKL
+898 EYVKL
-903 TNGQT
+903 TNGQI

-915 LWENMIYKVDKDF
+915 LWKNMIYKVVNDF
-928 TCTTNFNVDKA
+928 TCTTNFQIDKA
-939 NMSKITTDA
+939 NMQKITTDA
-948 TLIDLYNASIASLPS
+948 TLIDLYNAYIAELP
-963 TATPPTFD
+963 AEAANPTFD

-992 VNRTSFSANAV
+992 VNRTSFGANVA
-1003 YNLTYKDCI
+1003 YNLSYKNCV
-1012 GGTTFNGDL
+1012 GGAVFNGDL
-1021 ITLPDDGAY
+1021 ITLPDDGVY
-1030 MLMLETPYYGSS
+1030 ILELETPYYSNS
-1042 TATGYRYSYIYDL
+1042 NNSGYRYTYVYDMQKNVYIH
-1055 QQNKYIYD
+1055 D
-1063 ECIHSYTG
+1063 EFAYGYSG
-1071 TIEYR
+1071 TIGYR
-1076 FAYPSMK
+1076 IAYPSIK
-1083 CILTGCAGDMFQIK
+1083 CILAGSAGDMFQ
-1097 VKNRT
+1097 VRTQNRS
-1102 ATNYGGAPENKIY
+1102 ATTYSGAPENKIY

-1120 TPNHVVNIHD
+1120 TQNHVVNVHD
-1130 LYKVYLDSTADT
+1130 LYKVYLDSTSDT
-1142 DPMSEEEWIKS
+1142 DPMSEEEWVKS
-1153 IYNRDSFRM
+1153 IYNHDSFRM

-1190 MCDDFGR
+1190 MCDDNGK

-1202 SGLYYVRLQLRLETT
+1202 SGLYYIRLQLRLETT

-1230 KYGESGYSTKVIA
+1230 KYGEPGYSTKVIA
-1243 QSTEGYQTNSAFLQS
+1243 QSTEGYQTSSAFLQS

-1275 QSSVQDT
+1275 QSSVQDS

-1303 SGGGGSSDSGASTG
+1303 SGGDSSGSGVSAG
-1317 AGIQLYDTLGI
+1317 AGIQLYDTIGI
-1328 GSLVRENAVVQYQ
+1328 GSLVRENAVIQYQ

-1358 NDRVHMIQFYGS
+1358 NDRAHMVQFYGS

-1392 FILKRVK
+1392 FILKRVE

-1405 DGEHYTADVDDIY
+1405 DGNHYTADVDDIY

-1451 KRLEGQIDAI
+1451 KRLENQIDAI
-1461 NQTNKDLEDI
+1461 NQTNQNLEDI
-1471 IDDLGLIL
+1471 ITDLASIL

>member
-1 MANKYVDIQ
+1 MANKYVDIR

-37 EIIKDIPTGST
+37 EIVKDIPTGST
-48 STDTEWC
+48 STDAEWC

-63 ATATPHFVLLGL
+63 NTTIPHFVLLGL

-94 TTLADYYLKTEI
+94 TTLADYYLKTDI
-106 DTILND
+106 DIILND
-112 YYLKTEIDTILL
+112 YYLKSEIDTILL
-124 DYYDK
+124 DYYTK
-129 TEVDTKLGDY
+129 TEVDTKLD
-139 YTKTETDTKLGDYY
+139 DYY
-153 KKTETYSKTE
+153 KKTETYSQAEVDALIPDVSGFITDTEVDTKLNDYAKSVDVYTKTE
-163 VDGLI
+163 VDSKLTSITPDMSDYYKKTEVDALIPDTSNYYTKPEIDGLI
-168 PDVSN
+168 PDVSS

-199 VSNFVTDT
+199 VSNF
-207 DVNNKL
+207 
-213 TNYYDKTTIDGMIPD
+213 I
-228 VSTYYTKT
+228 
-236 EVDGLIPDVS
+236 
-246 NFVTDSDVDTKLGNY
+246 
-261 YDKTTVDGM
+261 
-270 IPDTSSF
+270 
-277 ITDSDVNTKLTDY
+277 
-290 YKKTEVDGLI
+290 
-300 PDVSNFVTD
+300 TD

-327 KIELDQK
+327 KTELDTK

-341 MTDYYTKTE
+341 MSDYYKKTE
-350 IDTTFTNYYDKPEI
+350 IDTTFANYYDKPEI

-372 KKTETYSKT
+372 KKSETYNKT

-395 VDVLSSKVA
+395 VDILSSKVS

-437 VIRSDITILQNRA
+437 VIRSDITILQN
-450 KNLEDG
+450 KTKSLDEN
-456 KLDKKDLPKKVSAFE
+456 KLDKKDLPTKVSAFE
-471 NDAKYQTDLEVSSA
+471 NDAKYQTDVEVASA
-485 VSTSATKT
+485 VSASATKT

-498 KYVNERISDINT
+498 KYVSERITDINT

-533 ETYNKTEIDGKLDT
+533 ETYNKTEIEGKLDT

-592 TTVGNVHTITFI
+592 TTVGNVHTITFT
-604 TGDQSKSF
+604 TGDQIKSF

-620 TNGKDG
+620 ANGKDG

-634 GTNGISVTSAKIN
+634 GKNGMNGISVTSAKIN
-647 TKNHLIM
+647 TQNHLIM
-654 YLSNGTTVDCGNIDS
+654 TLSNGTTVDCGNIDS
-669 EALDIHKIEIVN
+669 EALEIHKIEILN
-681 DQLTVTMSDGSVKKL
+681 DQLTITLSDGSIKKL
-696 GNVKGA
+696 GNVKG
-702 TGKGI
+702 TPGRGI

-726 TVNNA
+726 TSNNA
-731 GLIQGVKGDKGDKG
+731 GLIQGIKGDKGDKG
-745 DSGTG
+745 DTGTG
-750 LTHLDITDGENIIA
+750 LTNLDITDGENIIA

-785 DPGKNGTSI
+785 DPGKNGTSV

-817 GNYVGPTGRG
+817 GNFVGPTGRG

-842 MTDGTVINTGKL
+842 MTDGTIINTGKL

-884 NNGRINGAEGFSIR
+884 NNGKINGAEGFSIR
-898 EYAKL
+898 EYVKL
-903 TNGQT
+903 TNGQI

-915 LWENMIYKVDKDF
+915 LWKNMIYKVVNDF
-928 TCTTNFNVDKA
+928 TCTTNFQVDKA
-939 NMSKITTDA
+939 NMQKITTDA
-948 TLIDLYNASIASLPS
+948 TLIDLYNAYIAELPAE
-963 TATPPTFD
+963 ATHPTFD

-992 VNRTSFSANAV
+992 VNRTSFGANVA
-1003 YNLTYKDCI
+1003 YNLSYKNCV
-1012 GGTTFNGDL
+1012 GGAVFNGDL
-1021 ITLPDDGAY
+1021 ITLPDDGVY
-1030 MLMLETPYYGSS
+1030 ILELETPYYSNS
-1042 TATGYRYSYIYDL
+1042 NNSGYRYTYVYDMQKNVYIH
-1055 QQNKYIYD
+1055 D
-1063 ECIHSYTG
+1063 EFAYGYSG
-1071 TIEYR
+1071 TISYR
-1076 FAYPSMK
+1076 IAYPSVK
-1083 CILTGCAGDMFQIK
+1083 CILAGSAGDMFQ
-1097 VKNRT
+1097 VRTQNRS
-1102 ATNYGGAPENKIY
+1102 ATTYSGAPENKIY

-1120 TPNHVVNIHD
+1120 TQNHVVNVHD
-1130 LYKVYLDSTADT
+1130 LYKVYLDSTSDT
-1142 DPMSEEEWIKS
+1142 DPMSEEEWVKS
-1153 IYNRDSFRM
+1153 IYNHDSFRM
-1162 EGVFNQSY
+1162 EGIFNQSY

-1190 MCDDFGR
+1190 MCDNNGK

-1202 SGLYYVRLQLRLETT
+1202 SGLYYIRLQLRLENT

-1230 KYGESGYSTKVIA
+1230 KYGEPGYSTKVIA
-1243 QSTEGYQTNSAFLQS
+1243 QSTEGYQTSSAFLQS

-1275 QSSVQDT
+1275 QSSVQDS

-1303 SGGGGSSDSGASTG
+1303 SGGDSSGSGISAG

-1358 NDRVHMIQFYGS
+1358 NDRTHMVQFYGS

-1392 FILKRVK
+1392 FILKRVE
-1399 REITDI
+1399 REITDV
-1405 DGEHYTADVDDIY
+1405 DGNHYTADVDDIY
-1418 EVVSAFKWSGNFD
+1418 EVVSAFEWSGNFD

-1451 KRLEGQIDAI
+1451 KRLENQIDAI
-1461 NQTNKDLEDI
+1461 NQTNQDLENI
-1471 IDDLGLIL
+1471 IDDLASIL

>member
-1 MANKYVDIQ
+1 MANKYVDIR

-63 ATATPHFVLLGL
+63 NTTIPHFVLLGL

-94 TTLADYYLKTEI
+94 TTLADYYLKTDI

-112 YYLKTEIDTILL
+112 YYLKSEIDTILL
-124 DYYDK
+124 DYYTK
-129 TEVDTKLGDY
+129 TEVDTKLD
-139 YTKTETDTKLGDYY
+139 DYY
-153 KKTETYSKTE
+153 KKTETYSQAE
-163 VDGLI
+163 VNALI
-168 PDVSN
+168 PDVSG
-173 FITDGDVNTKL
+173 FITDSEVDTKL
-184 TDYYKKTEVDGLIPD
+184 NDYAKSVD
-199 VSNFVTDT
+199 V
-207 DVNNKL
+207 
-213 TNYYDKTTIDGMIPD
+213 
-228 VSTYYTKT
+228 YTKT
-236 EVDGLIPDVS
+236 EVDS
-246 NFVTDSDVDTKLGNY
+246 
-261 YDKTTVDGM
+261 
-270 IPDTSSF
+270 
-277 ITDSDVNTKLTDY
+277 KLT
-290 YKKTEVDGLI
+290 
-300 PDVSNFVTD
+300 S
-309 SDVNTKLG
+309 
-317 DYYKKTETYN
+317 
-327 KIELDQK
+327 
-334 LVDITPD
+334 ITPD
-341 MTDYYTKTE
+341 MSDYYKKTE
-350 IDTTFTNYYDKPEI
+350 IDTTFANYYDKPEI

-372 KKTETYSKT
+372 KKSETYNKT
-381 ETDGFLDKKAQQSD
+381 ETDGLLDKKAQQSD
-395 VDVLSSKVA
+395 VDILSSKVS

-437 VIRSDITILQNRA
+437 VIRSDITILQNKA
-450 KNLEDG
+450 KSLDEN
-456 KLDKKDLPKKVSAFE
+456 KLDKKDLPTKVSAFE
-471 NDAKYQTDLEVSSA
+471 NDAKYQTDIEVASA
-485 VSTSATKT
+485 VSTSAIKT

-498 KYVNERISDINT
+498 KYVSERITDINT

-547 KAGLDTATDTADG
+547 KAGLDIATDTADG

-592 TTVGNVHTITFI
+592 TTIGNVHTITFT
-604 TGDQSKSF
+604 TGDQIKSF
-612 QLIDGKDG
+612 QLVDGKDG
-620 TNGKDG
+620 ANGKDG

-647 TKNHLIM
+647 TQNHLIM
-654 YLSNGTTVDCGNIDS
+654 TLSNGTTVDCGNIDS
-669 EALDIHKIEIVN
+669 EALEIHKIEILN
-681 DQLTVTMSDGSVKKL
+681 DQLTVTMSDGSIKKL

-702 TGKGI
+702 PGRGI
-707 DKMVLDETTHE
+707 DKMVLDENTHE

-726 TVNNA
+726 TSNNA
-731 GLIQGVKGDKGDKG
+731 GLIQGIKGDKGDKG
-745 DSGTG
+745 DTGTG
-750 LTHLDITDGENIIA
+750 LTNLDITDGENIIA

-794 SAVSADKNNNLIVT
+794 SAVSADKNKNLIVT

-817 GNYVGPTGRG
+817 GSYVGPTGRG

-834 GDYELILT
+834 GNYELILT
-842 MTDGTVINTGKL
+842 MTDGTIINTGKL

-884 NNGRINGAEGFSIR
+884 NNGKINGAEGFSIR
-898 EYAKL
+898 EYVKL
-903 TNGQT
+903 TNGQI

-915 LWENMIYKVDKDF
+915 LWKNMIYKVVNDF
-928 TCTTNFNVDKA
+928 TCTTNFQIDKA
-939 NMSKITTDA
+939 NMQKITTDA
-948 TLIDLYNASIASLPS
+948 TLIDLYNAYIAELP
-963 TATPPTFD
+963 AEAANPTFD

-992 VNRTSFSANAV
+992 VNRTSFGANVA
-1003 YNLTYKDCI
+1003 YNLSYKNCV
-1012 GGTTFNGDL
+1012 GGAVFNGDL
-1021 ITLPDDGAY
+1021 ITLPDDGVY
-1030 MLMLETPYYGSS
+1030 ILELETPYYSNS
-1042 TATGYRYSYIYDL
+1042 NNSGYRYTYVYDMQKNVYIH
-1055 QQNKYIYD
+1055 D
-1063 ECIHSYTG
+1063 EFVYGYSG
-1071 TIEYR
+1071 TIGYR
-1076 FAYPSMK
+1076 IAYPSIK
-1083 CILTGCAGDMFQIK
+1083 CILAGSAGDMFQ
-1097 VKNRT
+1097 VRTQNRS
-1102 ATNYGGAPENKIY
+1102 ATTYSGAPENKIY

-1120 TPNHVVNIHD
+1120 TQNHVVNVHD
-1130 LYKVYLDSTADT
+1130 LYKVYLDSTSDT
-1142 DPMSEEEWIKS
+1142 DPMSEEEWVKS
-1153 IYNRDSFRM
+1153 IYNHDSFRM

-1190 MCDDFGR
+1190 MCDDNGK

-1202 SGLYYVRLQLRLETT
+1202 SGLYYIRLQLRLETT

-1230 KYGESGYSTKVIA
+1230 MYGEPGYSTKVIA
-1243 QSTEGYQTNSAFLQS
+1243 QSTEGYQTSSAFLQS

-1275 QSSVQDT
+1275 QSSVQDS

-1303 SGGGGSSDSGASTG
+1303 SGGDSSGSGVSAG
-1317 AGIQLYDTLGI
+1317 AGIQLYDTIGI
-1328 GSLVRENAVVQYQ
+1328 GSLVRENAVIQYQ

-1358 NDRVHMIQFYGS
+1358 NDRAHMVQFYGS

-1392 FILKRVK
+1392 FILKRVE

-1405 DGEHYTADVDDIY
+1405 DGNHYTADVDDIY

-1451 KRLEGQIDAI
+1451 KRLENQIDAI
-1461 NQTNKDLEDI
+1461 NQTNQNLEDI
-1471 IDDLGLIL
+1471 IADLASIL

>member
-1 MANKYVDIQ
+1 MANKYVDIR

-63 ATATPHFVLLGL
+63 NTTIPHFVLLGL

-94 TTLADYYLKTEI
+94 TTLADYYLKTDI

-112 YYLKTEIDTILL
+112 YYLKSEIDTILL
-124 DYYDK
+124 DYYTK
-129 TEVDTKLGDY
+129 TEVDTKLD
-139 YTKTETDTKLGDYY
+139 
-153 KKTETYSKTE
+153 
-163 VDGLI
+163 
-168 PDVSN
+168 
-173 FITDGDVNTKL
+173 
-184 TDYYKKTEVDGLIPD
+184 
-199 VSNFVTDT
+199 
-207 DVNNKL
+207 
-213 TNYYDKTTIDGMIPD
+213 
-228 VSTYYTKT
+228 
-236 EVDGLIPDVS
+236 
-246 NFVTDSDVDTKLGNY
+246 
-261 YDKTTVDGM
+261 
-270 IPDTSSF
+270 
-277 ITDSDVNTKLTDY
+277 
-290 YKKTEVDGLI
+290 
-300 PDVSNFVTD
+300 
-309 SDVNTKLG
+309 

-327 KIELDQK
+327 QAEVDALIPDISSFITDTEVDTK
-334 LVDITPD
+334 LNDYVKSADVYTKTEVDSKLTSITPD
-341 MTDYYTKTE
+341 MSDYYKKSE
-350 IDTTFTNYYDKPEI
+350 IDTTFANYYDKPEI

-372 KKTETYSKT
+372 KKSETYNKT
-381 ETDGFLDKKAQQSD
+381 ETDGLLDKKAQQSD
-395 VDVLSSKVA
+395 VDILSSKVS

-437 VIRSDITILQNRA
+437 VIRSDITILQNKA
-450 KNLEDG
+450 KSLDEN
-456 KLDKKDLPKKVSAFE
+456 KLDKKDLPTKVSAFE
-471 NDAKYQTDLEVSSA
+471 NDAKYQTDIEVASA
-485 VSTSATKT
+485 VSTSAIKT

-498 KYVNERISDINT
+498 KYVSERITDINT

-547 KAGLDTATDTADG
+547 KAGLDIATDTADG

-592 TTVGNVHTITFI
+592 TTIGNVHTITFT
-604 TGDQSKSF
+604 TGDQIKSF
-612 QLIDGKDG
+612 QLVDGKDG
-620 TNGKDG
+620 ANGKDG

-647 TKNHLIM
+647 TQNHLIM
-654 YLSNGTTVDCGNIDS
+654 TLSNGTTVDCGNIDS
-669 EALDIHKIEIVN
+669 EALEIHKIEILN
-681 DQLTVTMSDGSVKKL
+681 DQLTVTMSDGSIKKL

-702 TGKGI
+702 PGRGI
-707 DKMVLDETTHE
+707 DKMVLDENTHE

-726 TVNNA
+726 TSNNA
-731 GLIQGVKGDKGDKG
+731 GLIQGIKGDKGDKG
-745 DSGTG
+745 DTGTG
-750 LTHLDITDGENIIA
+750 LTNLDITDGENIIA

-794 SAVSADKNNNLIVT
+794 SAVSADKNKNLIVT

-817 GNYVGPTGRG
+817 GSYVGPTGRG

-834 GDYELILT
+834 GNYELILT
-842 MTDGTVINTGKL
+842 MTDGTIINTGKL

-884 NNGRINGAEGFSIR
+884 NNGKINGAEGFSIR
-898 EYAKL
+898 EYVKL
-903 TNGQT
+903 TNGQI

-915 LWENMIYKVDKDF
+915 LWKNMIYKVVNDF
-928 TCTTNFNVDKA
+928 TCTTNFQIDKA
-939 NMSKITTDA
+939 NMQKITTDA
-948 TLIDLYNASIASLPS
+948 TLIDLYNAYIAELP
-963 TATPPTFD
+963 AEAANPTFD

-992 VNRTSFSANAV
+992 VNRTSFGANVA
-1003 YNLTYKDCI
+1003 YNLSYKNCV
-1012 GGTTFNGDL
+1012 GGAVFNGDL
-1021 ITLPDDGAY
+1021 ITLPDDGVY
-1030 MLMLETPYYGSS
+1030 ILELETPYYSNS
-1042 TATGYRYSYIYDL
+1042 NNSGYRYTYVYDMQKNVYIH
-1055 QQNKYIYD
+1055 D
-1063 ECIHSYTG
+1063 EFAYGYSG
-1071 TIEYR
+1071 TIGYR
-1076 FAYPSMK
+1076 IAYPSIK
-1083 CILTGCAGDMFQIK
+1083 CILVGSAGDMFQ
-1097 VKNRT
+1097 VRTQNRP
-1102 ATNYGGAPENKIY
+1102 ATTYSGAPENKIY

-1120 TPNHVVNIHD
+1120 TQNHVVNVHD
-1130 LYKVYLDSTADT
+1130 LYKVYLDSTSDT
-1142 DPMSEEEWIKS
+1142 DPMSEEEWVKS
-1153 IYNRDSFRM
+1153 IYNHDSFRM

-1190 MCDDFGR
+1190 MCDDNGK

-1202 SGLYYVRLQLRLETT
+1202 SGLYYIRLQLRLETT

-1230 KYGESGYSTKVIA
+1230 MYGEPGYSTKVIA
-1243 QSTEGYQTNSAFLQS
+1243 QSTEGYQTSSAFLQS

-1275 QSSVQDT
+1275 QSSVQDS

-1303 SGGGGSSDSGASTG
+1303 SGGDSSGSGVSAG
-1317 AGIQLYDTLGI
+1317 AGIQLYDTIGI
-1328 GSLVRENAVVQYQ
+1328 GSLVRENAVIQYQ

-1358 NDRVHMIQFYGS
+1358 NDRAHMVQFYGS

-1392 FILKRVK
+1392 FILKRVE

-1405 DGEHYTADVDDIY
+1405 DGNHYTADVDDIY

-1451 KRLEGQIDAI
+1451 KRLENQIDAI
-1461 NQTNKDLEDI
+1461 NQTNQNLEDI
-1471 IDDLGLIL
+1471 ITDLASIL

>member
-1 MANKYVDIQ
+1 MANKYVDIR

-63 ATATPHFVLLGL
+63 NTTIPHFVLLGL

-94 TTLADYYLKTEI
+94 TTLADYYLKTDI

-112 YYLKTEIDTILL
+112 YYLKSEIDTILL
-124 DYYDK
+124 DYYTK
-129 TEVDTKLGDY
+129 TEVDTKLD
-139 YTKTETDTKLGDYY
+139 DYY
-153 KKTETYSKTE
+153 KKTETYSQAE
-163 VDGLI
+163 VNALI
-168 PDVSN
+168 PDVSG
-173 FITDGDVNTKL
+173 FITDSEVDTKL
-184 TDYYKKTEVDGLIPD
+184 NDYAKSVD
-199 VSNFVTDT
+199 V
-207 DVNNKL
+207 
-213 TNYYDKTTIDGMIPD
+213 
-228 VSTYYTKT
+228 YTKT
-236 EVDGLIPDVS
+236 EVDS
-246 NFVTDSDVDTKLGNY
+246 
-261 YDKTTVDGM
+261 
-270 IPDTSSF
+270 
-277 ITDSDVNTKLTDY
+277 KLT
-290 YKKTEVDGLI
+290 
-300 PDVSNFVTD
+300 S
-309 SDVNTKLG
+309 
-317 DYYKKTETYN
+317 
-327 KIELDQK
+327 
-334 LVDITPD
+334 ITPD
-341 MTDYYTKTE
+341 MSDYYKKTE
-350 IDTTFTNYYDKPEI
+350 IDTTFANYYDKPEI

-372 KKTETYSKT
+372 KKSETYNKT
-381 ETDGFLDKKAQQSD
+381 ETDGLLDKKAQQSD
-395 VDVLSSKVA
+395 VDILSSKVS

-437 VIRSDITILQNRA
+437 VIRSDITILQNKA
-450 KNLEDG
+450 KSLDEN
-456 KLDKKDLPKKVSAFE
+456 KLDKKDLPTKVSAFE
-471 NDAKYQTDLEVSSA
+471 NDAKYQTDIEVASA
-485 VSTSATKT
+485 VSTSAIKT

-498 KYVNERISDINT
+498 KYVSERITDINT

-547 KAGLDTATDTADG
+547 KAGLDIATDTADG

-592 TTVGNVHTITFI
+592 TTIGNVHTITFT
-604 TGDQSKSF
+604 TGDQIKSF
-612 QLIDGKDG
+612 QLVDGKDG
-620 TNGKDG
+620 ANGKDG

-647 TKNHLIM
+647 TQNHLIM
-654 YLSNGTTVDCGNIDS
+654 TLSNGTTVDCGNIDS
-669 EALDIHKIEIVN
+669 EALEIHKIEILN
-681 DQLTVTMSDGSVKKL
+681 DQLTVTMSDGSIKKL
-696 GNVKGA
+696 GNIKGA
-702 TGKGI
+702 PGRGI
-707 DKMVLDETTHE
+707 DKMVLDENTHE

-726 TVNNA
+726 TSNNA
-731 GLIQGVKGDKGDKG
+731 GLIQGIKGDKGDKG
-745 DSGTG
+745 DTGTG
-750 LTHLDITDGENIIA
+750 LTNLDITDGENIIA

-794 SAVSADKNNNLIVT
+794 SAVSADKNKNLIVT

-817 GNYVGPTGRG
+817 GSYVGPTGRG

-834 GDYELILT
+834 GNYELILT
-842 MTDGTVINTGKL
+842 MTDGTIINTGKL

-884 NNGRINGAEGFSIR
+884 NNGKINGAEGFSIR
-898 EYAKL
+898 EYVKL
-903 TNGQT
+903 TNGQI

-915 LWENMIYKVDKDF
+915 LWKNMIYKVVNDF
-928 TCTTNFNVDKA
+928 TCTTNFQIDKA
-939 NMSKITTDA
+939 NMQKITTDA
-948 TLIDLYNASIASLPS
+948 TLIDLYNAYIAELP
-963 TATPPTFD
+963 AEAANPTFD

-992 VNRTSFSANAV
+992 VNRTSFGANVA
-1003 YNLTYKDCI
+1003 YNLSYKNCV
-1012 GGTTFNGDL
+1012 GGAVFNGDL
-1021 ITLPDDGAY
+1021 ITLPDDGVY
-1030 MLMLETPYYGSS
+1030 ILELETPYYSNS
-1042 TATGYRYSYIYDL
+1042 NNSGYRYTYVYDMQKNVYIH
-1055 QQNKYIYD
+1055 D
-1063 ECIHSYTG
+1063 EFAYGYSG
-1071 TIEYR
+1071 TIGYR
-1076 FAYPSMK
+1076 IAYPSIK
-1083 CILTGCAGDMFQIK
+1083 CILAGSAGDMFQ
-1097 VKNRT
+1097 VRTQNRS
-1102 ATNYGGAPENKIY
+1102 ATTYSGAPENKIY

-1120 TPNHVVNIHD
+1120 TQNHVVNVHD
-1130 LYKVYLDSTADT
+1130 LYKVYLDSTSDT
-1142 DPMSEEEWIKS
+1142 NPMSEEEWVKS
-1153 IYNRDSFRM
+1153 IYNHDSFRM

-1190 MCDDFGR
+1190 MCDDNGK

-1202 SGLYYVRLQLRLETT
+1202 SGLYYIRLQLRLETT

-1230 KYGESGYSTKVIA
+1230 KYGEPGYSTKVIA
-1243 QSTEGYQTNSAFLQS
+1243 QSTEGYQTSSAFLQS

-1275 QSSVQDT
+1275 QSSVQDS

-1303 SGGGGSSDSGASTG
+1303 SGGDSSGSGVSAG
-1317 AGIQLYDTLGI
+1317 AGIQLYDTIGI
-1328 GSLVRENAVVQYQ
+1328 GSLVRENAVIQYQ

-1358 NDRVHMIQFYGS
+1358 NDRAHMVQFYGS

-1392 FILKRVK
+1392 FILKRVE

-1405 DGEHYTADVDDIY
+1405 DGNHYTADVDDIY

-1451 KRLEGQIDAI
+1451 KRLENQIDAI
-1461 NQTNKDLEDI
+1461 NQTNQNLTDI
-1471 IDDLGLIL
+1471 IADLASIL

>member
-1 MANKYVDIQ
+1 MANKYVDIR

-63 ATATPHFVLLGL
+63 NTTIPHFVLLGL

-94 TTLADYYLKTEI
+94 TTLADYYLKTDI

-112 YYLKTEIDTILL
+112 YYLKSEIDTILL
-124 DYYDK
+124 DYYTK
-129 TEVDTKLGDY
+129 TEVDTKLD
-139 YTKTETDTKLGDYY
+139 
-153 KKTETYSKTE
+153 
-163 VDGLI
+163 
-168 PDVSN
+168 
-173 FITDGDVNTKL
+173 
-184 TDYYKKTEVDGLIPD
+184 
-199 VSNFVTDT
+199 
-207 DVNNKL
+207 
-213 TNYYDKTTIDGMIPD
+213 
-228 VSTYYTKT
+228 
-236 EVDGLIPDVS
+236 
-246 NFVTDSDVDTKLGNY
+246 
-261 YDKTTVDGM
+261 
-270 IPDTSSF
+270 
-277 ITDSDVNTKLTDY
+277 
-290 YKKTEVDGLI
+290 
-300 PDVSNFVTD
+300 
-309 SDVNTKLG
+309 

-327 KIELDQK
+327 QAEVDALIPDISSFITDTEVDTK
-334 LVDITPD
+334 LNDYVKSADVYTKTEVDSKLTSITPD
-341 MTDYYTKTE
+341 MSDYYKKTE
-350 IDTTFTNYYDKPEI
+350 IDTTFANYYDKPEI

-372 KKTETYSKT
+372 KKSETYNKT
-381 ETDGFLDKKAQQSD
+381 ETDGLLDKKAQQSD
-395 VDVLSSKVA
+395 VDILSSKVS

-437 VIRSDITILQNRA
+437 VIRSDITILQNKA
-450 KNLEDG
+450 KSLDEN
-456 KLDKKDLPKKVSAFE
+456 KLDKKDLPTKVSAFE
-471 NDAKYQTDLEVSSA
+471 NDAKYQTDIEVASA
-485 VSTSATKT
+485 VSTSAIKT

-498 KYVNERISDINT
+498 KYVSERITDINT

-547 KAGLDTATDTADG
+547 KAGLDIATDTADG

-592 TTVGNVHTITFI
+592 TTTGNVHTITFT
-604 TGDQSKSF
+604 TGDQIKSF
-612 QLIDGKDG
+612 QLVDGKDG
-620 TNGKDG
+620 ANGKDG

-647 TKNHLIM
+647 TQNHLIM
-654 YLSNGTTVDCGNIDS
+654 TLSNGTTVDCGNIDS
-669 EALDIHKIEIVN
+669 EALEIHKIEILN
-681 DQLTVTMSDGSVKKL
+681 DQLTVTMSDGSIKKL

-702 TGKGI
+702 PGRGI
-707 DKMVLDETTHE
+707 DKMVLDENTHE

-726 TVNNA
+726 TSNNA
-731 GLIQGVKGDKGDKG
+731 GLIQGIKGDKGDKG
-745 DSGTG
+745 DTGTG
-750 LTHLDITDGENIIA
+750 LTNLDITDGENIIA

-794 SAVSADKNNNLIVT
+794 SAVSADKNKNLIVT

-817 GNYVGPTGRG
+817 GSYVGPTGRG

-834 GDYELILT
+834 GNYELILT
-842 MTDGTVINTGKL
+842 MTDGTIINTGKL

-884 NNGRINGAEGFSIR
+884 NNGKINGAEGFSIR
-898 EYAKL
+898 EYVKL
-903 TNGQT
+903 TNGQI

-915 LWENMIYKVDKDF
+915 LWKNMIYKVVNDF
-928 TCTTNFNVDKA
+928 TCTTNFQIDKA
-939 NMSKITTDA
+939 NMQKITTDA
-948 TLIDLYNASIASLPS
+948 TLIDLYNAYIAELP
-963 TATPPTFD
+963 AEAANPTFD

-992 VNRTSFSANAV
+992 VNRTSFGANVA
-1003 YNLTYKDCI
+1003 YNLSYKNCV
-1012 GGTTFNGDL
+1012 GGAVFNGDL
-1021 ITLPDDGAY
+1021 ITLPDDGVY
-1030 MLMLETPYYGSS
+1030 ILELETPYYSNS
-1042 TATGYRYSYIYDL
+1042 NNSGYRYTYVYDMQKNVYIH
-1055 QQNKYIYD
+1055 D
-1063 ECIHSYTG
+1063 EFAYGYSG
-1071 TIEYR
+1071 TIGYR
-1076 FAYPSMK
+1076 IAYPSIK
-1083 CILTGCAGDMFQIK
+1083 CILAGSAGDMFQ
-1097 VKNRT
+1097 VRTQNRS
-1102 ATNYGGAPENKIY
+1102 ATTYSGAPENKIY

-1120 TPNHVVNIHD
+1120 TQNHVVNVHD
-1130 LYKVYLDSTADT
+1130 LYKVYLDSTSDT
-1142 DPMSEEEWIKS
+1142 DPMSEEEWVKS
-1153 IYNRDSFRM
+1153 IYNHDSFRM

-1190 MCDDFGR
+1190 MCDDNGK

-1202 SGLYYVRLQLRLETT
+1202 SGLYYIRLQLRLETT

-1230 KYGESGYSTKVIA
+1230 KYGEPGYSTKVIA
-1243 QSTEGYQTNSAFLQS
+1243 QSTEGYQTSSAFLQS

-1275 QSSVQDT
+1275 QSSVQDS

-1303 SGGGGSSDSGASTG
+1303 SGGDSSGSGVSAG
-1317 AGIQLYDTLGI
+1317 AGIQLYDTIGI
-1328 GSLVRENAVVQYQ
+1328 GSLVRENAVIQYQ

-1358 NDRVHMIQFYGS
+1358 NDRAHMVQFYGS

-1392 FILKRVK
+1392 FILKRVE

-1405 DGEHYTADVDDIY
+1405 DGNHYTADVDDIY

-1451 KRLEGQIDAI
+1451 KRLENQIDAI
-1461 NQTNKDLEDI
+1461 NQTNQNLTDI
-1471 IDDLGLIL
+1471 IADLASIL

>member
-1 MANKYVDIQ
+1 MANKYVDIR

-63 ATATPHFVLLGL
+63 NTTIPHFVLLGL

-94 TTLADYYLKTEI
+94 TTLADYYLKTDI

-112 YYLKTEIDTILL
+112 YYLKSEIDTILL
-124 DYYDK
+124 DYYTK
-129 TEVDTKLGDY
+129 TEVDTKLD
-139 YTKTETDTKLGDYY
+139 
-153 KKTETYSKTE
+153 
-163 VDGLI
+163 
-168 PDVSN
+168 
-173 FITDGDVNTKL
+173 
-184 TDYYKKTEVDGLIPD
+184 
-199 VSNFVTDT
+199 
-207 DVNNKL
+207 
-213 TNYYDKTTIDGMIPD
+213 
-228 VSTYYTKT
+228 
-236 EVDGLIPDVS
+236 
-246 NFVTDSDVDTKLGNY
+246 
-261 YDKTTVDGM
+261 
-270 IPDTSSF
+270 
-277 ITDSDVNTKLTDY
+277 
-290 YKKTEVDGLI
+290 
-300 PDVSNFVTD
+300 
-309 SDVNTKLG
+309 

-327 KIELDQK
+327 QAEVDALIPDISSFITDTEVDTK
-334 LVDITPD
+334 LNDYVKSADVYTKTEVDSKLTSITPD
-341 MTDYYTKTE
+341 MSDYYKKTE
-350 IDTTFTNYYDKPEI
+350 IDTTFANYYDKPEI

-372 KKTETYSKT
+372 KKSETYNKT
-381 ETDGFLDKKAQQSD
+381 ETDGLLDKKAQQSD
-395 VDVLSSKVA
+395 VDILSSKVS

-437 VIRSDITILQNRA
+437 VIRSDITILQNKA
-450 KNLEDG
+450 KSLDEN
-456 KLDKKDLPKKVSAFE
+456 KLDKKDLPTKVSAFE
-471 NDAKYQTDLEVSSA
+471 NDAKYQTDIEVASA
-485 VSTSATKT
+485 VSTSAIKT

-498 KYVNERISDINT
+498 KYVSERITDINT

-547 KAGLDTATDTADG
+547 KAGLDIATDTADG

-592 TTVGNVHTITFI
+592 TTIGNVHTITFT
-604 TGDQSKSF
+604 TGDQIKSF
-612 QLIDGKDG
+612 QLVDGKDG
-620 TNGKDG
+620 ANGKDG

-647 TKNHLIM
+647 TQNHLIM
-654 YLSNGTTVDCGNIDS
+654 TLSNGTTVDCGNIDS
-669 EALDIHKIEIVN
+669 EALEIHKIEILN
-681 DQLTVTMSDGSVKKL
+681 DQLTVTMSDGSIKKL

-702 TGKGI
+702 PGRGI
-707 DKMVLDETTHE
+707 DKMVLDENTHE

-726 TVNNA
+726 TSNNA
-731 GLIQGVKGDKGDKG
+731 GLIQGIKGDKGDKG
-745 DSGTG
+745 DTGTG
-750 LTHLDITDGENIIA
+750 LTNLDITDGENIIA

-794 SAVSADKNNNLIVT
+794 SAVSADKNKNLIVT

-817 GNYVGPTGRG
+817 GSYVGPTGRG

-834 GDYELILT
+834 GNYELILT
-842 MTDGTVINTGKL
+842 MTDGTIINTGKL

-884 NNGRINGAEGFSIR
+884 NNGKINGAEGFSIR
-898 EYAKL
+898 EYVKL
-903 TNGQT
+903 TNGQI

-915 LWENMIYKVDKDF
+915 LWKNMIYKVVNDF
-928 TCTTNFNVDKA
+928 TCTTNFQIDKA
-939 NMSKITTDA
+939 NMQKITTDA
-948 TLIDLYNASIASLPS
+948 TLIDLYNAYIAELP
-963 TATPPTFD
+963 AEAANPTFD

-992 VNRTSFSANAV
+992 VNRTSFGANVA
-1003 YNLTYKDCI
+1003 YNLSYKNCV
-1012 GGTTFNGDL
+1012 GGAVFNGDL
-1021 ITLPDDGAY
+1021 ITLPDDGVY
-1030 MLMLETPYYGSS
+1030 ILELETPYYSNS
-1042 TATGYRYSYIYDL
+1042 NNSGYRYTYVYDMQKNVYIH
-1055 QQNKYIYD
+1055 D
-1063 ECIHSYTG
+1063 EFVYGYSG
-1071 TIEYR
+1071 TIGYR
-1076 FAYPSMK
+1076 IAYPSIK
-1083 CILTGCAGDMFQIK
+1083 CILAGSAGDMFQ
-1097 VKNRT
+1097 VRTQNRS
-1102 ATNYGGAPENKIY
+1102 ATTYSGAPENKIY

-1120 TPNHVVNIHD
+1120 TQNHVVNVHD
-1130 LYKVYLDSTADT
+1130 LYKVYLDSTSDT
-1142 DPMSEEEWIKS
+1142 DPMSEEEWVKS
-1153 IYNRDSFRM
+1153 IYNHDSFRM

-1190 MCDDFGR
+1190 MCDDNGK

-1202 SGLYYVRLQLRLETT
+1202 SGLYYIRLQLRLETT

-1230 KYGESGYSTKVIA
+1230 MYGEPGYSTKVIA
-1243 QSTEGYQTNSAFLQS
+1243 QSTEGYQTSSAFLQS

-1275 QSSVQDT
+1275 QSSVQDS

-1303 SGGGGSSDSGASTG
+1303 SGGDSSGSGVSAG
-1317 AGIQLYDTLGI
+1317 AGIQLYDTIGI
-1328 GSLVRENAVVQYQ
+1328 GSLVRENAVIQYQ

-1358 NDRVHMIQFYGS
+1358 NDRAHMVQFYGS

-1392 FILKRVK
+1392 FILKRVE

-1405 DGEHYTADVDDIY
+1405 DGNHYTADVDDIY

-1451 KRLEGQIDAI
+1451 KRLENQIDAI
-1461 NQTNKDLEDI
+1461 NQTNQNLEDI
-1471 IDDLGLIL
+1471 ITDLASIL

>member
-1 MANKYVDIQ
+1 MANKYVDIR

-63 ATATPHFVLLGL
+63 NTTIPHFVLLGL

-94 TTLADYYLKTEI
+94 TTLADYYLKTDI

-112 YYLKTEIDTILL
+112 YYLKSEIDTILL
-124 DYYDK
+124 DYYTK
-129 TEVDTKLGDY
+129 TEVDTKLD
-139 YTKTETDTKLGDYY
+139 
-153 KKTETYSKTE
+153 
-163 VDGLI
+163 
-168 PDVSN
+168 
-173 FITDGDVNTKL
+173 
-184 TDYYKKTEVDGLIPD
+184 
-199 VSNFVTDT
+199 
-207 DVNNKL
+207 
-213 TNYYDKTTIDGMIPD
+213 
-228 VSTYYTKT
+228 
-236 EVDGLIPDVS
+236 
-246 NFVTDSDVDTKLGNY
+246 
-261 YDKTTVDGM
+261 
-270 IPDTSSF
+270 
-277 ITDSDVNTKLTDY
+277 
-290 YKKTEVDGLI
+290 
-300 PDVSNFVTD
+300 
-309 SDVNTKLG
+309 

-327 KIELDQK
+327 QAEVDALIPDISSFITDTEVDTK
-334 LVDITPD
+334 LNDYVKSADVYTKTEVDSKLTSITPD
-341 MTDYYTKTE
+341 MSDYYKKTE
-350 IDTTFTNYYDKPEI
+350 IDTTFANYYDKPEI

-372 KKTETYSKT
+372 KKSETYNKT
-381 ETDGFLDKKAQQSD
+381 ETDGLLDKKAQQSD
-395 VDVLSSKVA
+395 VDILSSKVS

-437 VIRSDITILQNRA
+437 VIRSDITILQNKA
-450 KNLEDG
+450 KSLDEN
-456 KLDKKDLPKKVSAFE
+456 KLDKKDLPTKVSAFE
-471 NDAKYQTDLEVSSA
+471 NDAKYQTDIEVASA
-485 VSTSATKT
+485 VSTSAIKT

-498 KYVNERISDINT
+498 KYVSERITDINT

-547 KAGLDTATDTADG
+547 KAGLDIATDTADG

-592 TTVGNVHTITFI
+592 TTIGNVHTITFT
-604 TGDQSKSF
+604 TGDQIKSF
-612 QLIDGKDG
+612 QLVDGKDG
-620 TNGKDG
+620 ANGKDG

-647 TKNHLIM
+647 TQNHLIM
-654 YLSNGTTVDCGNIDS
+654 TLSNGTTVDCGNIDS
-669 EALDIHKIEIVN
+669 EALEIHKIEILN
-681 DQLTVTMSDGSVKKL
+681 DQLTVTMSDGSIKKL

-702 TGKGI
+702 PGRGI
-707 DKMVLDETTHE
+707 DKMVLDENTHE

-726 TVNNA
+726 TSNNA
-731 GLIQGVKGDKGDKG
+731 GLIQGIKGDKGDKG
-745 DSGTG
+745 DTGTG
-750 LTHLDITDGENIIA
+750 LTNLDITDGENIIA

-794 SAVSADKNNNLIVT
+794 SAVSADKNKNLIVT

-817 GNYVGPTGRG
+817 GSYVGPTGRG

-834 GDYELILT
+834 GNYELILT
-842 MTDGTVINTGKL
+842 MTDGTIINTGKL

-884 NNGRINGAEGFSIR
+884 NNGKINGAEGFSIR
-898 EYAKL
+898 EYVKL
-903 TNGQT
+903 TNGQI

-915 LWENMIYKVDKDF
+915 LWKNMIYKVVNDF
-928 TCTTNFNVDKA
+928 TCTTNFQIDKA
-939 NMSKITTDA
+939 NMQKITTDA
-948 TLIDLYNASIASLPS
+948 TLIDLYNAYIAELP
-963 TATPPTFD
+963 AEAANPTFD

-992 VNRTSFSANAV
+992 VNRTSFGANVA
-1003 YNLTYKDCI
+1003 YNLSYKNCV
-1012 GGTTFNGDL
+1012 GGAVFNGDL
-1021 ITLPDDGAY
+1021 ITLPDDGVY
-1030 MLMLETPYYGSS
+1030 ILELETPYYSNS
-1042 TATGYRYSYIYDL
+1042 NNSGYRYTYVYDMQKNVYIH
-1055 QQNKYIYD
+1055 D
-1063 ECIHSYTG
+1063 EFVYGYSG
-1071 TIEYR
+1071 TIGYR
-1076 FAYPSMK
+1076 IAYPSIK
-1083 CILTGCAGDMFQIK
+1083 CILAGSAGDMFQ
-1097 VKNRT
+1097 VRTQNRS
-1102 ATNYGGAPENKIY
+1102 ATTYSGAPENKIY

-1120 TPNHVVNIHD
+1120 TQNHVVNVHD
-1130 LYKVYLDSTADT
+1130 LYKVYLDSTSDT
-1142 DPMSEEEWIKS
+1142 DPMSEEEWVKS
-1153 IYNRDSFRM
+1153 IYNHDSFRM

-1190 MCDDFGR
+1190 MCDDNGK

-1202 SGLYYVRLQLRLETT
+1202 SGLYYIRLQLRLETT

-1230 KYGESGYSTKVIA
+1230 MYGEPGYSTKVIA
-1243 QSTEGYQTNSAFLQS
+1243 QSTEGYQTSSAFLQS

-1275 QSSVQDT
+1275 QSSVQDS

-1303 SGGGGSSDSGASTG
+1303 SGGDSSGSGVSAG
-1317 AGIQLYDTLGI
+1317 AGIQLYDTIGI
-1328 GSLVRENAVVQYQ
+1328 GSLVRENAVIQYQ

-1358 NDRVHMIQFYGS
+1358 NDRAHMVQFYGS

-1392 FILKRVK
+1392 FILKRVE

-1405 DGEHYTADVDDIY
+1405 DGNHYTADVDDIY

-1451 KRLEGQIDAI
+1451 KRLENQIDAI
-1461 NQTNKDLEDI
+1461 NQTNQNLEDI
-1471 IDDLGLIL
+1471 IADLASIL

>member
-1 MANKYVDIQ
+1 MANKYVDIR

-63 ATATPHFVLLGL
+63 NTTIPHFVLLGL

-94 TTLADYYLKTEI
+94 TTLADYYLKTDI

-112 YYLKTEIDTILL
+112 YYLKSEIDTILL
-124 DYYDK
+124 DYYTK
-129 TEVDTKLGDY
+129 TEVDTKLD
-139 YTKTETDTKLGDYY
+139 
-153 KKTETYSKTE
+153 
-163 VDGLI
+163 
-168 PDVSN
+168 
-173 FITDGDVNTKL
+173 
-184 TDYYKKTEVDGLIPD
+184 
-199 VSNFVTDT
+199 
-207 DVNNKL
+207 
-213 TNYYDKTTIDGMIPD
+213 
-228 VSTYYTKT
+228 
-236 EVDGLIPDVS
+236 
-246 NFVTDSDVDTKLGNY
+246 
-261 YDKTTVDGM
+261 
-270 IPDTSSF
+270 
-277 ITDSDVNTKLTDY
+277 
-290 YKKTEVDGLI
+290 
-300 PDVSNFVTD
+300 
-309 SDVNTKLG
+309 

-327 KIELDQK
+327 QAEVDALIPDISSFITDTEVDTK
-334 LVDITPD
+334 LNDYVKSADVYTKTEVDSKLTSITPD
-341 MTDYYTKTE
+341 MSDYYKKTE
-350 IDTTFTNYYDKPEI
+350 IDTTFANYYDKPEI

-372 KKTETYSKT
+372 KKSEIYNKT
-381 ETDGFLDKKAQQSD
+381 ETDGLLDKKAQQSD
-395 VDVLSSKVA
+395 VDILSSKVS

-437 VIRSDITILQNRA
+437 VIRSDITILQNKA
-450 KNLEDG
+450 KSLDEN
-456 KLDKKDLPKKVSAFE
+456 KLDKKDLPTKVSAFE
-471 NDAKYQTDLEVSSA
+471 NDAKYQTDIEVASA
-485 VSTSATKT
+485 VSASAIKT

-498 KYVNERISDINT
+498 KYVSERITDINT

-547 KAGLDTATDTADG
+547 KAGLDIATDTANG

-592 TTVGNVHTITFI
+592 TTIGNVHTITFT
-604 TGDQSKSF
+604 TGDQIKSF
-612 QLIDGKDG
+612 QLVDGKDG
-620 TNGKDG
+620 ANGKDG

-647 TKNHLIM
+647 TQNHLIM
-654 YLSNGTTVDCGNIDS
+654 TLSNGTTVDCGNIDS
-669 EALDIHKIEIVN
+669 EALEIHKIEILN
-681 DQLTVTMSDGSVKKL
+681 DQLTVTMSDGSIKKL

-702 TGKGI
+702 PGRGI
-707 DKMVLDETTHE
+707 DKMVLDENTHE

-726 TVNNA
+726 TSNNA
-731 GLIQGVKGDKGDKG
+731 GLIQGIKGDKGDKG
-745 DSGTG
+745 DTGTG
-750 LTHLDITDGENIIA
+750 LTNLDITDGENIIA

-794 SAVSADKNNNLIVT
+794 SAVSADKNKNLIVT

-817 GNYVGPTGRG
+817 GSYVGPTGRG

-834 GDYELILT
+834 GNYELILT
-842 MTDGTVINTGKL
+842 MTDGTIINTGKL

-884 NNGRINGAEGFSIR
+884 NNGKINGAEGFSIR
-898 EYAKL
+898 EYVKL
-903 TNGQT
+903 TNGQI

-915 LWENMIYKVDKDF
+915 LWKNMIYKVVNDF
-928 TCTTNFNVDKA
+928 TCTTNFQIDKA
-939 NMSKITTDA
+939 NMQKITTDA
-948 TLIDLYNASIASLPS
+948 TLIDLYNAYIAELP
-963 TATPPTFD
+963 AEAANPTFD

-992 VNRTSFSANAV
+992 VNRTSFGANVA
-1003 YNLTYKDCI
+1003 YNLSYKNCV
-1012 GGTTFNGDL
+1012 GGAVFNGDL
-1021 ITLPDDGAY
+1021 ITLPDDGVY
-1030 MLMLETPYYGSS
+1030 ILELETPYYSNS
-1042 TATGYRYSYIYDL
+1042 NNSGYRYTYVYDMQKNVYIH
-1055 QQNKYIYD
+1055 D
-1063 ECIHSYTG
+1063 EFAYGYSG
-1071 TIEYR
+1071 TIGYR
-1076 FAYPSMK
+1076 IAYPSIK
-1083 CILTGCAGDMFQIK
+1083 CILAGSAGDMFQ
-1097 VKNRT
+1097 VRTQNRS
-1102 ATNYGGAPENKIY
+1102 ATTYSGAPENKIY

-1120 TPNHVVNIHD
+1120 TQNHVVNVHD
-1130 LYKVYLDSTADT
+1130 LYKVYLDSTSDT
-1142 DPMSEEEWIKS
+1142 DPMSEEEWVKS
-1153 IYNRDSFRM
+1153 IYNHDSFRM

-1190 MCDDFGR
+1190 MCDDNGK

-1202 SGLYYVRLQLRLETT
+1202 SGLYYIRLQLRLETT

-1230 KYGESGYSTKVIA
+1230 KYGEPGYSTKVIA
-1243 QSTEGYQTNSAFLQS
+1243 QSTEGYQTSSAFLQS

-1275 QSSVQDT
+1275 QSSVQDS

-1303 SGGGGSSDSGASTG
+1303 SGGDSSGSGVSAG
-1317 AGIQLYDTLGI
+1317 AGIQLYDTIGI
-1328 GSLVRENAVVQYQ
+1328 GSLVRENAVIQYQ

-1358 NDRVHMIQFYGS
+1358 NDRAHMVQFYGS

-1392 FILKRVK
+1392 FILKRVE

-1405 DGEHYTADVDDIY
+1405 DGNHYTADVDDIY

-1451 KRLEGQIDAI
+1451 KRLENQIDAI
-1461 NQTNKDLEDI
+1461 NQTNQNLEDI
-1471 IDDLGLIL
+1471 IADLASIL

>member
-1 MANKYVDIQ
+1 MANKYVDIR

-63 ATATPHFVLLGL
+63 NTTIPHFVLLGL

-94 TTLADYYLKTEI
+94 TTLADYYLKTDI

-112 YYLKTEIDTILL
+112 YYLKSEIDTILL
-124 DYYDK
+124 DYYTK
-129 TEVDTKLGDY
+129 TEVDTKLD
-139 YTKTETDTKLGDYY
+139 
-153 KKTETYSKTE
+153 
-163 VDGLI
+163 
-168 PDVSN
+168 
-173 FITDGDVNTKL
+173 
-184 TDYYKKTEVDGLIPD
+184 
-199 VSNFVTDT
+199 
-207 DVNNKL
+207 
-213 TNYYDKTTIDGMIPD
+213 
-228 VSTYYTKT
+228 
-236 EVDGLIPDVS
+236 
-246 NFVTDSDVDTKLGNY
+246 
-261 YDKTTVDGM
+261 
-270 IPDTSSF
+270 
-277 ITDSDVNTKLTDY
+277 
-290 YKKTEVDGLI
+290 
-300 PDVSNFVTD
+300 
-309 SDVNTKLG
+309 

-327 KIELDQK
+327 QAEVDALIPDISSFITDTEVDTK
-334 LVDITPD
+334 LNDYVKSADVYTKTEVDSKLTSITPD
-341 MTDYYTKTE
+341 MSDYYKKSE
-350 IDTTFTNYYDKPEI
+350 IDTTFANYYDKPEI

-372 KKTETYSKT
+372 KKSETYNKT
-381 ETDGFLDKKAQQSD
+381 ETDGLLDKKAQQSD
-395 VDVLSSKVA
+395 VDILSSKVS

-437 VIRSDITILQNRA
+437 VIRSDITILQNKA
-450 KNLEDG
+450 KSLDEN
-456 KLDKKDLPKKVSAFE
+456 KLDKKDLPTKVSAFE
-471 NDAKYQTDLEVSSA
+471 NDAKYQTDIEVASA
-485 VSTSATKT
+485 VSASAIKT

-498 KYVNERISDINT
+498 KYVSERITDINT

-547 KAGLDTATDTADG
+547 KAGLDIATDTADG

-592 TTVGNVHTITFI
+592 TTIGNVHTITFT
-604 TGDQSKSF
+604 TGDQIKSF
-612 QLIDGKDG
+612 QLVDGKDG
-620 TNGKDG
+620 ANGKDG

-647 TKNHLIM
+647 TQNHLIM
-654 YLSNGTTVDCGNIDS
+654 TLSNGTTVDCGNIDS
-669 EALDIHKIEIVN
+669 EALEIHKIEILN
-681 DQLTVTMSDGSVKKL
+681 DQLTVTMSDGSIKKL

-702 TGKGI
+702 PGRGI
-707 DKMVLDETTHE
+707 DKMVLDENTHE

-726 TVNNA
+726 TSNNA
-731 GLIQGVKGDKGDKG
+731 GLIQGIKGDKGDKG
-745 DSGTG
+745 DTGTG
-750 LTHLDITDGENIIA
+750 LTNLDITDGENIIA

-794 SAVSADKNNNLIVT
+794 SAVSADKNKNLIVT

-817 GNYVGPTGRG
+817 GSYVGPTGRG

-834 GDYELILT
+834 GNYELILT
-842 MTDGTVINTGKL
+842 MTDGTIINTGKL

-884 NNGRINGAEGFSIR
+884 NNGKINGAEGFSIR
-898 EYAKL
+898 EYVKL
-903 TNGQT
+903 TNGQI

-915 LWENMIYKVDKDF
+915 LWKNMIYKVVNDF
-928 TCTTNFNVDKA
+928 TCTTNFQIDKA
-939 NMSKITTDA
+939 NMQKITTDA
-948 TLIDLYNASIASLPS
+948 TLIDLYNAYIAELP
-963 TATPPTFD
+963 AEAANPTFD

-992 VNRTSFSANAV
+992 VNRTSFGANVA
-1003 YNLTYKDCI
+1003 YNLSYKNCV
-1012 GGTTFNGDL
+1012 GGAVFNGDL
-1021 ITLPDDGAY
+1021 ITLPDDGVY
-1030 MLMLETPYYGSS
+1030 ILELETPYYSNS
-1042 TATGYRYSYIYDL
+1042 NNSGYRYTYVYDMQKNVYIH
-1055 QQNKYIYD
+1055 D
-1063 ECIHSYTG
+1063 EFAYGYSG
-1071 TIEYR
+1071 TIGYR
-1076 FAYPSMK
+1076 IAYPSIK
-1083 CILTGCAGDMFQIK
+1083 CILVGSAGDMFQ
-1097 VKNRT
+1097 VRTQNRP
-1102 ATNYGGAPENKIY
+1102 ATTYSGAPENKIY

-1120 TPNHVVNIHD
+1120 TQNHVVNVHD
-1130 LYKVYLDSTADT
+1130 LYKVYLDSTSDT
-1142 DPMSEEEWIKS
+1142 DPMSEEEWVKS
-1153 IYNRDSFRM
+1153 IYNHDSFRM

-1190 MCDDFGR
+1190 MCDDNGK

-1202 SGLYYVRLQLRLETT
+1202 SGLYYIRLQLRLETT

-1230 KYGESGYSTKVIA
+1230 MYGEPGYSTKVIA
-1243 QSTEGYQTNSAFLQS
+1243 QSTEGYQTSSAFLQS

-1275 QSSVQDT
+1275 QSSVQDS

-1303 SGGGGSSDSGASTG
+1303 SGGDSSGSGVSAG
-1317 AGIQLYDTLGI
+1317 AGIQLYDTIGI
-1328 GSLVRENAVVQYQ
+1328 GSLVRENAVIQYQ

-1358 NDRVHMIQFYGS
+1358 NDRAHMVQFYGS

-1392 FILKRVK
+1392 FILKRVE

-1405 DGEHYTADVDDIY
+1405 DGNHYTADVDDIY

-1451 KRLEGQIDAI
+1451 KRLENQIDAI
-1461 NQTNKDLEDI
+1461 NQTNQNLEDI
-1471 IDDLGLIL
+1471 ITDLASIL

>member
-1 MANKYVDIQ
+1 MANKYVDIR

-27 AMRKMAVSAL
+27 AMRKIAVSAL

-63 ATATPHFVLLGL
+63 NTTIPHFVLLGL

-94 TTLADYYLKTEI
+94 TTLADYYLKTDI

-112 YYLKTEIDTILL
+112 YYLKSEIDTILL
-124 DYYDK
+124 DYYTK
-129 TEVDTKLGDY
+129 TEVDTKLD
-139 YTKTETDTKLGDYY
+139 DYY
-153 KKTETYSKTE
+153 KKTETYSQAE
-163 VDGLI
+163 VNALI
-168 PDVSN
+168 PDVSG
-173 FITDGDVNTKL
+173 FITDSEVDTKL
-184 TDYYKKTEVDGLIPD
+184 NDYAKSVD
-199 VSNFVTDT
+199 V
-207 DVNNKL
+207 
-213 TNYYDKTTIDGMIPD
+213 
-228 VSTYYTKT
+228 YTKT
-236 EVDGLIPDVS
+236 EVDS
-246 NFVTDSDVDTKLGNY
+246 
-261 YDKTTVDGM
+261 
-270 IPDTSSF
+270 
-277 ITDSDVNTKLTDY
+277 KLT
-290 YKKTEVDGLI
+290 
-300 PDVSNFVTD
+300 S
-309 SDVNTKLG
+309 
-317 DYYKKTETYN
+317 
-327 KIELDQK
+327 
-334 LVDITPD
+334 ITPD
-341 MTDYYTKTE
+341 MSDYYKKTE
-350 IDTTFTNYYDKPEI
+350 IDTTFANYYDKPEI

-372 KKTETYSKT
+372 KKSETYNKT
-381 ETDGFLDKKAQQSD
+381 ETDGLLDKKAQQSD
-395 VDVLSSKVA
+395 VDILSSKVS

-437 VIRSDITILQNRA
+437 VIRSDITILQNKA
-450 KNLEDG
+450 KSLDEN
-456 KLDKKDLPKKVSAFE
+456 KLDKKDLPTKVSAFE
-471 NDAKYQTDLEVSSA
+471 NDAKYQTDIEVASA
-485 VSTSATKT
+485 VSTSAIKT

-498 KYVNERISDINT
+498 KYVSERITDINT

-547 KAGLDTATDTADG
+547 KAGLDIATDTADG

-592 TTVGNVHTITFI
+592 TTIGNVHTITFT
-604 TGDQSKSF
+604 TGDQIKSF
-612 QLIDGKDG
+612 QLVDGKDG
-620 TNGKDG
+620 ANGKDG

-647 TKNHLIM
+647 TQNHLIM
-654 YLSNGTTVDCGNIDS
+654 TLSNGTTVDCGNIDS
-669 EALDIHKIEIVN
+669 EALEIHKIEILN
-681 DQLTVTMSDGSVKKL
+681 DQLTVTMSDGSIKKL

-702 TGKGI
+702 PGRGI
-707 DKMVLDETTHE
+707 DKMVLDENTHE

-726 TVNNA
+726 TSNNA
-731 GLIQGVKGDKGDKG
+731 GLIQGIKGDKGDKG
-745 DSGTG
+745 DTGTG
-750 LTHLDITDGENIIA
+750 LTNLDITDGENIIA

-794 SAVSADKNNNLIVT
+794 SAVSADKNKNLIVT

-817 GNYVGPTGRG
+817 GSYVGPTGRG

-834 GDYELILT
+834 GNYELILT
-842 MTDGTVINTGKL
+842 MTDGTIINTGKL

-884 NNGRINGAEGFSIR
+884 NNGKINGAEGFSIR
-898 EYAKL
+898 EYVKL
-903 TNGQT
+903 TNGQI

-915 LWENMIYKVDKDF
+915 LWKNMIYKVVNDF
-928 TCTTNFNVDKA
+928 TCTTNFQIDKA
-939 NMSKITTDA
+939 NMQKITTDA
-948 TLIDLYNASIASLPS
+948 TLIDLYNAYIAELP
-963 TATPPTFD
+963 AEAANPTFD

-992 VNRTSFSANAV
+992 VNRTSFGANVA
-1003 YNLTYKDCI
+1003 YNLSYKNCV
-1012 GGTTFNGDL
+1012 GGAVFNGDL
-1021 ITLPDDGAY
+1021 ITLPDDGVY
-1030 MLMLETPYYGSS
+1030 ILELETPYYSNS
-1042 TATGYRYSYIYDL
+1042 NNSGYRYTYVYDMQKNVYIH
-1055 QQNKYIYD
+1055 D
-1063 ECIHSYTG
+1063 EFVYGYSG
-1071 TIEYR
+1071 TIGYR
-1076 FAYPSMK
+1076 IAYPSIK
-1083 CILTGCAGDMFQIK
+1083 CILAGSAGDMFQ
-1097 VKNRT
+1097 VRTQNRS
-1102 ATNYGGAPENKIY
+1102 ATTYSGAPENKIY

-1120 TPNHVVNIHD
+1120 TQNHVVNVHD
-1130 LYKVYLDSTADT
+1130 LYKVYLDSTSDT
-1142 DPMSEEEWIKS
+1142 DPMSEEEWVKS
-1153 IYNRDSFRM
+1153 IYNHDSFRM

-1190 MCDDFGR
+1190 MCDDNGK

-1202 SGLYYVRLQLRLETT
+1202 SGLYYIRLQLRLETT

-1230 KYGESGYSTKVIA
+1230 MYGEPGYSTKVIA
-1243 QSTEGYQTNSAFLQS
+1243 QSTEGYQTSSAFLQS

-1275 QSSVQDT
+1275 QSSVQDS

-1303 SGGGGSSDSGASTG
+1303 SGGDSSGSGVSAG
-1317 AGIQLYDTLGI
+1317 AGIQLYDTIGI
-1328 GSLVRENAVVQYQ
+1328 GSLVRENAVIQYQ

-1358 NDRVHMIQFYGS
+1358 NDRAHMVQFYGS

-1392 FILKRVK
+1392 FILKRVE

-1405 DGEHYTADVDDIY
+1405 DGNHYTADVDDIY

-1451 KRLEGQIDAI
+1451 KRLENQIDAI
-1461 NQTNKDLEDI
+1461 NQTNQNLEDI
-1471 IDDLGLIL
+1471 IADLASIL

>member
-1 MANKYVDIQ
+1 MANKYVDIR

-63 ATATPHFVLLGL
+63 NTTIPHFVLLGL

-94 TTLADYYLKTEI
+94 TTLADYYLKTDI

-112 YYLKTEIDTILL
+112 YYLKSEIDTILL
-124 DYYDK
+124 DYYTK
-129 TEVDTKLGDY
+129 TEVDTKLD
-139 YTKTETDTKLGDYY
+139 DYY
-153 KKTETYSKTE
+153 KKTETYSQAE
-163 VDGLI
+163 VNALI
-168 PDVSN
+168 PDVSG
-173 FITDGDVNTKL
+173 FITDSEVDTKL
-184 TDYYKKTEVDGLIPD
+184 NDYAKSVD
-199 VSNFVTDT
+199 V
-207 DVNNKL
+207 
-213 TNYYDKTTIDGMIPD
+213 
-228 VSTYYTKT
+228 YTKT
-236 EVDGLIPDVS
+236 EVDS
-246 NFVTDSDVDTKLGNY
+246 
-261 YDKTTVDGM
+261 
-270 IPDTSSF
+270 
-277 ITDSDVNTKLTDY
+277 KLT
-290 YKKTEVDGLI
+290 
-300 PDVSNFVTD
+300 S
-309 SDVNTKLG
+309 
-317 DYYKKTETYN
+317 
-327 KIELDQK
+327 
-334 LVDITPD
+334 ITPD
-341 MTDYYTKTE
+341 MSDYYKKTE
-350 IDTTFTNYYDKPEI
+350 IDTTFANYYDKPEI

-372 KKTETYSKT
+372 KKSETYNKT
-381 ETDGFLDKKAQQSD
+381 ETDGLLDKKAQQSD
-395 VDVLSSKVA
+395 VDILSSKVS

-437 VIRSDITILQNRA
+437 VIRSDITILQNKA
-450 KNLEDG
+450 KSLDEN
-456 KLDKKDLPKKVSAFE
+456 KLDKKDLPTKVSAFE
-471 NDAKYQTDLEVSSA
+471 NDAKYQTDIEVASA
-485 VSTSATKT
+485 VSTSAIKT

-498 KYVNERISDINT
+498 KYVSERITDINT

-547 KAGLDTATDTADG
+547 KAGLDIATDTADG

-592 TTVGNVHTITFI
+592 TTIGNVHTITFT
-604 TGDQSKSF
+604 TGDQIKSF
-612 QLIDGKDG
+612 QLVDGKDG
-620 TNGKDG
+620 ANGKDG

-647 TKNHLIM
+647 TQNHLIM
-654 YLSNGTTVDCGNIDS
+654 TLSNGTTVDCGNIDS
-669 EALDIHKIEIVN
+669 EALEIHKIEILN
-681 DQLTVTMSDGSVKKL
+681 DQLTVTMSDGSIKKL

-702 TGKGI
+702 PGRGI
-707 DKMVLDETTHE
+707 DKMVLDENTHE

-726 TVNNA
+726 TSNNA
-731 GLIQGVKGDKGDKG
+731 GLIQGIKGDKGDKG
-745 DSGTG
+745 DTGTG
-750 LTHLDITDGENIIA
+750 LTNLDITDGENIIA

-794 SAVSADKNNNLIVT
+794 SAVSADKNKNLIVT

-817 GNYVGPTGRG
+817 GSYVGPTGRG

-834 GDYELILT
+834 GNYELILT
-842 MTDGTVINTGKL
+842 MTDGTIINTGKL

-884 NNGRINGAEGFSIR
+884 NNGKINGAEGFSIR
-898 EYAKL
+898 EYVKL
-903 TNGQT
+903 TNGQI

-915 LWENMIYKVDKDF
+915 LWKNMIYKVVNDF
-928 TCTTNFNVDKA
+928 TCTTNFQIDKA
-939 NMSKITTDA
+939 NMQKITTDA
-948 TLIDLYNASIASLPS
+948 TLIDLYNAYIAELP
-963 TATPPTFD
+963 AEAANPTFD

-992 VNRTSFSANAV
+992 VNRTSFGANVA
-1003 YNLTYKDCI
+1003 YNLSYKNCV
-1012 GGTTFNGDL
+1012 GGAVFNGDL
-1021 ITLPDDGAY
+1021 ITLPDDGVY
-1030 MLMLETPYYGSS
+1030 ILELETPYYSNS
-1042 TATGYRYSYIYDL
+1042 NNSGYRYTYVYDMQKNVYIH
-1055 QQNKYIYD
+1055 D
-1063 ECIHSYTG
+1063 EFAYGYSG
-1071 TIEYR
+1071 TIGYR
-1076 FAYPSMK
+1076 IAYPSIK
-1083 CILTGCAGDMFQIK
+1083 CILAGSAGDMFQ
-1097 VKNRT
+1097 VRTQNRS
-1102 ATNYGGAPENKIY
+1102 ATTYSGAPENKIY

-1120 TPNHVVNIHD
+1120 TQNHVVNVHD
-1130 LYKVYLDSTADT
+1130 LYKVYLDSTSDT
-1142 DPMSEEEWIKS
+1142 DPMSEEEWVKS
-1153 IYNRDSFRM
+1153 IYNHDSFRM

-1190 MCDDFGR
+1190 MCDDNGK

-1202 SGLYYVRLQLRLETT
+1202 SGLYYIRLQLRLETT

-1230 KYGESGYSTKVIA
+1230 KYGEPGYSTKVIA
-1243 QSTEGYQTNSAFLQS
+1243 QSTEGYQTSSAFLQS

-1275 QSSVQDT
+1275 QSSVQDS

-1303 SGGGGSSDSGASTG
+1303 SGGDSSGSGVSAG
-1317 AGIQLYDTLGI
+1317 AGIQLYDTIGI
-1328 GSLVRENAVVQYQ
+1328 GSLVRENAVIQYQ

-1358 NDRVHMIQFYGS
+1358 NDRAHMVQFYGS

-1392 FILKRVK
+1392 FILKRVE

-1405 DGEHYTADVDDIY
+1405 DGNHYTADVDDIY

-1451 KRLEGQIDAI
+1451 KRLENQIDAI
-1461 NQTNKDLEDI
+1461 NQTNQNLEDI
-1471 IDDLGLIL
+1471 IADLASIL

>member
-1 MANKYVDIQ
+1 MANKYVDIR

-63 ATATPHFVLLGL
+63 NTTIPHFVLLGL

-94 TTLADYYLKTEI
+94 TTLADYYLKTDI

-112 YYLKTEIDTILL
+112 YYLKSEIDTILL
-124 DYYDK
+124 DYYTK
-129 TEVDTKLGDY
+129 TEVDTKLD
-139 YTKTETDTKLGDYY
+139 DYY
-153 KKTETYSKTE
+153 KKTETYSQAE
-163 VDGLI
+163 VNALI
-168 PDVSN
+168 PDVSG
-173 FITDGDVNTKL
+173 FITDSEVDTKL
-184 TDYYKKTEVDGLIPD
+184 NDYAKSVD
-199 VSNFVTDT
+199 V
-207 DVNNKL
+207 
-213 TNYYDKTTIDGMIPD
+213 
-228 VSTYYTKT
+228 YTKT
-236 EVDGLIPDVS
+236 EVDS
-246 NFVTDSDVDTKLGNY
+246 
-261 YDKTTVDGM
+261 
-270 IPDTSSF
+270 
-277 ITDSDVNTKLTDY
+277 KLT
-290 YKKTEVDGLI
+290 
-300 PDVSNFVTD
+300 S
-309 SDVNTKLG
+309 
-317 DYYKKTETYN
+317 
-327 KIELDQK
+327 
-334 LVDITPD
+334 ITPD
-341 MTDYYTKTE
+341 MSDYYKKTE
-350 IDTTFTNYYDKPEI
+350 IDTTFANYYDKPEI

-372 KKTETYSKT
+372 KKSETYNKT
-381 ETDGFLDKKAQQSD
+381 ETDGLLDKKAQQSD
-395 VDVLSSKVA
+395 VDILSSKVS

-437 VIRSDITILQNRA
+437 VIRSDITILQNKA
-450 KNLEDG
+450 KSLDEN
-456 KLDKKDLPKKVSAFE
+456 KLDKKDLPTKVSAFE
-471 NDAKYQTDLEVSSA
+471 NDAKYQTDIEVASA
-485 VSTSATKT
+485 VSTSAIKT

-498 KYVNERISDINT
+498 KYVSERITDINT

-547 KAGLDTATDTADG
+547 KAGLDIATDTADG

-592 TTVGNVHTITFI
+592 TTIGNVHTITFT
-604 TGDQSKSF
+604 TGDQIKSF
-612 QLIDGKDG
+612 QLVDGKDG
-620 TNGKDG
+620 ANGKDG

-647 TKNHLIM
+647 TQNHLIM
-654 YLSNGTTVDCGNIDS
+654 TLSNGTTVDCGNIDS
-669 EALDIHKIEIVN
+669 EALEIHKIEILN
-681 DQLTVTMSDGSVKKL
+681 DQLTVTMSDGSIKKL

-702 TGKGI
+702 PGRGI
-707 DKMVLDETTHE
+707 DKMVLDENTHE

-726 TVNNA
+726 TSNNA
-731 GLIQGVKGDKGDKG
+731 GLIQGIKGDKGDKG
-745 DSGTG
+745 DTGTG
-750 LTHLDITDGENIIA
+750 LTNLDITDGENIIA

-794 SAVSADKNNNLIVT
+794 SAVSADKNKNLIVT

-817 GNYVGPTGRG
+817 GSYVGPTGRG

-834 GDYELILT
+834 GNYELILT
-842 MTDGTVINTGKL
+842 MTDGTIINTGKL

-884 NNGRINGAEGFSIR
+884 NNGKINGAEGFSIR
-898 EYAKL
+898 EYVKL
-903 TNGQT
+903 TNGQI

-915 LWENMIYKVDKDF
+915 LWKNMIYKVVNDF
-928 TCTTNFNVDKA
+928 TCTTNFQIDKA
-939 NMSKITTDA
+939 NMQKITTDA
-948 TLIDLYNASIASLPS
+948 TLIDLYNAYIAELP
-963 TATPPTFD
+963 AEAANPTFD

-992 VNRTSFSANAV
+992 VNRTSFGANVA
-1003 YNLTYKDCI
+1003 YNLSYKNCV
-1012 GGTTFNGDL
+1012 GGAVFNGDL
-1021 ITLPDDGAY
+1021 ITLPDDGVY
-1030 MLMLETPYYGSS
+1030 ILELETPYYSNS
-1042 TATGYRYSYIYDL
+1042 NNSGYRYTYVYDMQKNVYIH
-1055 QQNKYIYD
+1055 D
-1063 ECIHSYTG
+1063 EFAYGYSG
-1071 TIEYR
+1071 TIGYR
-1076 FAYPSMK
+1076 IAYPSIK
-1083 CILTGCAGDMFQIK
+1083 CILAGSAGDMFQ
-1097 VKNRT
+1097 VRTQNRS
-1102 ATNYGGAPENKIY
+1102 ATTYSGAPENKIY

-1120 TPNHVVNIHD
+1120 TQNHVVNVHD
-1130 LYKVYLDSTADT
+1130 LYKVYLDSTSDT
-1142 DPMSEEEWIKS
+1142 DPMSEEEWVKS
-1153 IYNRDSFRM
+1153 IYNHDSFRM

-1190 MCDDFGR
+1190 MCDDNGK

-1202 SGLYYVRLQLRLETT
+1202 SGLYYIRLQLRLETT

-1230 KYGESGYSTKVIA
+1230 KYGEPGYSTKVIA
-1243 QSTEGYQTNSAFLQS
+1243 QSTEGYQTSSAFLQS

-1275 QSSVQDT
+1275 QSSVQDS

-1303 SGGGGSSDSGASTG
+1303 SGGDSSGSGVSAG
-1317 AGIQLYDTLGI
+1317 AGIQLYDTIGI
-1328 GSLVRENAVVQYQ
+1328 GSLVRENAVIQYQ

-1358 NDRVHMIQFYGS
+1358 NDRAHMVQFYGS

-1392 FILKRVK
+1392 FILKRVE

-1405 DGEHYTADVDDIY
+1405 DGNHYTADVDDIY

-1451 KRLEGQIDAI
+1451 KRLENQIDAI
-1461 NQTNKDLEDI
+1461 NQTNQNLTDI
-1471 IDDLGLIL
+1471 IADLASIL

>member
-1 MANKYVDIQ
+1 MANKYVNIQ

-37 EIIKDIPTGST
+37 EIVQDIPTGST
-48 STDTEWC
+48 STDVEWC
-55 IKVTYADD
+55 IKVIYADD
-63 ATATPHFVLLGL
+63 DTATPHFVLLSL
-75 KQIFSDIDLSK
+75 KQIFSDIDLSQ

-94 TTLADYYLKTEI
+94 ATLADYYLKTEI

-124 DYYDK
+124 DYYKK
-129 TEVDTKLGDY
+129 TEI
-139 YTKTETDTKLGDYY
+139 DTKLGDYY

-173 FITDGDVNTKL
+173 FITEN
-184 TDYYKKTEVDGLIPD
+184 E
-199 VSNFVTDT
+199 
-207 DVNNKL
+207 
-213 TNYYDKTTIDGMIPD
+213 
-228 VSTYYTKT
+228 
-236 EVDGLIPDVS
+236 
-246 NFVTDSDVDTKLGNY
+246 VDTKLGNY
-261 YDKTTVDGM
+261 YDKSEID
-270 IPDTSSF
+270 
-277 ITDSDVNTKLTDY
+277 TKLTTITPDMSDY
-290 YKKTEVDGLI
+290 YNKTDIDTTLAGYYDKNEVDALI
-300 PDVSNFVTD
+300 PDVSSFIEE
-309 SDVNTKLG
+309 SDVDTKLSN
-317 DYYKKTETYN
+317 YYKKTETYN
-327 KIELDQK
+327 KTE
-334 LVDITPD
+334 VDG
-341 MTDYYTKTE
+341 
-350 IDTTFTNYYDKPEI
+350 
-364 DTKFADYY
+364 KFVDYY
-372 KKTETYSKT
+372 KKLETYSKD
-381 ETDGFLDKKAQQSD
+381 ETDTFLKDKANQTD
-395 VDVLSSKVA
+395 VDILSSKVS
-404 QIFSSMVDNTTLDSI
+404 QIFSSMVDNTTLDGI
-419 IQDVKTEVA
+419 VQDIKVQVA

-437 VIRSDITILQNRA
+437 VIRSDIKNLQTKA
-450 KNLEDG
+450 KNLEDT
-456 KLDKKDLPKKVSAFE
+456 KLDKTDFIIPSIVSAFE
-471 NDAKYQTDLEVSSA
+471 NDAKYQTDQDVAAANVKVLE
-485 VSTSATKT
+485 
-493 LDDAK
+493 DAK
-498 KYVNERISDINT
+498 TYVNGRIADINT

-519 NQVDNKFHDYYLKT
+519 VQVDNKLADHYKKN
-533 ETYNKTEIDGKLDT
+533 ETYNQTEVNAKLDL
-547 KAGLDTATDTADG
+547 KAGLDTATDTKDG
-560 LLSHE
+560 LLSAE

-570 KEIDPDAMGK
+570 KEIDPAAMGK
-580 NGADG
+580 NGEDG

-592 TTVGNVHTITFI
+592 TTVGNVHTITFT
-604 TGDQSKSF
+604 TGDQVKSF
-612 QLIDGKDG
+612 QLVDGRDG
-620 TNGKDG
+620 INGKDG

-634 GTNGISVTSAKIN
+634 GTNGVSVTSAKIN
-647 TKNHLIM
+647 TQNHLIM
-654 YLSNGTTVDCGNIDS
+654 TLSNGTTVDCGNIDS
-669 EALDIHKIEIVN
+669 EALEIHKIEILN
-681 DQLTVTMSDGSVKKL
+681 DQLTVTMSDGSIKKL

-702 TGKGI
+702 PGRGI
-707 DKMVLDETTHE
+707 DKMMLDENTHE

-726 TVNNA
+726 TSNNA
-731 GLIQGVKGDKGDKG
+731 GLIQGIKGDKGDKG
-745 DSGTG
+745 DTGTG
-750 LTHLDITDGENIIA
+750 LTNLDITDGENIIA

-794 SAVSADKNNNLIVT
+794 SAVSADKNKNLIVT

-817 GNYVGPTGRG
+817 GSYVGPTGRG

-842 MTDGTVINTGKL
+842 MTDGTIINTGKL

-884 NNGRINGAEGFSIR
+884 NNGKINGAEGFSIR
-898 EYAKL
+898 EYVKL
-903 TNGQT
+903 TNGQI

-915 LWENMIYKVDKDF
+915 LWKNMIYKVVNDF
-928 TCTTNFNVDKA
+928 ICTTNFQADKA
-939 NMSKITTDA
+939 NMQKITTDA
-948 TLIDLYNASIASLPS
+948 TLIDLYNAYIAELPAE
-963 TATPPTFD
+963 ATHPTFD

-992 VNRTSFSANAV
+992 VNRTSFGANVA
-1003 YNLTYKDCI
+1003 YNLSYKNCV
-1012 GGTTFNGDL
+1012 GGTVFNGDL
-1021 ITLPDDGAY
+1021 ITLPDDGVY
-1030 MLMLETPYYGSS
+1030 ILELETPYYSNS
-1042 TATGYRYSYIYDL
+1042 NNSGYRYTYVYDMQKNVYIHDESSYGY
-1055 QQNKYIYD
+1055 
-1063 ECIHSYTG
+1063 SG
-1071 TIEYR
+1071 TIGYR
-1076 FAYPSMK
+1076 VAYPSIK
-1083 CILTGCAGDMFQIK
+1083 CVIAGSAGDTFQVK
-1097 VKNRT
+1097 VQNRT
-1102 ATNYGGAPENKIY
+1102 ATTYSGIPENKIY

-1120 TPNHVVNIHD
+1120 TQNHVVNIHD
-1130 LYKVYLDSTADT
+1130 LYKVYLESTSDI

-1153 IYNRDSFRM
+1153 IYNHDSFRM

-1190 MCDDFGR
+1190 MCDDNGK

-1202 SGLYYVRLQLRLETT
+1202 SGLYYVRLQLRLETP

-1230 KYGESGYSTKVIA
+1230 NYGEVGYSNKVIA
-1243 QSTEGYQTNSAFLQS
+1243 QSTEGYQTSSAFLQS

-1275 QSSVQDT
+1275 QSSVQDS

-1303 SGGGGSSDSGASTG
+1303 SGGDSSGSGVSAG
-1317 AGIQLYDTLGI
+1317 AGIQLYDTIGI

-1358 NDRVHMIQFYGS
+1358 NDRAHMVQFYGS

-1392 FILKRVK
+1392 FILKRVE
-1399 REITDI
+1399 REITDV
-1405 DGEHYTADVDDIY
+1405 DGNHYTADVDDIY

-1451 KRLEGQIDAI
+1451 KRLENQIDAI
-1461 NQTNKDLEDI
+1461 NQTNQDLENI
-1471 IDDLGLIL
+1471 IDDLASIL

>member
-1 MANKYVDIQ
+1 MANKYVDIR

-63 ATATPHFVLLGL
+63 NTTIPHFVLLGL

-94 TTLADYYLKTEI
+94 TTLADYYLKTDI

-112 YYLKTEIDTILL
+112 YYLKSEIDTILL
-124 DYYDK
+124 DYYTK
-129 TEVDTKLGDY
+129 TEVDTKLD
-139 YTKTETDTKLGDYY
+139 
-153 KKTETYSKTE
+153 
-163 VDGLI
+163 
-168 PDVSN
+168 
-173 FITDGDVNTKL
+173 
-184 TDYYKKTEVDGLIPD
+184 
-199 VSNFVTDT
+199 
-207 DVNNKL
+207 
-213 TNYYDKTTIDGMIPD
+213 
-228 VSTYYTKT
+228 
-236 EVDGLIPDVS
+236 
-246 NFVTDSDVDTKLGNY
+246 
-261 YDKTTVDGM
+261 
-270 IPDTSSF
+270 
-277 ITDSDVNTKLTDY
+277 
-290 YKKTEVDGLI
+290 
-300 PDVSNFVTD
+300 
-309 SDVNTKLG
+309 

-327 KIELDQK
+327 QAEVDALIPDISSFITDTEVDTK
-334 LVDITPD
+334 LNDYVKSADVYTKTEVDSKLTSITPD
-341 MTDYYTKTE
+341 MSDYYKKTE
-350 IDTTFTNYYDKPEI
+350 IDTTFANYYDKPEI

-372 KKTETYSKT
+372 KKSEIYNKT
-381 ETDGFLDKKAQQSD
+381 ETDGLLDKKAQQSD
-395 VDVLSSKVA
+395 VDILSSKVS

-437 VIRSDITILQNRA
+437 VIRSDITILQNKA
-450 KNLEDG
+450 KSLDEN
-456 KLDKKDLPKKVSAFE
+456 KLDKKDLPTKVSAFE
-471 NDAKYQTDLEVSSA
+471 NDAKYQTDIEVASA
-485 VSTSATKT
+485 VSASAIKT

-498 KYVNERISDINT
+498 KYVSERITDINT

-547 KAGLDTATDTADG
+547 KAGLDIATDTANG

-592 TTVGNVHTITFI
+592 TTIGNVHTITFT
-604 TGDQSKSF
+604 TGDQIKSF
-612 QLIDGKDG
+612 QLVDGKDG
-620 TNGKDG
+620 ANGKDG

-647 TKNHLIM
+647 TQNHLIM
-654 YLSNGTTVDCGNIDS
+654 TLSNGTTVDCGNIDS
-669 EALDIHKIEIVN
+669 EALEIHKIEILN
-681 DQLTVTMSDGSVKKL
+681 DQLTVTMSDGSIKKL

-702 TGKGI
+702 PGRGI
-707 DKMVLDETTHE
+707 DKMVLDENTHE

-726 TVNNA
+726 TSNNA
-731 GLIQGVKGDKGDKG
+731 GLIQGIKGDKGDKG
-745 DSGTG
+745 DTGTG
-750 LTHLDITDGENIIA
+750 LTNLDITDGENIIA

-794 SAVSADKNNNLIVT
+794 SAVSADKNKNLIVT

-817 GNYVGPTGRG
+817 GSYVGPTGRG

-834 GDYELILT
+834 GNYELILT
-842 MTDGTVINTGKL
+842 MTDGTIINTGKL

-884 NNGRINGAEGFSIR
+884 NNGKINGAEGFSIR
-898 EYAKL
+898 EYVKL
-903 TNGQT
+903 TNGQI

-915 LWENMIYKVDKDF
+915 LWKNMIYKVVNDF
-928 TCTTNFNVDKA
+928 TCTTNFQIDKA
-939 NMSKITTDA
+939 NMQKITTDA
-948 TLIDLYNASIASLPS
+948 TLIDLYNAYIAELP
-963 TATPPTFD
+963 AEAANPTFD

-992 VNRTSFSANAV
+992 VNRTSFGANVA
-1003 YNLTYKDCI
+1003 YNLSYKNCV
-1012 GGTTFNGDL
+1012 GGAVFNGDL
-1021 ITLPDDGAY
+1021 ITLPDDGVY
-1030 MLMLETPYYGSS
+1030 ILELETPYYSNS
-1042 TATGYRYSYIYDL
+1042 NNSGYRYTYVYDMQKNVYIH
-1055 QQNKYIYD
+1055 D
-1063 ECIHSYTG
+1063 EFAYGYSG
-1071 TIEYR
+1071 TIGYR
-1076 FAYPSMK
+1076 IAYPSIK
-1083 CILTGCAGDMFQIK
+1083 CILAGSAGDMFQ
-1097 VKNRT
+1097 VRTQNRS
-1102 ATNYGGAPENKIY
+1102 ATTYSGAPENKIY

-1120 TPNHVVNIHD
+1120 TQNHVVNVHD
-1130 LYKVYLDSTADT
+1130 LYKVYLDSTSDT
-1142 DPMSEEEWIKS
+1142 DPMSEEEWVKS
-1153 IYNRDSFRM
+1153 IYNHDSFRM

-1190 MCDDFGR
+1190 MCDDNGK

-1202 SGLYYVRLQLRLETT
+1202 SGLYYIRLQLRLETT

-1230 KYGESGYSTKVIA
+1230 MYGEPGYSTKVIA
-1243 QSTEGYQTNSAFLQS
+1243 QSTEGYQTSSAFLQS

-1275 QSSVQDT
+1275 QSSVQDS

-1303 SGGGGSSDSGASTG
+1303 SGGDSSGSGVSAG
-1317 AGIQLYDTLGI
+1317 AGIQLYDTIGI
-1328 GSLVRENAVVQYQ
+1328 GSLVRENAVIQYQ

-1358 NDRVHMIQFYGS
+1358 NDRAHMVQFYGS

-1392 FILKRVK
+1392 FILKRVE

-1405 DGEHYTADVDDIY
+1405 DGNHYTADVDDIY

-1451 KRLEGQIDAI
+1451 KRLENQIDAI
-1461 NQTNKDLEDI
+1461 NQTNQNLEDI
-1471 IDDLGLIL
+1471 ITDLASIL

>member
-1 MANKYVDIQ
+1 MANKYVDIR

-27 AMRKMAVSAL
+27 AMRKIAVSAL

-63 ATATPHFVLLGL
+63 NTTIPHFVLLGL

-94 TTLADYYLKTEI
+94 TTLADYYLKTDI

-112 YYLKTEIDTILL
+112 YYLKSEIDTILL
-124 DYYDK
+124 DYYTK
-129 TEVDTKLGDY
+129 TEVDTKLD
-139 YTKTETDTKLGDYY
+139 
-153 KKTETYSKTE
+153 
-163 VDGLI
+163 
-168 PDVSN
+168 
-173 FITDGDVNTKL
+173 
-184 TDYYKKTEVDGLIPD
+184 
-199 VSNFVTDT
+199 
-207 DVNNKL
+207 
-213 TNYYDKTTIDGMIPD
+213 
-228 VSTYYTKT
+228 
-236 EVDGLIPDVS
+236 
-246 NFVTDSDVDTKLGNY
+246 
-261 YDKTTVDGM
+261 
-270 IPDTSSF
+270 
-277 ITDSDVNTKLTDY
+277 
-290 YKKTEVDGLI
+290 
-300 PDVSNFVTD
+300 
-309 SDVNTKLG
+309 

-327 KIELDQK
+327 QAEVDALIPDISSFITDTEVDTK
-334 LVDITPD
+334 LNDYAKSVDVYTKTEVDSKLTSITPD
-341 MTDYYTKTE
+341 MSDYYKKTE
-350 IDTTFTNYYDKPEI
+350 IDTTFANYYDKPEI

-372 KKTETYSKT
+372 KKSETYNKT
-381 ETDGFLDKKAQQSD
+381 ETDGLLDKKAQQSD
-395 VDVLSSKVA
+395 VDILSSKVS

-437 VIRSDITILQNRA
+437 VIRSDITILQNKA
-450 KNLEDG
+450 KSLDEN
-456 KLDKKDLPKKVSAFE
+456 KLDKKDLPTKVSAFE
-471 NDAKYQTDLEVSSA
+471 NDAKYQTDIEVASA
-485 VSTSATKT
+485 VSTSAIKT

-498 KYVNERISDINT
+498 KYVSERITDINT

-547 KAGLDTATDTADG
+547 KAGLDIATDTADG

-592 TTVGNVHTITFI
+592 TTIGNVHTITFT
-604 TGDQSKSF
+604 TGDQIKSF
-612 QLIDGKDG
+612 QLVDGKDG
-620 TNGKDG
+620 ANGKDG

-647 TKNHLIM
+647 TQNHLIM
-654 YLSNGTTVDCGNIDS
+654 TLSNGTTVDCGNIDS
-669 EALDIHKIEIVN
+669 EALEIHKIEILN
-681 DQLTVTMSDGSVKKL
+681 DQLTVTMSDGSIKKL

-702 TGKGI
+702 PGRGI
-707 DKMVLDETTHE
+707 DKMVLDENTHE

-726 TVNNA
+726 TSNNA
-731 GLIQGVKGDKGDKG
+731 GLIQGIKGDKGDKG
-745 DSGTG
+745 DTGTG
-750 LTHLDITDGENIIA
+750 LTNLDITDGENIIA

-794 SAVSADKNNNLIVT
+794 SAVSADKNKNLIVT

-817 GNYVGPTGRG
+817 GSYVGPTGRG

-834 GDYELILT
+834 GNYELILT
-842 MTDGTVINTGKL
+842 MTDGTIINTGKL

-884 NNGRINGAEGFSIR
+884 NNGKINGAEGFSIR
-898 EYAKL
+898 EYVKL
-903 TNGQT
+903 TNGQI

-915 LWENMIYKVDKDF
+915 LWKNMIYKVVNDF
-928 TCTTNFNVDKA
+928 TCTTNFQIDKA
-939 NMSKITTDA
+939 NMQKITTDA
-948 TLIDLYNASIASLPS
+948 TLIDLYNAYIAELP
-963 TATPPTFD
+963 AEAANPTFD

-992 VNRTSFSANAV
+992 VNRTSFGANVA
-1003 YNLTYKDCI
+1003 YNLSYKNCV
-1012 GGTTFNGDL
+1012 GGAVFNGDL
-1021 ITLPDDGAY
+1021 ITLPDDGVY
-1030 MLMLETPYYGSS
+1030 ILELETPYYSNS
-1042 TATGYRYSYIYDL
+1042 NNSGYRYTYVYDMQKNVYIH
-1055 QQNKYIYD
+1055 D
-1063 ECIHSYTG
+1063 EFVYGYSG
-1071 TIEYR
+1071 TIGYR
-1076 FAYPSMK
+1076 IAYPSIK
-1083 CILTGCAGDMFQIK
+1083 CILAGSAGDMFQ
-1097 VKNRT
+1097 VRTQNRS
-1102 ATNYGGAPENKIY
+1102 ATTYSGAPENKIY

-1120 TPNHVVNIHD
+1120 TQNHVVNVHD
-1130 LYKVYLDSTADT
+1130 LYKVYLDSTSDT
-1142 DPMSEEEWIKS
+1142 DPMSEEEWVKS
-1153 IYNRDSFRM
+1153 IYNHDSFRM

-1190 MCDDFGR
+1190 MCDDNGK

-1202 SGLYYVRLQLRLETT
+1202 SGLYYIRLQLRLETT

-1230 KYGESGYSTKVIA
+1230 MYGEPGYSTKVIA
-1243 QSTEGYQTNSAFLQS
+1243 QSTEGYQTSSAFLQS

-1275 QSSVQDT
+1275 QSSVQDS

-1303 SGGGGSSDSGASTG
+1303 SGGDSSGSGVSAG
-1317 AGIQLYDTLGI
+1317 AGIQLYDTIGI
-1328 GSLVRENAVVQYQ
+1328 GSLVRENAVIQYQ

-1358 NDRVHMIQFYGS
+1358 NDRAHMVQFYGS

-1392 FILKRVK
+1392 FILKRVE

-1405 DGEHYTADVDDIY
+1405 DGNHYTADVDDIY

-1451 KRLEGQIDAI
+1451 KRLENQIDAI
-1461 NQTNKDLEDI
+1461 NQTNQNLEDI
-1471 IDDLGLIL
+1471 IADLASIL